1 MVDYLKN
8 GSDNDSVVEGISNL
22 VDAAAVAGTIV
33 GTAFLLSRTKQ
44 GAKFLSEVDPIIG
57 KMSDRIASIGADGS
71 NRLSISETIRGISH
85 IDQFRRIDQE
95 FAINNTSNVGL
106 FRNLADAAYDAADWE
121 ERELGRQYQAK
132 IFGDIGDALKSQGI
146 QDGQVQSLME
156 FVSSRSTSTV
166 LDKNS
171 GKLQEGFIA
180 DVENHWHDFLEEKDA
195 KFNETVDQSIQAL
208 QNISNQT
215 FDTFNDFR
223 SLDENIIRAREA
235 RQDFIQEI
243 NRSAKEALKRQNN
256 EISYHTIGNI
266 LDQDARNPEF
276 DFVVHEKGQM
286 ASLDGKTVSDR
297 LYAQNEDIITDTLDT
312 IRQLS
317 ATKDGYY
324 VNGQKLNTPNI
335 NKIIGGAKDLWHETL
350 PYSLSHAADFKN
362 VDNLKVE
369 YLNKYDFKGVLDS
382 IVDKN
387 STVQRIG
394 NRLFELKS
402 DGTRHE
408 LDTSGMR
415 FVREDSY
422 VVKTSKDFSNYGK
435 VNYDNGKRRIF
446 GETSRK
452 RTSDVWGNN
461 YNTYLNKDM
470 NEVARHPEEKAMMGI
485 RNHSFKRSIDSLDI
499 KVKLDDKLRSEL
511 LKAAEDNPELSYKI
525 ENMLDVIDAKTESEK
540 RRVLRDIS
548 TEGTKSSEFQRL
560 QSAAIRG
567 RSIKPKLIDDSTSI
581 TQKTLYAKLSKSESI
596 DEAAINEILA
606 SLPANRDKAL
616 AFINKLNVPDAVKL
630 NLRDRYNV
638 EQLKIKTNLNEITSE
653 NHVDI
658 NGKDLSI
665 EDARK
670 IQNEIVSNPELQR
683 TLNRYLGSGKD
694 YKARYES
701 KKSSSRLI
709 AINKG
714 FNLKGIVSDLN
725 KINYKGLSS
734 RIGQGLRGMF
744 SNTNLDHFGAG
755 ALINYKLNFP
765 TAKYHGTDLS
775 IGGSLLYK
783 MADRLNEG
791 LNNGFLD
798 QALGFVHPIFGERLS
813 AYFKTGLSLG
823 FHEGDTRSFAQLS
836 YNLLFKRVLPAS
848 IALTQLDWANDT
860 FGINKNFQIGLA
872 NMDLGFRKFTDAT
885 GLTDVFKL
893 AKMANPAAQYISG
906 DYRPYQSY
914 DERLDYYQNGKDPIR
929 SGRYWV
935 WGSTNEFRGGS
946 ISYWED
952 NSLKLAQSDYYNK
965 SVYGGYW
972 SKWAHSPIP
981 TLTNPLS
988 PLVYAFNP
996 YWLEEKHMEDR
1007 PYLLSAPLF
1016 EQGTL
1021 QSLVLNPTLGEIIK
1035 PQRRYHEDR
1044 MWFGKDVKAIMYQ
1057 MNQKIHQSE
1066 DEDNRYIIF
1075 QNGRLGVYD
1084 FRAFSHPTDTEYVQ
1098 GQGQE
1103 YTGQAPAF
1111 ASAKDYSNYIN
1122 SDGTI
1127 DASAYASLQP
1137 ISPSA
1142 GAAVSAMNSAIQ
1154 SGSSPYT
1161 NASGMYIQ
1169 QRIRR
1174 TRSNKGTVQEML
1186 NNADMYNNLMN
1197 SSGGRSYLDELM
1209 TTSRLLTG
1217 IYGYAGTMIFGRDES
1232 KFIADA
1238 GDINSFTRRFWDS
1251 GIGGVGGEQMEIVRR
1266 FLPEYSRRR
1275 RVNPLM
1281 NTMAEKHPWLPE
1293 KFYTGD
1299 AYCISKN
1306 TMVEIDN
1313 LNYLA
1318 ADEVIENQSTI
1329 TDHTG
1334 QNTVVNKIICRKIEL
1349 KEKVYSLKVNSLF
1362 AFDYEFSENHP
1373 LLVTESSNNVTKELS
1388 GNSLSY
1394 YKKANIVL
1402 NALKNGITSKK
1413 DLANLVNISIN
1424 DVCQLW
1430 KRMFQDDL
1438 IYDYRLDKHNIH
1450 LKEYKLYDINL
1461 LKNRLSWKK
1470 AKDVK
1475 VGNYVAYPIPK
1486 SKNQEII
1493 LDLGLLLPEYVSTE
1507 KYLYKPR
1514 IKNKEFIEIYEYFE
1528 KHGVPK
1534 FDRGERKKLLEKMNW
1549 HDRIYE
1555 SVQSSFKNERGIKR
1569 IPRKLVLTRQ
1579 MCYAFGLYLA
1589 EGWNNGCTI
1598 GMAHNINER
1607 DYAYNAFLG
1616 FKQID
1621 PYINFSF
1628 KRSGATNGAYS
1639 RFGSSIIASLLD
1651 VLFNKGAHDKKI
1663 PEFFW
1668 HAKEECVLGLLEGY
1682 ICGDG
1687 TNFIMKSGLGLET
1700 EKIGITSCNKK
1711 LLYQVRKLLLRFNIV
1726 GSINIHNKNPKK
1738 IKINKYLVT
1747 SGISYSLSVRGKK
1760 ASILSGLLFGK
1771 SLLPI
1776 NYKAKE
1782 ASHHY
1787 ISNGYLYLRI
1797 ENIQEIN
1804 TVKEVYGYQVNQN
1817 NSFCVVGFATHNTS
1831 LPNGEA
1837 RLPGEGY
1844 EAINQLHPDQFASD
1858 GYGAIDRYKI
1868 LADIAPNSAEY
1879 KYWKQIV
1886 KMMNNDEAKK
1896 VLKDTEEMVKHQGKK
1911 HDFFD
1916 YKFLGKT
1923 TTALDGHVEQILSN
1937 GKFKLAGD
1945 DNLYQIAGVKFK
1957 DNGYMSKNQLK
1968 QVLTEG
1974 SHVTLRIDDEERN
1987 PDINAPQAPRKA
1999 AVFLDGENISD
2010 TLRQVGLADYDM
2022 EDTSAA
2028 GAYANYGLV
2037 GRLFGTA
2044 AEIVAHAPIPIIHSQ
2059 LMRVNSPL
2067 EEYRSDQ
2074 LYGTGFQSWDSMLAS
2089 FVYPTFEQAKTDFM
2103 RDVISDSLWRFYK
2116 GYESGA
2122 LTENISKRS
2131 TTILKTIATYSNGT
2145 ALAGEI
2151 TGRFVFTGAN
2161 SSTRRDQ
2168 LANAGRHIG
2177 NIYSMVT
2184 SLQDPMYAA
2193 YAWGRMGW
2201 DSSKVYDLWK
2211 DIGNVNFDSVLD
2223 YAEHM
2228 NVLKPAK
2235 LLSEETGVA
2244 VDVIQAARK
2253 FKLGRI
2259 SQAIAF
2265 AAAGTALAVG
2275 EDNPLTR
2282 LFGKE
2287 SHVYTPDA
2295 VKERWDTEDY
2305 FDRLRYIKYM
2315 ALYEAAKEKAKKEEG
2330 VDVDKLYK
2338 HQEALRAEMNGDVS
2352 ITDMMSAI
2360 LTSGKPA
2367 DDPIAQWVQ
2376 KTFGRLSDDMTTL
2389 VAGKYT
2395 EQAIM
2400 FHQVAE
2406 STVYALNK
2414 DSEYSDIIRALPNT
2428 EKEYFVEFAKV
2439 TDERRR
2445 KEILKNV
2452 SPSLAKVLKLVWYQ
2466 EDTDTES
2473 NESFFER
2480 HNLPD
2485 PLWAGWDASSN
2496 LDNIKAKV
2504 IYNEGMQYADYG
2516 IYSSSYEDP
2525 EVINAPNIDN
2535 IHDGSNPLSVRV
2547 NLNTILSGIGLTD
2560 KRIQVNP
2567 TQDEGVIDVVSNITA
2582 VLGYKIEKAFSIF
2595 S

>member
-95 FAINNTSNVGL
+95 FAISNTSNIGL
-106 FRNLADAAYDAADWE
+106 FRNLADAAYDASDWE

-180 DVENHWHDFLEEKDA
+180 EVENHWHDFLEEKDA
-195 KFNETVDQSIQAL
+195 AFNETIDQSIQAL

-215 FDTFNDFR
+215 FDTFNDFK

-243 NRSAKEALKRQNN
+243 NRSAKEALKKQND

-297 LYAQNEDIITDTLDT
+297 LYSQNEDIITDTLDT

-324 VNGQKLNTPNI
+324 VDGQKLNTPNI
-335 NKIIGGAKDLWHETL
+335 NKIIEGAKDLWHETL

-408 LDTSGMR
+408 LDTSDMR

-606 SLPANRDKAL
+606 SLPADRDKAL
-616 AFINKLNVPDAVKL
+616 AFINKLNVPDAIKL

-665 EDARK
+665 EDAKK
-670 IQNEIVSNPELQR
+670 IQNEIVNNPELQR
-683 TLNRYLGSGKD
+683 TLNRYLGPGKD

-725 KINYKGLSS
+725 KINYKGLSN

-836 YNLLFKRVLPAS
+836 YNLLFKRVIPAS

-885 GLTDVFKL
+885 SLTDIFKL

-1035 PQRRYHEDR
+1035 PQRHYHEDR
-1044 MWFGKDVKAIMYQ
+1044 MWFGKDIKAIMYQ

-1127 DASAYASLQP
+1127 DASAYASLQS
-1137 ISPSA
+1137 ISPGA

-1186 NNADMYNNLMN
+1186 DNADMYNNLMN

-1217 IYGYAGTMIFGRDES
+1217 IYGYAASSVFGRDES

-1251 GIGGVGGEQMEIVRR
+1251 GIGGVGGEQMEIIRR

-1281 NTMAEKHPWLPE
+1281 NTMAEKHPWLPQR
-1293 KFYTGD
+1293 Y
-1299 AYCISKN
+1299 
-1306 TMVEIDN
+1306 
-1313 LNYLA
+1313 
-1318 ADEVIENQSTI
+1318 
-1329 TDHTG
+1329 
-1334 QNTVVNKIICRKIEL
+1334 
-1349 KEKVYSLKVNSLF
+1349 
-1362 AFDYEFSENHP
+1362 
-1373 LLVTESSNNVTKELS
+1373 
-1388 GNSLSY
+1388 
-1394 YKKANIVL
+1394 
-1402 NALKNGITSKK
+1402 
-1413 DLANLVNISIN
+1413 
-1424 DVCQLW
+1424 
-1430 KRMFQDDL
+1430 
-1438 IYDYRLDKHNIH
+1438 
-1450 LKEYKLYDINL
+1450 
-1461 LKNRLSWKK
+1461 
-1470 AKDVK
+1470 
-1475 VGNYVAYPIPK
+1475 
-1486 SKNQEII
+1486 
-1493 LDLGLLLPEYVSTE
+1493 
-1507 KYLYKPR
+1507 
-1514 IKNKEFIEIYEYFE
+1514 
-1528 KHGVPK
+1528 
-1534 FDRGERKKLLEKMNW
+1534 
-1549 HDRIYE
+1549 
-1555 SVQSSFKNERGIKR
+1555 
-1569 IPRKLVLTRQ
+1569 
-1579 MCYAFGLYLA
+1579 
-1589 EGWNNGCTI
+1589 
-1598 GMAHNINER
+1598 
-1607 DYAYNAFLG
+1607 
-1616 FKQID
+1616 
-1621 PYINFSF
+1621 
-1628 KRSGATNGAYS
+1628 
-1639 RFGSSIIASLLD
+1639 
-1651 VLFNKGAHDKKI
+1651 
-1663 PEFFW
+1663 
-1668 HAKEECVLGLLEGY
+1668 
-1682 ICGDG
+1682 
-1687 TNFIMKSGLGLET
+1687 
-1700 EKIGITSCNKK
+1700 
-1711 LLYQVRKLLLRFNIV
+1711 
-1726 GSINIHNKNPKK
+1726 
-1738 IKINKYLVT
+1738 
-1747 SGISYSLSVRGKK
+1747 
-1760 ASILSGLLFGK
+1760 LFGDPF
-1771 SLLPI
+1771 S
-1776 NYKAKE
+1776 
-1782 ASHHY
+1782 
-1787 ISNGYLYLRI
+1787 
-1797 ENIQEIN
+1797 
-1804 TVKEVYGYQVNQN
+1804 
-1817 NSFCVVGFATHNTS
+1817 S
-1831 LPNGEA
+1831 LPMGEA

-1945 DNLYQIAGVKFK
+1945 DNLYQIAGIKFK

-2131 TTILKTIATYSNGT
+2131 TTILKTIATYSNGA

-2151 TGRFVFTGAN
+2151 TGRFAFTGAN

-2211 DIGNVNFDSVLD
+2211 DVRNVNFDSVLD

-2228 NVLKPAK
+2228 NILKPAK

-2265 AAAGTALAVG
+2265 AAAGTALAAG
-2275 EDNPLTR
+2275 EDNPLTQ

-2445 KEILKNV
+2445 KEILRNV
-2452 SPSLAKVLKLVWYQ
+2452 SPSLAKALKLIWYQ

-2535 IHDGSNPLSVRV
+2535 IHDGSNPLSVRM
-2547 NLNTILSGIGLTD
+2547 NLNTILSGVGLTD
-2560 KRIQVNP
+2560 KRIQVDP
-2567 TQDEGVIDVVSNITA
+2567 TQDEGVIQVVSNITA
-2582 VLGYKIEKAFSIF
+2582 VLGYKIEKALSIF

>member
-95 FAINNTSNVGL
+95 FAINNTSNIGL

-166 LDKNS
+166 IDKNS
-171 GKLQEGFIA
+171 GKLQESFIA

-215 FDTFNDFR
+215 FDTFSDFK

-243 NRSAKEALKRQNN
+243 NRSAQEALKKQND

-297 LYAQNEDIITDTLDT
+297 LYAQNDDIITDTLDT

-324 VNGQKLNTPNI
+324 VDGQKLNTPNI

-461 YNTYLNKDM
+461 YNTYLNKNM

-606 SLPANRDKAL
+606 SLPADRDKAL
-616 AFINKLNVPDAVKL
+616 AFINKLNVPDTVKL
-630 NLRDRYNV
+630 NLRDRYNI

-665 EDARK
+665 EDAKK

-725 KINYKGLSS
+725 KINYKGLSN

-988 PLVYAFNP
+988 LLVYAFNP

-1137 ISPSA
+1137 ISPGA

-1186 NNADMYNNLMN
+1186 DNADMYNNLMN

-1232 KFIADA
+1232 KFITDA

-1281 NTMAEKHPWLPE
+1281 NKMAEDHPWLPE

-1299 AYCISKN
+1299 P
-1306 TMVEIDN
+1306 
-1313 LNYLA
+1313 
-1318 ADEVIENQSTI
+1318 
-1329 TDHTG
+1329 
-1334 QNTVVNKIICRKIEL
+1334 
-1349 KEKVYSLKVNSLF
+1349 
-1362 AFDYEFSENHP
+1362 FS
-1373 LLVTESSNNVTKELS
+1373 
-1388 GNSLSY
+1388 
-1394 YKKANIVL
+1394 
-1402 NALKNGITSKK
+1402 
-1413 DLANLVNISIN
+1413 
-1424 DVCQLW
+1424 
-1430 KRMFQDDL
+1430 
-1438 IYDYRLDKHNIH
+1438 
-1450 LKEYKLYDINL
+1450 
-1461 LKNRLSWKK
+1461 
-1470 AKDVK
+1470 
-1475 VGNYVAYPIPK
+1475 
-1486 SKNQEII
+1486 
-1493 LDLGLLLPEYVSTE
+1493 
-1507 KYLYKPR
+1507 
-1514 IKNKEFIEIYEYFE
+1514 
-1528 KHGVPK
+1528 
-1534 FDRGERKKLLEKMNW
+1534 
-1549 HDRIYE
+1549 
-1555 SVQSSFKNERGIKR
+1555 
-1569 IPRKLVLTRQ
+1569 
-1579 MCYAFGLYLA
+1579 
-1589 EGWNNGCTI
+1589 
-1598 GMAHNINER
+1598 
-1607 DYAYNAFLG
+1607 
-1616 FKQID
+1616 
-1621 PYINFSF
+1621 
-1628 KRSGATNGAYS
+1628 
-1639 RFGSSIIASLLD
+1639 
-1651 VLFNKGAHDKKI
+1651 
-1663 PEFFW
+1663 
-1668 HAKEECVLGLLEGY
+1668 
-1682 ICGDG
+1682 
-1687 TNFIMKSGLGLET
+1687 
-1700 EKIGITSCNKK
+1700 
-1711 LLYQVRKLLLRFNIV
+1711 
-1726 GSINIHNKNPKK
+1726 
-1738 IKINKYLVT
+1738 
-1747 SGISYSLSVRGKK
+1747 
-1760 ASILSGLLFGK
+1760 
-1771 SLLPI
+1771 
-1776 NYKAKE
+1776 
-1782 ASHHY
+1782 
-1787 ISNGYLYLRI
+1787 
-1797 ENIQEIN
+1797 
-1804 TVKEVYGYQVNQN
+1804 
-1817 NSFCVVGFATHNTS
+1817 S
-1831 LPNGEA
+1831 LPMGEA

-1923 TTALDGHVEQILSN
+1923 TTALDGHIEQILSN

-2044 AEIVAHAPIPIIHSQ
+2044 AEIIAHAPIPIIHSQ

-2116 GYESGA
+2116 RYESGA

-2151 TGRFVFTGAN
+2151 TGRFAFTGAN

-2211 DIGNVNFDSVLD
+2211 DVSNVNFDSVLD

-2228 NVLKPAK
+2228 NILKPAR
-2235 LLSEETGVA
+2235 LLSEESGVA

-2352 ITDMMSAI
+2352 VTDMMSAI

-2445 KEILKNV
+2445 KEILRNV
-2452 SPSLAKVLKLVWYQ
+2452 SPSLAKALKLVWYQ

-2504 IYNEGMQYADYG
+2504 IYNEGMQYADYS

-2535 IHDGSNPLSVRV
+2535 IHDGSNPLSVRM
-2547 NLNTILSGIGLTD
+2547 NLNAVLSGIGLTD

-2567 TQDEGVIDVVSNITA
+2567 TQDEGVINVVSNVTA
-2582 VLGYKIEKAFSIF
+2582 VLGYKIEKALSIF

>member
-57 KMSDRIASIGADGS
+57 KMSDRIVSIGADGS

-85 IDQFRRIDQE
+85 IDQFRKIDQD
-95 FAINNTSNVGL
+95 FAINNASNVGL

-132 IFGDIGDALKSQGI
+132 IFGDIGDALKAQGI

-166 LDKNS
+166 IDKNS
-171 GKLQEGFIA
+171 GKLQESFIA

-215 FDTFNDFR
+215 FDTFSDFK

-243 NRSAKEALKRQNN
+243 NRSAQEALKKQKND
-256 EISYHTIGNI
+256 ITYHTIGDI

-276 DFVVHEKGQM
+276 DFIVHEKGQM
-286 ASLDGKTVSDR
+286 APLDGRTVSDR
-297 LYAQNEDIITDTLDT
+297 LYAQNDDIVTQTLDT

-324 VNGQKLNTPNI
+324 VEGQKLNTPNI
-335 NKIIGGAKDLWHETL
+335 NKIIGSAKDLFHETL
-350 PYSLSHAADFKN
+350 PYALSHAADFKN

-369 YLNKYDFKGVLDS
+369 YLNKYDFKGVLGDIVGKDS
-382 IVDKN
+382 I
-387 STVQRIG
+387 VQRIG

-402 DGTRHE
+402 DGTRNE

-422 VVKTSKDFSNYGK
+422 VIKTSKDFSNYGK
-435 VNYDNGKRRIF
+435 VNFDNGKQRIF

-461 YNTYLNKDM
+461 YHTYLNKDI
-470 NEVARHPEEKAMMGI
+470 NEIANHPEEKAMMGI

-511 LKAAEDNPELSYKI
+511 LKAAEDNPGLRYKI
-525 ENMLDVIDAKTESEK
+525 ESMLDVIDAKTESEK

-581 TQKTLYAKLSKSESI
+581 TQKTLYARLNKSQSI
-596 DEAAINEILA
+596 DEAAINEIMA
-606 SLPANRDKAL
+606 SLPADRDKAL
-616 AFINKLNVPDAVKL
+616 AFINKLNVPETVKL

-638 EQLKIKTNLNEITSE
+638 EQLKIRTNLNEITGE
-653 NHVDI
+653 NHVDAT
-658 NGKDLSI
+658 GKDLSI
-665 EDARK
+665 QDAKR
-670 IQNEIVSNPELQR
+670 IQNEIISNPELQR

-714 FNLKGIVSDLN
+714 FDLKGIMSDLN
-725 KINYKGLSS
+725 KMNYNGIGN

-744 SNTNLDHFGAG
+744 SNTNLDHFVFSSIFDNNVN
-755 ALINYKLNFP
+755 LP
-765 TAKYHGTDLS
+765 TAKHHGRDLS

-783 MADRLNEG
+783 MPERLNEG
-791 LNNGFLD
+791 LNNGFID

-914 DERLDYYQNGKDPIR
+914 EERLDYYQNGKDPIR

-935 WGSTNEFRGGS
+935 WGSSNEFRGSS

-1057 MNQKIHQSE
+1057 MNQKIQQTA
-1066 DEDNRYIIF
+1066 DEDSRYIIF

-1111 ASAKDYSNYIN
+1111 ASARDYSNYIN

-1137 ISPSA
+1137 ISPGV

-1186 NNADMYNNLMN
+1186 DNADMYNNLMN

-1217 IYGYAGTMIFGRDES
+1217 IYGYAASSVFGRDES

-1251 GIGGVGGEQMEIVRR
+1251 GIGGVGGEQMEIIRR

-1275 RVNPLM
+1275 RINPLM
-1281 NTMAEKHPWLPE
+1281 NKMAEDHPWLPE

-1299 AYCISKN
+1299 P
-1306 TMVEIDN
+1306 
-1313 LNYLA
+1313 
-1318 ADEVIENQSTI
+1318 
-1329 TDHTG
+1329 
-1334 QNTVVNKIICRKIEL
+1334 
-1349 KEKVYSLKVNSLF
+1349 
-1362 AFDYEFSENHP
+1362 FS
-1373 LLVTESSNNVTKELS
+1373 
-1388 GNSLSY
+1388 
-1394 YKKANIVL
+1394 
-1402 NALKNGITSKK
+1402 
-1413 DLANLVNISIN
+1413 
-1424 DVCQLW
+1424 
-1430 KRMFQDDL
+1430 
-1438 IYDYRLDKHNIH
+1438 
-1450 LKEYKLYDINL
+1450 
-1461 LKNRLSWKK
+1461 
-1470 AKDVK
+1470 
-1475 VGNYVAYPIPK
+1475 
-1486 SKNQEII
+1486 
-1493 LDLGLLLPEYVSTE
+1493 
-1507 KYLYKPR
+1507 
-1514 IKNKEFIEIYEYFE
+1514 
-1528 KHGVPK
+1528 
-1534 FDRGERKKLLEKMNW
+1534 
-1549 HDRIYE
+1549 
-1555 SVQSSFKNERGIKR
+1555 
-1569 IPRKLVLTRQ
+1569 
-1579 MCYAFGLYLA
+1579 
-1589 EGWNNGCTI
+1589 
-1598 GMAHNINER
+1598 
-1607 DYAYNAFLG
+1607 
-1616 FKQID
+1616 
-1621 PYINFSF
+1621 
-1628 KRSGATNGAYS
+1628 
-1639 RFGSSIIASLLD
+1639 
-1651 VLFNKGAHDKKI
+1651 
-1663 PEFFW
+1663 
-1668 HAKEECVLGLLEGY
+1668 
-1682 ICGDG
+1682 
-1687 TNFIMKSGLGLET
+1687 
-1700 EKIGITSCNKK
+1700 
-1711 LLYQVRKLLLRFNIV
+1711 
-1726 GSINIHNKNPKK
+1726 
-1738 IKINKYLVT
+1738 
-1747 SGISYSLSVRGKK
+1747 
-1760 ASILSGLLFGK
+1760 
-1771 SLLPI
+1771 
-1776 NYKAKE
+1776 
-1782 ASHHY
+1782 
-1787 ISNGYLYLRI
+1787 
-1797 ENIQEIN
+1797 
-1804 TVKEVYGYQVNQN
+1804 
-1817 NSFCVVGFATHNTS
+1817 S
-1831 LPNGEA
+1831 LPMGEA

-1923 TTALDGHVEQILSN
+1923 TTALDGHIEQILSN

-2151 TGRFVFTGAN
+2151 AGRFTFTGAN

-2211 DIGNVNFDSVLD
+2211 DVGNVNFDSILD

-2228 NVLKPAK
+2228 NILKPAK
-2235 LLSEETGVA
+2235 LLSEESGVA

-2265 AAAGTALAVG
+2265 AAAGTALAVS

-2315 ALYEAAKEKAKKEEG
+2315 ALYEAAKEKAKSEEG

-2445 KEILKNV
+2445 REILKNV
-2452 SPSLAKVLKLVWYQ
+2452 SPSLAKALKLVWYQ
-2466 EDTDTES
+2466 EDTETES

-2485 PLWAGWDASSN
+2485 PLWAGWDASTN

-2547 NLNTILSGIGLTD
+2547 NLNTVLSGIGLTD

-2582 VLGYKIEKAFSIF
+2582 VLGYKIEKALSIF

>member
-57 KMSDRIASIGADGS
+57 KMSDRIASIGIDGS
-71 NRLSISETIRGISH
+71 NRLSISETIRGMSH
-85 IDQFRRIDQE
+85 IDQFRKIDQD
-95 FAINNTSNVGL
+95 FAINNASNVGL
-106 FRNLADAAYDAADWE
+106 FRNFADAAYDAADWE

-132 IFGDIGDALKSQGI
+132 IFGDIGDALKAQGI

-166 LDKNS
+166 IDKNS
-171 GKLQEGFIA
+171 GKLQESFIA

-215 FDTFNDFR
+215 FDTFSDFK

-243 NRSAKEALKRQNN
+243 NRSAQEALKKQND

-276 DFVVHEKGQM
+276 DFIVHEKGQM
-286 ASLDGKTVSDR
+286 ASLDGRTVSDR
-297 LYAQNEDIITDTLDT
+297 LYAQNDDIVTQTLDT

-324 VNGQKLNTPNI
+324 VEGQKLNTPNI

-350 PYSLSHAADFKN
+350 PYALSHAADFKN

-369 YLNKYDFKGVLDS
+369 YLNKYDFKGVLGD
-382 IVDKN
+382 IVDKD
-387 STVQRIG
+387 SIVQRIG

-402 DGTRHE
+402 DGTRNE

-422 VVKTSKDFSNYGK
+422 VIKTSKDFSNYGK
-435 VNYDNGKRRIF
+435 VNFDNGKQRIF

-461 YNTYLNKDM
+461 YHTFLNKDID
-470 NEVARHPEEKAMMGI
+470 EIARHPEEKAMMGI

-499 KVKLDDKLRSEL
+499 KVRLDDKLRSEL
-511 LKAAEDNPELSYKI
+511 LKAAEDNPGLRYKI
-525 ENMLDVIDAKTESEK
+525 ESMLDVIDAKTESEK

-567 RSIKPKLIDDSTSI
+567 RSIKSKLIDDSTSI
-581 TQKTLYAKLSKSESI
+581 TQKTLYAKLNKSQSI
-596 DEAAINEILA
+596 DEAAINEIMA
-606 SLPANRDKAL
+606 SLPADRDKAL
-616 AFINKLNVPDAVKL
+616 AFINKLNVPETVKL

-638 EQLKIKTNLNEITSE
+638 EQLKIRTNLNEITGE
-653 NHVDI
+653 NHVDAT
-658 NGKDLSI
+658 GKDLSI
-665 EDARK
+665 EDAKR

-714 FNLKGIVSDLN
+714 FDLKGIISDLN
-725 KINYKGLSS
+725 KMNYNGIGN

-744 SNTNLDHFGAG
+744 SNTNLDHFAFSSIFDNNVN
-755 ALINYKLNFP
+755 LP
-765 TAKYHGTDLS
+765 TAKHHGRDLS

-783 MADRLNEG
+783 MPERLNEG
-791 LNNGFLD
+791 LNNGFID

-914 DERLDYYQNGKDPIR
+914 EERLDYYQNGKDPIR

-935 WGSTNEFRGGS
+935 WGSSNEFRGSS

-1057 MNQKIHQSE
+1057 MNQKIQQTA
-1066 DEDNRYIIF
+1066 DEDSRYIIF

-1111 ASAKDYSNYIN
+1111 ASARDYSNYIN

-1137 ISPSA
+1137 ISSGA

-1186 NNADMYNNLMN
+1186 DNADMYNNLMN

-1251 GIGGVGGEQMEIVRR
+1251 GIGGVGGEQMEIIRR

-1275 RVNPLM
+1275 RINPLM
-1281 NTMAEKHPWLPE
+1281 NKMAEDHPWLPE
-1293 KFYTGD
+1293 KFY
-1299 AYCISKN
+1299 IS
-1306 TMVEIDN
+1306 DP
-1313 LNYLA
+1313 
-1318 ADEVIENQSTI
+1318 
-1329 TDHTG
+1329 
-1334 QNTVVNKIICRKIEL
+1334 
-1349 KEKVYSLKVNSLF
+1349 
-1362 AFDYEFSENHP
+1362 FS
-1373 LLVTESSNNVTKELS
+1373 
-1388 GNSLSY
+1388 
-1394 YKKANIVL
+1394 
-1402 NALKNGITSKK
+1402 
-1413 DLANLVNISIN
+1413 
-1424 DVCQLW
+1424 
-1430 KRMFQDDL
+1430 
-1438 IYDYRLDKHNIH
+1438 
-1450 LKEYKLYDINL
+1450 
-1461 LKNRLSWKK
+1461 
-1470 AKDVK
+1470 
-1475 VGNYVAYPIPK
+1475 
-1486 SKNQEII
+1486 
-1493 LDLGLLLPEYVSTE
+1493 
-1507 KYLYKPR
+1507 
-1514 IKNKEFIEIYEYFE
+1514 
-1528 KHGVPK
+1528 
-1534 FDRGERKKLLEKMNW
+1534 
-1549 HDRIYE
+1549 
-1555 SVQSSFKNERGIKR
+1555 
-1569 IPRKLVLTRQ
+1569 
-1579 MCYAFGLYLA
+1579 
-1589 EGWNNGCTI
+1589 
-1598 GMAHNINER
+1598 
-1607 DYAYNAFLG
+1607 
-1616 FKQID
+1616 
-1621 PYINFSF
+1621 
-1628 KRSGATNGAYS
+1628 
-1639 RFGSSIIASLLD
+1639 
-1651 VLFNKGAHDKKI
+1651 
-1663 PEFFW
+1663 
-1668 HAKEECVLGLLEGY
+1668 
-1682 ICGDG
+1682 
-1687 TNFIMKSGLGLET
+1687 
-1700 EKIGITSCNKK
+1700 
-1711 LLYQVRKLLLRFNIV
+1711 
-1726 GSINIHNKNPKK
+1726 
-1738 IKINKYLVT
+1738 
-1747 SGISYSLSVRGKK
+1747 
-1760 ASILSGLLFGK
+1760 
-1771 SLLPI
+1771 
-1776 NYKAKE
+1776 
-1782 ASHHY
+1782 
-1787 ISNGYLYLRI
+1787 
-1797 ENIQEIN
+1797 
-1804 TVKEVYGYQVNQN
+1804 
-1817 NSFCVVGFATHNTS
+1817 S

-1923 TTALDGHVEQILSN
+1923 TTALDGHIEQILSN

-1987 PDINAPQAPRKA
+1987 PDINAQQAPRKA

-2151 TGRFVFTGAN
+2151 AGRFTFTGAN

-2211 DIGNVNFDSVLD
+2211 DVGNVNFDSVLD

-2228 NVLKPAK
+2228 NILKPAK
-2235 LLSEETGVA
+2235 LLSEESGVA
-2244 VDVIQAARK
+2244 VDIIQAARK

-2287 SHVYTPDA
+2287 SHVYTPDV

-2315 ALYEAAKEKAKKEEG
+2315 ALYEAAKEKAKSEEG

-2338 HQEALRAEMNGDVS
+2338 HQEALRSEMNGDVS
-2352 ITDMMSAI
+2352 VTDMMSAI

-2445 KEILKNV
+2445 REILKNV
-2452 SPSLAKVLKLVWYQ
+2452 SPSLAKALKLVWYQ
-2466 EDTDTES
+2466 EDTETES

-2485 PLWAGWDASSN
+2485 PLWAGWDASTN

-2547 NLNTILSGIGLTD
+2547 NLNTVLSGIGLTD

-2582 VLGYKIEKAFSIF
+2582 VLGYKIEKALSIF

>member
-95 FAINNTSNVGL
+95 FAINNTSNIGL
-106 FRNLADAAYDAADWE
+106 FRNLADAAYDASDWE

-180 DVENHWHDFLEEKDA
+180 EVENHWHDFLEEKDA
-195 KFNETVDQSIQAL
+195 AFNDTIDQSIRAL

-215 FDTFNDFR
+215 FDTFNDFK

-243 NRSAKEALKRQNN
+243 NRSAKEALKKQNN
-256 EISYHTIGNI
+256 EVSYHTIGDI
-266 LDQDARNPEF
+266 LDQDAKNPEF
-276 DFVVHEKGQM
+276 DFVAHEKGQM

-297 LYAQNEDIITDTLDT
+297 LYSQNEDIITDTLDT

-324 VNGQKLNTPNI
+324 VDGQKLNTPNI
-335 NKIIGGAKDLWHETL
+335 NKIVRGAKDLWHETL

-606 SLPANRDKAL
+606 SLPADRDKAL
-616 AFINKLNVPDAVKL
+616 AFINKLNVPDTVKL

-665 EDARK
+665 EDAKK

-683 TLNRYLGSGKD
+683 TLNRYLGPGKD

-725 KINYKGLSS
+725 KINYKGLNN

-860 FGINKNFQIGLA
+860 FEINKNFQIGLA

-1035 PQRRYHEDR
+1035 PQRHYHEDR
-1044 MWFGKDVKAIMYQ
+1044 IWFGKDVKAIMYQ

-1111 ASAKDYSNYIN
+1111 ASARDYSNYIN

-1137 ISPSA
+1137 ISPSV

-1186 NNADMYNNLMN
+1186 DNADMYNNLMN

-1281 NTMAEKHPWLPE
+1281 NTMAEKHPWMPE
-1293 KFYTGD
+1293 KFMVGD
-1299 AYCISKN
+1299 P
-1306 TMVEIDN
+1306 
-1313 LNYLA
+1313 
-1318 ADEVIENQSTI
+1318 
-1329 TDHTG
+1329 
-1334 QNTVVNKIICRKIEL
+1334 
-1349 KEKVYSLKVNSLF
+1349 
-1362 AFDYEFSENHP
+1362 FS
-1373 LLVTESSNNVTKELS
+1373 
-1388 GNSLSY
+1388 
-1394 YKKANIVL
+1394 
-1402 NALKNGITSKK
+1402 
-1413 DLANLVNISIN
+1413 
-1424 DVCQLW
+1424 
-1430 KRMFQDDL
+1430 
-1438 IYDYRLDKHNIH
+1438 
-1450 LKEYKLYDINL
+1450 
-1461 LKNRLSWKK
+1461 
-1470 AKDVK
+1470 
-1475 VGNYVAYPIPK
+1475 
-1486 SKNQEII
+1486 
-1493 LDLGLLLPEYVSTE
+1493 
-1507 KYLYKPR
+1507 
-1514 IKNKEFIEIYEYFE
+1514 
-1528 KHGVPK
+1528 
-1534 FDRGERKKLLEKMNW
+1534 
-1549 HDRIYE
+1549 
-1555 SVQSSFKNERGIKR
+1555 
-1569 IPRKLVLTRQ
+1569 
-1579 MCYAFGLYLA
+1579 
-1589 EGWNNGCTI
+1589 
-1598 GMAHNINER
+1598 
-1607 DYAYNAFLG
+1607 
-1616 FKQID
+1616 
-1621 PYINFSF
+1621 
-1628 KRSGATNGAYS
+1628 
-1639 RFGSSIIASLLD
+1639 
-1651 VLFNKGAHDKKI
+1651 
-1663 PEFFW
+1663 
-1668 HAKEECVLGLLEGY
+1668 
-1682 ICGDG
+1682 
-1687 TNFIMKSGLGLET
+1687 
-1700 EKIGITSCNKK
+1700 
-1711 LLYQVRKLLLRFNIV
+1711 
-1726 GSINIHNKNPKK
+1726 
-1738 IKINKYLVT
+1738 
-1747 SGISYSLSVRGKK
+1747 
-1760 ASILSGLLFGK
+1760 
-1771 SLLPI
+1771 
-1776 NYKAKE
+1776 
-1782 ASHHY
+1782 
-1787 ISNGYLYLRI
+1787 
-1797 ENIQEIN
+1797 
-1804 TVKEVYGYQVNQN
+1804 
-1817 NSFCVVGFATHNTS
+1817 S
-1831 LPNGEA
+1831 LPMGEA

-2044 AEIVAHAPIPIIHSQ
+2044 AEIIAHAPIPIIHSQ

-2151 TGRFVFTGAN
+2151 TGRFAFTGAN

-2177 NIYSMVT
+2177 NIYSMIT

-2211 DIGNVNFDSVLD
+2211 DVGNVNFDSVLD

-2228 NVLKPAK
+2228 NILKPAR

-2265 AAAGTALAVG
+2265 AAAGTALAAG
-2275 EDNPLTR
+2275 EDNPLTQ

-2452 SPSLAKVLKLVWYQ
+2452 SPSLAKALKLVWYQ
-2466 EDTDTES
+2466 EDTETES

-2547 NLNTILSGIGLTD
+2547 NLNTILSGVGLTD
-2560 KRIQVNP
+2560 KRIQVDP
-2567 TQDEGVIDVVSNITA
+2567 TQDEGVIQVVSNVTA
-2582 VLGYKIEKAFSIF
+2582 VLGYKIEKALSIF

>member
-57 KMSDRIASIGADGS
+57 KMSDRIANIGADGS
-71 NRLSISETIRGISH
+71 NRLSISETVRGISH

-95 FAINNTSNVGL
+95 FAINNTSNIGL
-106 FRNLADAAYDAADWE
+106 FRNLADAAYDASDWE

-180 DVENHWHDFLEEKDA
+180 EVENHWHDFLEEKDA
-195 KFNETVDQSIQAL
+195 AFNDTIDQSIRAL
-208 QNISNQT
+208 QNISNRT
-215 FDTFNDFR
+215 FDTFNDFK

-243 NRSAKEALKRQNN
+243 NRSAKEALKKQND

-297 LYAQNEDIITDTLDT
+297 LYSQNEDIITDTLDT

-324 VNGQKLNTPNI
+324 VDGQKLNTPNI
-335 NKIIGGAKDLWHETL
+335 NKIIGGTKDLWHETL

-422 VVKTSKDFSNYGK
+422 VIKTSKDFSNYGK

-606 SLPANRDKAL
+606 SLPADRDKAL
-616 AFINKLNVPDAVKL
+616 AFINKLNVPDTIKL

-638 EQLKIKTNLNEITSE
+638 EQLKIKTNLNEIISE

-665 EDARK
+665 EDAKK

-725 KINYKGLSS
+725 KINYKGLSN

-765 TAKYHGTDLS
+765 TAKYYGTDLS

-893 AKMANPAAQYISG
+893 AKMANPAVQYISG

-1035 PQRRYHEDR
+1035 PQRHYHEDR
-1044 MWFGKDVKAIMYQ
+1044 IWFGKDVKAIMYQ

-1137 ISPSA
+1137 VSPGV
-1142 GAAVSAMNSAIQ
+1142 GAAVSAINNAIQ

-1186 NNADMYNNLMN
+1186 DNADMYNNLMN

-1299 AYCISKN
+1299 P
-1306 TMVEIDN
+1306 
-1313 LNYLA
+1313 
-1318 ADEVIENQSTI
+1318 
-1329 TDHTG
+1329 
-1334 QNTVVNKIICRKIEL
+1334 
-1349 KEKVYSLKVNSLF
+1349 
-1362 AFDYEFSENHP
+1362 FS
-1373 LLVTESSNNVTKELS
+1373 
-1388 GNSLSY
+1388 
-1394 YKKANIVL
+1394 
-1402 NALKNGITSKK
+1402 
-1413 DLANLVNISIN
+1413 
-1424 DVCQLW
+1424 
-1430 KRMFQDDL
+1430 
-1438 IYDYRLDKHNIH
+1438 
-1450 LKEYKLYDINL
+1450 
-1461 LKNRLSWKK
+1461 
-1470 AKDVK
+1470 
-1475 VGNYVAYPIPK
+1475 
-1486 SKNQEII
+1486 
-1493 LDLGLLLPEYVSTE
+1493 
-1507 KYLYKPR
+1507 
-1514 IKNKEFIEIYEYFE
+1514 
-1528 KHGVPK
+1528 
-1534 FDRGERKKLLEKMNW
+1534 
-1549 HDRIYE
+1549 
-1555 SVQSSFKNERGIKR
+1555 
-1569 IPRKLVLTRQ
+1569 
-1579 MCYAFGLYLA
+1579 
-1589 EGWNNGCTI
+1589 
-1598 GMAHNINER
+1598 
-1607 DYAYNAFLG
+1607 
-1616 FKQID
+1616 
-1621 PYINFSF
+1621 
-1628 KRSGATNGAYS
+1628 
-1639 RFGSSIIASLLD
+1639 
-1651 VLFNKGAHDKKI
+1651 
-1663 PEFFW
+1663 
-1668 HAKEECVLGLLEGY
+1668 
-1682 ICGDG
+1682 
-1687 TNFIMKSGLGLET
+1687 
-1700 EKIGITSCNKK
+1700 
-1711 LLYQVRKLLLRFNIV
+1711 
-1726 GSINIHNKNPKK
+1726 
-1738 IKINKYLVT
+1738 
-1747 SGISYSLSVRGKK
+1747 
-1760 ASILSGLLFGK
+1760 
-1771 SLLPI
+1771 
-1776 NYKAKE
+1776 
-1782 ASHHY
+1782 
-1787 ISNGYLYLRI
+1787 
-1797 ENIQEIN
+1797 
-1804 TVKEVYGYQVNQN
+1804 
-1817 NSFCVVGFATHNTS
+1817 S
-1831 LPNGEA
+1831 LPMGEA

-2151 TGRFVFTGAN
+2151 TGRFAFTGAN

-2211 DIGNVNFDSVLD
+2211 DVGNVNFDSVLD

-2228 NVLKPAK
+2228 NILKSAR
-2235 LLSEETGVA
+2235 LLSEESGVA

-2445 KEILKNV
+2445 REILKNV
-2452 SPSLAKVLKLVWYQ
+2452 SPSLAKALKLVWYQ
-2466 EDTDTES
+2466 EDTETES

-2485 PLWAGWDASSN
+2485 PLWAGWDASTN

-2547 NLNTILSGIGLTD
+2547 NLNTVLSGIGLTD

-2582 VLGYKIEKAFSIF
+2582 VLGYKIEKALSIF

>member
-57 KMSDRIASIGADGS
+57 KMSDRIANIGADGS

-85 IDQFRRIDQE
+85 IDQFRKIDQD

-132 IFGDIGDALKSQGI
+132 IFGDIGDALKVQGI

-166 LDKNS
+166 IDKNS
-171 GKLQEGFIA
+171 GKLQESFIA

-215 FDTFNDFR
+215 FDTFSDFK

-243 NRSAKEALKRQNN
+243 NRSAQEALKKQKND
-256 EISYHTIGNI
+256 ITYHTIGDI

-276 DFVVHEKGQM
+276 DFIAHEKDQM
-286 ASLDGKTVSDR
+286 APLDGKTVSDR
-297 LYAQNEDIITDTLDT
+297 LYAQNDDIVTQTLDT

-324 VNGQKLNTPNI
+324 VEGQKLNTPNI
-335 NKIIGGAKDLWHETL
+335 NKIIGGAKDLFHETL
-350 PYSLSHAADFKN
+350 PYALSHAADFKN

-369 YLNKYDFKGVLDS
+369 YLNKYDFKGVLGDIVGKDS
-382 IVDKN
+382 I
-387 STVQRIG
+387 VQRIG

-567 RSIKPKLIDDSTSI
+567 QSIKPKLIDDSTSI

-606 SLPANRDKAL
+606 SLPADRDKAL
-616 AFINKLNVPDAVKL
+616 AFINKLNVPETVKL

-638 EQLKIKTNLNEITSE
+638 EQLKIRTNLNEITGE
-653 NHVDI
+653 NHVDAT
-658 NGKDLSI
+658 GKDLSI
-665 EDARK
+665 EDAKR

-714 FNLKGIVSDLN
+714 FDLKGIISDLN
-725 KINYKGLSS
+725 KMNYNGIGN

-755 ALINYKLNFP
+755 ALINYKLNLP
-765 TAKYHGTDLS
+765 TAKYHGHDLS

-823 FHEGDTRSFAQLS
+823 FHEGDTRSFVQLS

-860 FGINKNFQIGLA
+860 FSINKNFQIGLA

-885 GLTDVFKL
+885 GLTDIFKL

-914 DERLDYYQNGKDPIR
+914 EERLDYYQNGKDPIR

-935 WGSTNEFRGGS
+935 WGSTNEFRGGN

-1035 PQRRYHEDR
+1035 PQRHYHEDR

-1066 DEDNRYIIF
+1066 DEDSRYIIF

-1098 GQGQE
+1098 SQGQE

-1137 ISPSA
+1137 VSPGV

-1186 NNADMYNNLMN
+1186 DNADMYNNLMN

-1217 IYGYAGTMIFGRDES
+1217 IYGYATSSVFGRDES

-1275 RVNPLM
+1275 RINPLM
-1281 NTMAEKHPWLPE
+1281 NTMAEDHPWMPE
-1293 KFYTGD
+1293 KFMVGD
-1299 AYCISKN
+1299 P
-1306 TMVEIDN
+1306 
-1313 LNYLA
+1313 
-1318 ADEVIENQSTI
+1318 
-1329 TDHTG
+1329 
-1334 QNTVVNKIICRKIEL
+1334 
-1349 KEKVYSLKVNSLF
+1349 
-1362 AFDYEFSENHP
+1362 FS
-1373 LLVTESSNNVTKELS
+1373 
-1388 GNSLSY
+1388 
-1394 YKKANIVL
+1394 
-1402 NALKNGITSKK
+1402 
-1413 DLANLVNISIN
+1413 
-1424 DVCQLW
+1424 
-1430 KRMFQDDL
+1430 
-1438 IYDYRLDKHNIH
+1438 
-1450 LKEYKLYDINL
+1450 
-1461 LKNRLSWKK
+1461 
-1470 AKDVK
+1470 
-1475 VGNYVAYPIPK
+1475 
-1486 SKNQEII
+1486 
-1493 LDLGLLLPEYVSTE
+1493 
-1507 KYLYKPR
+1507 
-1514 IKNKEFIEIYEYFE
+1514 
-1528 KHGVPK
+1528 
-1534 FDRGERKKLLEKMNW
+1534 
-1549 HDRIYE
+1549 
-1555 SVQSSFKNERGIKR
+1555 
-1569 IPRKLVLTRQ
+1569 
-1579 MCYAFGLYLA
+1579 
-1589 EGWNNGCTI
+1589 
-1598 GMAHNINER
+1598 
-1607 DYAYNAFLG
+1607 
-1616 FKQID
+1616 
-1621 PYINFSF
+1621 
-1628 KRSGATNGAYS
+1628 
-1639 RFGSSIIASLLD
+1639 
-1651 VLFNKGAHDKKI
+1651 
-1663 PEFFW
+1663 
-1668 HAKEECVLGLLEGY
+1668 
-1682 ICGDG
+1682 
-1687 TNFIMKSGLGLET
+1687 
-1700 EKIGITSCNKK
+1700 
-1711 LLYQVRKLLLRFNIV
+1711 
-1726 GSINIHNKNPKK
+1726 
-1738 IKINKYLVT
+1738 
-1747 SGISYSLSVRGKK
+1747 
-1760 ASILSGLLFGK
+1760 
-1771 SLLPI
+1771 
-1776 NYKAKE
+1776 
-1782 ASHHY
+1782 
-1787 ISNGYLYLRI
+1787 
-1797 ENIQEIN
+1797 
-1804 TVKEVYGYQVNQN
+1804 
-1817 NSFCVVGFATHNTS
+1817 S
-1831 LPNGEA
+1831 LPMGEA

-1987 PDINAPQAPRKA
+1987 ADINAPQAPRKA

-2059 LMRVNSPL
+2059 LMRVDSPL

-2151 TGRFVFTGAN
+2151 TGRFAFTGAN

-2211 DIGNVNFDSVLD
+2211 DVGNVNFDSVLD

-2228 NVLKPAK
+2228 NILKPAK
-2235 LLSEETGVA
+2235 LLSEESGVA

-2445 KEILKNV
+2445 REILKNV
-2452 SPSLAKVLKLVWYQ
+2452 SPSLAKALKLVWYQ
-2466 EDTDTES
+2466 EDTETES

-2535 IHDGSNPLSVRV
+2535 IHDGSNPLSVRM
-2547 NLNTILSGIGLTD
+2547 NLNAVLSGIGLTD

-2567 TQDEGVIDVVSNITA
+2567 TQDEGVIDVVSNVTA
-2582 VLGYKIEKAFSIF
+2582 VLGYKIEKALSIF

>member
-57 KMSDRIASIGADGS
+57 KMSDRIASIGIDGS
-71 NRLSISETIRGISH
+71 NRLSISEAMRGISH
-85 IDQFRRIDQE
+85 IDQFRKIDE
-95 FAINNTSNVGL
+95 AFAINNTSNVGL

-132 IFGDIGDALKSQGI
+132 IFGDIGDALKAQGI

-166 LDKNS
+166 IDKNS

-208 QNISNQT
+208 QNISNHS
-215 FDTFNDFR
+215 FDTFNDFK

-243 NRSAKEALKRQNN
+243 NRSAQEALKKQKND
-256 EISYHTIGNI
+256 ITYHTIGDV
-266 LDQDARNPEF
+266 LDKDELNPEF
-276 DFVVHEKGQM
+276 DFIVHEKGQM
-286 ASLDGKTVSDR
+286 APLDGRTVSDR
-297 LYAQNEDIITDTLDT
+297 LYAQNDNIVTQTLDT

-324 VNGQKLNTPNI
+324 VEGQKLNTPNI
-335 NKIIGGAKDLWHETL
+335 NKIINGAKDLWHETL
-350 PYSLSHAADFKN
+350 PYALSHAADFKN

-369 YLNKYDFKGVLDS
+369 YLNKYDFKGVLGDIVGKDS
-382 IVDKN
+382 I
-387 STVQRIG
+387 VQRIG

-402 DGTRHE
+402 DGTRNE

-422 VVKTSKDFSNYGK
+422 VIKTSKDFSNYGK
-435 VNYDNGKRRIF
+435 VNFDNGKQRIF

-461 YNTYLNKDM
+461 YHTYLNKDI
-470 NEVARHPEEKAMMGI
+470 NEIANHPEEKAMMGI

-511 LKAAEDNPELSYKI
+511 LKAAEDNPGLRYKI
-525 ENMLDVIDAKTESEK
+525 ESMLDVIDAKTESEK

-581 TQKTLYAKLSKSESI
+581 TQKTLYAKLNKSQSI
-596 DEAAINEILA
+596 DEAAINEIMA
-606 SLPANRDKAL
+606 SLPADRDKAL
-616 AFINKLNVPDAVKL
+616 AFINKLNVPETVKL

-638 EQLKIKTNLNEITSE
+638 EQLKIRTNLNEITGE
-653 NHVDI
+653 NHVDAT
-658 NGKDLSI
+658 GKDLSI
-665 EDARK
+665 EDAKR

-714 FNLKGIVSDLN
+714 FDLKGIMSDLN
-725 KINYKGLSS
+725 KMNYNGIGN

-744 SNTNLDHFGAG
+744 SNTNLDHFAFSSIFDNNVN
-755 ALINYKLNFP
+755 LP
-765 TAKYHGTDLS
+765 TAKHHGRDLS

-783 MADRLNEG
+783 MPERLNEG
-791 LNNGFLD
+791 LNNGFID

-914 DERLDYYQNGKDPIR
+914 EERLDYYQNGKDPIR

-935 WGSTNEFRGGS
+935 WGSSNEFRGSS

-1035 PQRRYHEDR
+1035 PQRHYHEDR

-1084 FRAFSHPTDTEYVQ
+1084 FRAFSHPTDTEYAQ

-1127 DASAYASLQP
+1127 DASAYASLKP
-1137 ISPSA
+1137 ISPGA
-1142 GAAVSAMNSAIQ
+1142 GAAISAMNSAIQ

-1186 NNADMYNNLMN
+1186 DNADMYNNLMN

-1217 IYGYAGTMIFGRDES
+1217 IYGYAASSVFGRDES

-1275 RVNPLM
+1275 RINPLM

-1293 KFYTGD
+1293 KFFFNGD
-1299 AYCISKN
+1299 PF
-1306 TMVEIDN
+1306 T
-1313 LNYLA
+1313 
-1318 ADEVIENQSTI
+1318 Q
-1329 TDHTG
+1329 
-1334 QNTVVNKIICRKIEL
+1334 II
-1349 KEKVYSLKVNSLF
+1349 
-1362 AFDYEFSENHP
+1362 
-1373 LLVTESSNNVTKELS
+1373 
-1388 GNSLSY
+1388 
-1394 YKKANIVL
+1394 
-1402 NALKNGITSKK
+1402 
-1413 DLANLVNISIN
+1413 
-1424 DVCQLW
+1424 
-1430 KRMFQDDL
+1430 
-1438 IYDYRLDKHNIH
+1438 
-1450 LKEYKLYDINL
+1450 
-1461 LKNRLSWKK
+1461 
-1470 AKDVK
+1470 
-1475 VGNYVAYPIPK
+1475 
-1486 SKNQEII
+1486 
-1493 LDLGLLLPEYVSTE
+1493 
-1507 KYLYKPR
+1507 
-1514 IKNKEFIEIYEYFE
+1514 
-1528 KHGVPK
+1528 
-1534 FDRGERKKLLEKMNW
+1534 
-1549 HDRIYE
+1549 
-1555 SVQSSFKNERGIKR
+1555 
-1569 IPRKLVLTRQ
+1569 
-1579 MCYAFGLYLA
+1579 
-1589 EGWNNGCTI
+1589 
-1598 GMAHNINER
+1598 
-1607 DYAYNAFLG
+1607 
-1616 FKQID
+1616 
-1621 PYINFSF
+1621 
-1628 KRSGATNGAYS
+1628 
-1639 RFGSSIIASLLD
+1639 
-1651 VLFNKGAHDKKI
+1651 
-1663 PEFFW
+1663 
-1668 HAKEECVLGLLEGY
+1668 
-1682 ICGDG
+1682 
-1687 TNFIMKSGLGLET
+1687 
-1700 EKIGITSCNKK
+1700 
-1711 LLYQVRKLLLRFNIV
+1711 
-1726 GSINIHNKNPKK
+1726 
-1738 IKINKYLVT
+1738 
-1747 SGISYSLSVRGKK
+1747 
-1760 ASILSGLLFGK
+1760 
-1771 SLLPI
+1771 
-1776 NYKAKE
+1776 
-1782 ASHHY
+1782 
-1787 ISNGYLYLRI
+1787 
-1797 ENIQEIN
+1797 
-1804 TVKEVYGYQVNQN
+1804 
-1817 NSFCVVGFATHNTS
+1817 
-1831 LPNGEA
+1831 NGEA

-1945 DNLYQIAGVKFK
+1945 DNLYQIAGIKFK

-2044 AEIVAHAPIPIIHSQ
+2044 AEIVAHAPIPIIHLQ

-2151 TGRFVFTGAN
+2151 AGRFTFTGAN

-2211 DIGNVNFDSVLD
+2211 DVGNVNFDSVLD

-2228 NVLKPAK
+2228 NILKPAK
-2235 LLSEETGVA
+2235 LLSEESGVA

-2315 ALYEAAKEKAKKEEG
+2315 ALYEAAKEKAKSEEG

-2445 KEILKNV
+2445 REILKNV
-2452 SPSLAKVLKLVWYQ
+2452 SPSLAKALKLVWYQ
-2466 EDTDTES
+2466 EDTETES

-2485 PLWAGWDASSN
+2485 PLWAGWDASTN

-2547 NLNTILSGIGLTD
+2547 NLNTVLSGIGLTD

-2582 VLGYKIEKAFSIF
+2582 VLGYKIEKALSIF

>member
-57 KMSDRIASIGADGS
+57 KMSDRIASIGIDGS

-85 IDQFRRIDQE
+85 IDQFRKIDQD
-95 FAINNTSNVGL
+95 FAINNASNVGL

-132 IFGDIGDALKSQGI
+132 IFGDIGDELKKQGI

-166 LDKNS
+166 IDKNS

-208 QNISNQT
+208 QNISNHT
-215 FDTFNDFR
+215 FDTFSDFK

-243 NRSAKEALKRQNN
+243 NRSAQEALKKQKND
-256 EISYHTIGNI
+256 ITYHTIGDI

-276 DFVVHEKGQM
+276 DFIAHEKGQM
-286 ASLDGKTVSDR
+286 APLDGKTVSDR
-297 LYAQNEDIITDTLDT
+297 LYAQNDDIVTQTLDT

-324 VNGQKLNTPNI
+324 VEGQKLNTPNI

-350 PYSLSHAADFKN
+350 PYALSHAADFKN

-369 YLNKYDFKGVLDS
+369 YLNKYDFKGVLGDIVGKDS
-382 IVDKN
+382 I
-387 STVQRIG
+387 VQRIG

-402 DGTRHE
+402 DGTRNE

-422 VVKTSKDFSNYGK
+422 VIKTSKDFSNYGK
-435 VNYDNGKRRIF
+435 INFDNGKQRIF

-461 YNTYLNKDM
+461 YHTYLNKDI
-470 NEVARHPEEKAMMGI
+470 NEIANHPEEKAMMGI

-511 LKAAEDNPELSYKI
+511 LKATEDNPGLRYKI
-525 ENMLDVIDAKTESEK
+525 ESMLDVIDAKTESEK

-581 TQKTLYAKLSKSESI
+581 TQKTLYAKLNKSQSI
-596 DEAAINEILA
+596 DEAAINEIMA
-606 SLPANRDKAL
+606 SLPADRDKAL
-616 AFINKLNVPDAVKL
+616 AFINKLNVPETVKL

-638 EQLKIKTNLNEITSE
+638 EQLKIRTNLNEITGE
-653 NHVDI
+653 NHIDAT
-658 NGKDLSI
+658 GKDLSI
-665 EDARK
+665 EDAKR
-670 IQNEIVSNPELQR
+670 IQNEIISNPELQR

-714 FNLKGIVSDLN
+714 FDLKDIMSDLN
-725 KINYKGLSS
+725 KMNYNGIGN

-744 SNTNLDHFGAG
+744 SNTNLDHFAFSSIFDNNVN
-755 ALINYKLNFP
+755 LP
-765 TAKYHGTDLS
+765 TAKHHGRDLS

-783 MADRLNEG
+783 MPERLNEG
-791 LNNGFLD
+791 LNNGFID

-893 AKMANPAAQYISG
+893 AKMTNPAAQYISG

-914 DERLDYYQNGKDPIR
+914 EERLDYYQNGKDPIR

-935 WGSTNEFRGGS
+935 WGSSNEFRGSS

-1057 MNQKIHQSE
+1057 MNQKIQQTA
-1066 DEDNRYIIF
+1066 DEDSRYIIF

-1111 ASAKDYSNYIN
+1111 ASARDYSNYIN

-1137 ISPSA
+1137 ISPGV

-1186 NNADMYNNLMN
+1186 DNADMYNNLMN

-1217 IYGYAGTMIFGRDES
+1217 IYGYAASSVFGRDES

-1251 GIGGVGGEQMEIVRR
+1251 GIGGVGGEQMEIIRR

-1275 RVNPLM
+1275 RINPLM
-1281 NTMAEKHPWLPE
+1281 NKMAEDHPWLPE

-1299 AYCISKN
+1299 P
-1306 TMVEIDN
+1306 
-1313 LNYLA
+1313 
-1318 ADEVIENQSTI
+1318 
-1329 TDHTG
+1329 
-1334 QNTVVNKIICRKIEL
+1334 
-1349 KEKVYSLKVNSLF
+1349 
-1362 AFDYEFSENHP
+1362 FS
-1373 LLVTESSNNVTKELS
+1373 
-1388 GNSLSY
+1388 
-1394 YKKANIVL
+1394 
-1402 NALKNGITSKK
+1402 
-1413 DLANLVNISIN
+1413 
-1424 DVCQLW
+1424 
-1430 KRMFQDDL
+1430 
-1438 IYDYRLDKHNIH
+1438 
-1450 LKEYKLYDINL
+1450 
-1461 LKNRLSWKK
+1461 
-1470 AKDVK
+1470 
-1475 VGNYVAYPIPK
+1475 
-1486 SKNQEII
+1486 
-1493 LDLGLLLPEYVSTE
+1493 
-1507 KYLYKPR
+1507 
-1514 IKNKEFIEIYEYFE
+1514 
-1528 KHGVPK
+1528 
-1534 FDRGERKKLLEKMNW
+1534 
-1549 HDRIYE
+1549 
-1555 SVQSSFKNERGIKR
+1555 
-1569 IPRKLVLTRQ
+1569 
-1579 MCYAFGLYLA
+1579 
-1589 EGWNNGCTI
+1589 
-1598 GMAHNINER
+1598 
-1607 DYAYNAFLG
+1607 
-1616 FKQID
+1616 
-1621 PYINFSF
+1621 
-1628 KRSGATNGAYS
+1628 
-1639 RFGSSIIASLLD
+1639 
-1651 VLFNKGAHDKKI
+1651 
-1663 PEFFW
+1663 
-1668 HAKEECVLGLLEGY
+1668 
-1682 ICGDG
+1682 
-1687 TNFIMKSGLGLET
+1687 
-1700 EKIGITSCNKK
+1700 
-1711 LLYQVRKLLLRFNIV
+1711 
-1726 GSINIHNKNPKK
+1726 
-1738 IKINKYLVT
+1738 
-1747 SGISYSLSVRGKK
+1747 
-1760 ASILSGLLFGK
+1760 
-1771 SLLPI
+1771 
-1776 NYKAKE
+1776 
-1782 ASHHY
+1782 
-1787 ISNGYLYLRI
+1787 
-1797 ENIQEIN
+1797 
-1804 TVKEVYGYQVNQN
+1804 
-1817 NSFCVVGFATHNTS
+1817 S
-1831 LPNGEA
+1831 LPMGEA

-1923 TTALDGHVEQILSN
+1923 TTALDGHIEQILSN

-2151 TGRFVFTGAN
+2151 AGRFTFTGAN

-2211 DIGNVNFDSVLD
+2211 DVGNVNFDSVLD

-2228 NVLKPAK
+2228 NILKPAK
-2235 LLSEETGVA
+2235 LLSEESGVA

-2265 AAAGTALAVG
+2265 AAAGTVLAVG

-2315 ALYEAAKEKAKKEEG
+2315 ALYEAAKEKAKSEEG

-2445 KEILKNV
+2445 REILKNV
-2452 SPSLAKVLKLVWYQ
+2452 SPSLAKALKLVWYQ
-2466 EDTDTES
+2466 EDTETES

-2485 PLWAGWDASSN
+2485 PLWAGWDASTN

-2547 NLNTILSGIGLTD
+2547 NLNTVLSGIGLTD

-2582 VLGYKIEKAFSIF
+2582 VLGYKIEKALSIF

>member
-57 KMSDRIASIGADGS
+57 KMSDRIASIGTDGS
-71 NRLSISETIRGISH
+71 NRLSISETVRGISH
-85 IDQFRRIDQE
+85 IDQFRRIDQD
-95 FAINNTSNVGL
+95 FAINNTSNIGL
-106 FRNLADAAYDAADWE
+106 FRNLADAAYDASDWE

-166 LDKNS
+166 IDKNS
-171 GKLQEGFIA
+171 GKLQESFIA
-180 DVENHWHDFLEEKDA
+180 DVENHWHDFLEEKDT

-215 FDTFNDFR
+215 FDTFSDFK

-243 NRSAKEALKRQNN
+243 NRSAQEALKKQNN

-312 IRQLS
+312 IRQLN

-324 VNGQKLNTPNI
+324 VDGQKLNTPNI
-335 NKIIGGAKDLWHETL
+335 NKIVRGAKDLWHETL

-402 DGTRHE
+402 DGTRNE

-422 VVKTSKDFSNYGK
+422 VIKTSKDFSNYGK
-435 VNYDNGKRRIF
+435 VNFDNGKQRIF

-461 YNTYLNKDM
+461 YHTFLNKDID
-470 NEVARHPEEKAMMGI
+470 EIARHPEEKAMMGI

-499 KVKLDDKLRSEL
+499 KVRLDDKLRSEL
-511 LKAAEDNPELSYKI
+511 LKAAEDNPGLKYKI
-525 ENMLDVIDAKTESEK
+525 ESMLDVIDAKTESEK
-540 RRVLRDIS
+540 RRVLRNIS

-581 TQKTLYAKLSKSESI
+581 TQKTLYAKLNKSQSI
-596 DEAAINEILA
+596 DEAAINEIMA
-606 SLPANRDKAL
+606 SLPADRDKAL
-616 AFINKLNVPDAVKL
+616 AFINKLNVPETIKL

-638 EQLKIKTNLNEITSE
+638 EQLKIRTNLNEITGE
-653 NHVDI
+653 NHVDAT
-658 NGKDLSI
+658 GKDLSI
-665 EDARK
+665 EDAKR

-725 KINYKGLSS
+725 KINYKGLNN

-914 DERLDYYQNGKDPIR
+914 EERLDYYQNGKDPIR

-935 WGSTNEFRGGS
+935 WGSSNEFRGSS

-1021 QSLVLNPTLGEIIK
+1021 QSLILNPTLGEIIK

-1066 DEDNRYIIF
+1066 DEDSRYIIF

-1122 SDGTI
+1122 NDGTI

-1137 ISPSA
+1137 ISPGV

-1186 NNADMYNNLMN
+1186 DNADMYNNLMN

-1251 GIGGVGGEQMEIVRR
+1251 GIGGVGGEQMEIIRR

-1275 RVNPLM
+1275 RINPLM
-1281 NTMAEKHPWLPE
+1281 NKMAEDHPWLPE

-1299 AYCISKN
+1299 P
-1306 TMVEIDN
+1306 
-1313 LNYLA
+1313 
-1318 ADEVIENQSTI
+1318 
-1329 TDHTG
+1329 
-1334 QNTVVNKIICRKIEL
+1334 
-1349 KEKVYSLKVNSLF
+1349 
-1362 AFDYEFSENHP
+1362 FS
-1373 LLVTESSNNVTKELS
+1373 
-1388 GNSLSY
+1388 
-1394 YKKANIVL
+1394 
-1402 NALKNGITSKK
+1402 
-1413 DLANLVNISIN
+1413 
-1424 DVCQLW
+1424 
-1430 KRMFQDDL
+1430 
-1438 IYDYRLDKHNIH
+1438 
-1450 LKEYKLYDINL
+1450 
-1461 LKNRLSWKK
+1461 
-1470 AKDVK
+1470 
-1475 VGNYVAYPIPK
+1475 
-1486 SKNQEII
+1486 
-1493 LDLGLLLPEYVSTE
+1493 
-1507 KYLYKPR
+1507 
-1514 IKNKEFIEIYEYFE
+1514 
-1528 KHGVPK
+1528 
-1534 FDRGERKKLLEKMNW
+1534 
-1549 HDRIYE
+1549 
-1555 SVQSSFKNERGIKR
+1555 
-1569 IPRKLVLTRQ
+1569 
-1579 MCYAFGLYLA
+1579 
-1589 EGWNNGCTI
+1589 
-1598 GMAHNINER
+1598 
-1607 DYAYNAFLG
+1607 
-1616 FKQID
+1616 
-1621 PYINFSF
+1621 
-1628 KRSGATNGAYS
+1628 
-1639 RFGSSIIASLLD
+1639 
-1651 VLFNKGAHDKKI
+1651 
-1663 PEFFW
+1663 
-1668 HAKEECVLGLLEGY
+1668 
-1682 ICGDG
+1682 
-1687 TNFIMKSGLGLET
+1687 
-1700 EKIGITSCNKK
+1700 
-1711 LLYQVRKLLLRFNIV
+1711 
-1726 GSINIHNKNPKK
+1726 
-1738 IKINKYLVT
+1738 
-1747 SGISYSLSVRGKK
+1747 
-1760 ASILSGLLFGK
+1760 
-1771 SLLPI
+1771 
-1776 NYKAKE
+1776 
-1782 ASHHY
+1782 
-1787 ISNGYLYLRI
+1787 
-1797 ENIQEIN
+1797 
-1804 TVKEVYGYQVNQN
+1804 
-1817 NSFCVVGFATHNTS
+1817 S
-1831 LPNGEA
+1831 LPMGEA

-1923 TTALDGHVEQILSN
+1923 TTALDGHIEQILSN

-2151 TGRFVFTGAN
+2151 AGRFTFTGAN
-2161 SSTRRDQ
+2161 SSTRRNQ

-2211 DIGNVNFDSVLD
+2211 DVGNVNFDSVLD

-2228 NVLKPAK
+2228 NILKPAR

-2315 ALYEAAKEKAKKEEG
+2315 ALYEAAKEKAKSEEG

-2445 KEILKNV
+2445 REILRNV
-2452 SPSLAKVLKLVWYQ
+2452 SPSLAKALKLVWYQ

-2485 PLWAGWDASSN
+2485 PLWAGWDASTN

-2547 NLNTILSGIGLTD
+2547 NLNTVLSGIGLTD

-2567 TQDEGVIDVVSNITA
+2567 TQDEGVIDVVSNVTA
-2582 VLGYKIEKAFSIF
+2582 VLGYKIEKALSIF

>member
-8 GSDNDSVVEGISNL
+8 GSDNDSVVESISNL

-57 KMSDRIASIGADGS
+57 KMSDRIASIGIDGS
-71 NRLSISETIRGISH
+71 NRLSISETIRGMSH
-85 IDQFRRIDQE
+85 IDQFRKIDQD
-95 FAINNTSNVGL
+95 FAINNASNIGL

-132 IFGDIGDALKSQGI
+132 IFGDIGDALKAQGI

-166 LDKNS
+166 IDKNS
-171 GKLQEGFIA
+171 GKLQESFIA

-208 QNISNQT
+208 QNIYNQT
-215 FDTFNDFR
+215 FDTFSDFK

-243 NRSAKEALKRQNN
+243 NRSAQEALKKQKND
-256 EISYHTIGNI
+256 ITYHTIGDI

-276 DFVVHEKGQM
+276 DFIVHEKGQM
-286 ASLDGKTVSDR
+286 APLDGRTVSDR
-297 LYAQNEDIITDTLDT
+297 LYAQNDNIVTQTLDT

-324 VNGQKLNTPNI
+324 VEGQKLNTPNI
-335 NKIIGGAKDLWHETL
+335 NKIIGGAKDLFHETL
-350 PYSLSHAADFKN
+350 PYALSHAADFKN

-369 YLNKYDFKGVLDS
+369 YLNKYDFKGVLGDIVGKDS
-382 IVDKN
+382 I
-387 STVQRIG
+387 VQRIG

-402 DGTRHE
+402 DGTRNE

-422 VVKTSKDFSNYGK
+422 VIKTSKDFSNYGK
-435 VNYDNGKRRIF
+435 VNFDNGKQRIF

-461 YNTYLNKDM
+461 YHTYLNKDI
-470 NEVARHPEEKAMMGI
+470 NEIANHPEEKAMMGI

-511 LKAAEDNPELSYKI
+511 LKASEDNPGLRYKI
-525 ENMLDVIDAKTESEK
+525 ESMLDVIDAKTESEK

-581 TQKTLYAKLSKSESI
+581 TQKTLYAKLNKSQSI
-596 DEAAINEILA
+596 DEAAINEIMA
-606 SLPANRDKAL
+606 SLPADRDKAL
-616 AFINKLNVPDAVKL
+616 AFINKLNVPETVKL

-638 EQLKIKTNLNEITSE
+638 EQLKIRTNLNEITGE
-653 NHVDI
+653 NHVDVT
-658 NGKDLSI
+658 GKDLSI
-665 EDARK
+665 QDAKR
-670 IQNEIVSNPELQR
+670 IQNEIISNPELQR

-714 FNLKGIVSDLN
+714 FDLKGIMSDLN
-725 KINYKGLSS
+725 KMNYNGIGN

-744 SNTNLDHFGAG
+744 SNTNLDHFAFSSIFDNNVN
-755 ALINYKLNFP
+755 LP
-765 TAKYHGTDLS
+765 TAKHHGRDLS

-783 MADRLNEG
+783 MPERLNEG
-791 LNNGFLD
+791 LNNGFID

-885 GLTDVFKL
+885 SLTDVFKL

-914 DERLDYYQNGKDPIR
+914 EERLDYYQNGKDPIR

-935 WGSTNEFRGGS
+935 WGSSNEFRGSS

-988 PLVYAFNP
+988 PLIYAFNP

-1035 PQRRYHEDR
+1035 PQRRYYEDR

-1057 MNQKIHQSE
+1057 MNQKIQQTA
-1066 DEDNRYIIF
+1066 DEDSRYIIF

-1111 ASAKDYSNYIN
+1111 ASARDYSNYIN

-1137 ISPSA
+1137 ISPGA
-1142 GAAVSAMNSAIQ
+1142 GAAVSAMNNAIQ

-1186 NNADMYNNLMN
+1186 DNADMYNNLMS

-1217 IYGYAGTMIFGRDES
+1217 IYGYAASSVFGRDES

-1251 GIGGVGGEQMEIVRR
+1251 GIGGVGGEQMEIIRR

-1275 RVNPLM
+1275 RINPLM
-1281 NTMAEKHPWLPE
+1281 NKMAEDHPWLPE

-1299 AYCISKN
+1299 P
-1306 TMVEIDN
+1306 
-1313 LNYLA
+1313 
-1318 ADEVIENQSTI
+1318 
-1329 TDHTG
+1329 
-1334 QNTVVNKIICRKIEL
+1334 
-1349 KEKVYSLKVNSLF
+1349 
-1362 AFDYEFSENHP
+1362 FS
-1373 LLVTESSNNVTKELS
+1373 
-1388 GNSLSY
+1388 
-1394 YKKANIVL
+1394 
-1402 NALKNGITSKK
+1402 
-1413 DLANLVNISIN
+1413 
-1424 DVCQLW
+1424 
-1430 KRMFQDDL
+1430 
-1438 IYDYRLDKHNIH
+1438 
-1450 LKEYKLYDINL
+1450 
-1461 LKNRLSWKK
+1461 
-1470 AKDVK
+1470 
-1475 VGNYVAYPIPK
+1475 
-1486 SKNQEII
+1486 
-1493 LDLGLLLPEYVSTE
+1493 
-1507 KYLYKPR
+1507 
-1514 IKNKEFIEIYEYFE
+1514 
-1528 KHGVPK
+1528 
-1534 FDRGERKKLLEKMNW
+1534 
-1549 HDRIYE
+1549 
-1555 SVQSSFKNERGIKR
+1555 
-1569 IPRKLVLTRQ
+1569 
-1579 MCYAFGLYLA
+1579 
-1589 EGWNNGCTI
+1589 
-1598 GMAHNINER
+1598 
-1607 DYAYNAFLG
+1607 
-1616 FKQID
+1616 
-1621 PYINFSF
+1621 
-1628 KRSGATNGAYS
+1628 
-1639 RFGSSIIASLLD
+1639 
-1651 VLFNKGAHDKKI
+1651 
-1663 PEFFW
+1663 
-1668 HAKEECVLGLLEGY
+1668 
-1682 ICGDG
+1682 
-1687 TNFIMKSGLGLET
+1687 
-1700 EKIGITSCNKK
+1700 
-1711 LLYQVRKLLLRFNIV
+1711 
-1726 GSINIHNKNPKK
+1726 
-1738 IKINKYLVT
+1738 
-1747 SGISYSLSVRGKK
+1747 
-1760 ASILSGLLFGK
+1760 
-1771 SLLPI
+1771 
-1776 NYKAKE
+1776 
-1782 ASHHY
+1782 
-1787 ISNGYLYLRI
+1787 
-1797 ENIQEIN
+1797 
-1804 TVKEVYGYQVNQN
+1804 
-1817 NSFCVVGFATHNTS
+1817 S
-1831 LPNGEA
+1831 LPMGEA

-1923 TTALDGHVEQILSN
+1923 TTALDGHIEQILSN

-2044 AEIVAHAPIPIIHSQ
+2044 AEIVTHAPIPIIHSQ

-2074 LYGTGFQSWDSMLAS
+2074 LYGTGFQSWDSILAS
-2089 FVYPTFEQAKTDFM
+2089 FVYPIFEQTKTDFM

-2151 TGRFVFTGAN
+2151 AGRFTFTGAN

-2211 DIGNVNFDSVLD
+2211 DVGNVNFDSVLD

-2228 NVLKPAK
+2228 NILKPAK
-2235 LLSEETGVA
+2235 LLSEESGVA

-2287 SHVYTPDA
+2287 SHVYTPDV

-2315 ALYEAAKEKAKKEEG
+2315 ALYEAAKEKAKSEEG

-2445 KEILKNV
+2445 REILKNV
-2452 SPSLAKVLKLVWYQ
+2452 SPSLAKALKLVWYQ
-2466 EDTDTES
+2466 EDTETES

-2485 PLWAGWDASSN
+2485 PLWAGWDASTN

-2547 NLNTILSGIGLTD
+2547 NLNTVLSGIGLTD

-2582 VLGYKIEKAFSIF
+2582 VLGYKIEKALSIF

>member
-95 FAINNTSNVGL
+95 FVINNTSNIGL

-180 DVENHWHDFLEEKDA
+180 EVENHWHDFLEEKDA
-195 KFNETVDQSIQAL
+195 AFNETIDQSIRAL

-215 FDTFNDFR
+215 FDTFNDFK

-243 NRSAKEALKRQNN
+243 NRSAKAALKKQNN
-256 EISYHTIGNI
+256 EVSYHTIGDI

-276 DFVVHEKGQM
+276 DFVVHEKDQM

-297 LYAQNEDIITDTLDT
+297 LYSQNEDIITDTLDT

-324 VNGQKLNTPNI
+324 VDGQKLNTPNI
-335 NKIIGGAKDLWHETL
+335 NKIVRGAKDLWHETL

-415 FVREDSY
+415 FVRENSY

-606 SLPANRDKAL
+606 SLPADRDKAL
-616 AFINKLNVPDAVKL
+616 AFINKLNVPDTIKL

-665 EDARK
+665 EDAKK

-714 FNLKGIVSDLN
+714 LDLKGIVSDLN
-725 KINYKGLSS
+725 KINYKGLNN

-783 MADRLNEG
+783 MVDRLNEG

-1035 PQRRYHEDR
+1035 PQRHYHEDR
-1044 MWFGKDVKAIMYQ
+1044 IWFGKDVKAIMYQ

-1137 ISPSA
+1137 ISPGA

-1154 SGSSPYT
+1154 SGNSPYT

-1186 NNADMYNNLMN
+1186 DNADMYNNLMN

-1293 KFYTGD
+1293 KFFFNGD
-1299 AYCISKN
+1299 PF
-1306 TMVEIDN
+1306 T
-1313 LNYLA
+1313 
-1318 ADEVIENQSTI
+1318 Q
-1329 TDHTG
+1329 
-1334 QNTVVNKIICRKIEL
+1334 II
-1349 KEKVYSLKVNSLF
+1349 
-1362 AFDYEFSENHP
+1362 
-1373 LLVTESSNNVTKELS
+1373 
-1388 GNSLSY
+1388 
-1394 YKKANIVL
+1394 
-1402 NALKNGITSKK
+1402 
-1413 DLANLVNISIN
+1413 
-1424 DVCQLW
+1424 
-1430 KRMFQDDL
+1430 
-1438 IYDYRLDKHNIH
+1438 
-1450 LKEYKLYDINL
+1450 
-1461 LKNRLSWKK
+1461 
-1470 AKDVK
+1470 
-1475 VGNYVAYPIPK
+1475 
-1486 SKNQEII
+1486 
-1493 LDLGLLLPEYVSTE
+1493 
-1507 KYLYKPR
+1507 
-1514 IKNKEFIEIYEYFE
+1514 
-1528 KHGVPK
+1528 
-1534 FDRGERKKLLEKMNW
+1534 
-1549 HDRIYE
+1549 
-1555 SVQSSFKNERGIKR
+1555 
-1569 IPRKLVLTRQ
+1569 
-1579 MCYAFGLYLA
+1579 
-1589 EGWNNGCTI
+1589 
-1598 GMAHNINER
+1598 
-1607 DYAYNAFLG
+1607 
-1616 FKQID
+1616 
-1621 PYINFSF
+1621 
-1628 KRSGATNGAYS
+1628 
-1639 RFGSSIIASLLD
+1639 
-1651 VLFNKGAHDKKI
+1651 
-1663 PEFFW
+1663 
-1668 HAKEECVLGLLEGY
+1668 
-1682 ICGDG
+1682 
-1687 TNFIMKSGLGLET
+1687 
-1700 EKIGITSCNKK
+1700 
-1711 LLYQVRKLLLRFNIV
+1711 
-1726 GSINIHNKNPKK
+1726 
-1738 IKINKYLVT
+1738 
-1747 SGISYSLSVRGKK
+1747 
-1760 ASILSGLLFGK
+1760 
-1771 SLLPI
+1771 
-1776 NYKAKE
+1776 
-1782 ASHHY
+1782 
-1787 ISNGYLYLRI
+1787 
-1797 ENIQEIN
+1797 
-1804 TVKEVYGYQVNQN
+1804 
-1817 NSFCVVGFATHNTS
+1817 
-1831 LPNGEA
+1831 NGEA

-2151 TGRFVFTGAN
+2151 AGRFTFTGAN

-2211 DIGNVNFDSVLD
+2211 DVGNVNFDSVLD

-2228 NVLKPAK
+2228 NILKPAR

-2445 KEILKNV
+2445 KEILRNV
-2452 SPSLAKVLKLVWYQ
+2452 SPSLAKALKLVWYQ
-2466 EDTDTES
+2466 EDTETES

-2535 IHDGSNPLSVRV
+2535 IHDGSNPLSVRM
-2547 NLNTILSGIGLTD
+2547 NLNTILSGVGLTD
-2560 KRIQVNP
+2560 KRIQVDP
-2567 TQDEGVIDVVSNITA
+2567 TQDEGVIQVVSNITA
-2582 VLGYKIEKAFSIF
+2582 VLGYKIEKALSIF

>member
-95 FAINNTSNVGL
+95 FAINNTSNIGL
-106 FRNLADAAYDAADWE
+106 FRNLADAAYDASDWE

-180 DVENHWHDFLEEKDA
+180 EVENHWHDFLEEKDA
-195 KFNETVDQSIQAL
+195 AFNDTIDQSIQAL

-215 FDTFNDFR
+215 FDTFNDFK

-243 NRSAKEALKRQNN
+243 NRSAKAALKKQNN
-256 EISYHTIGNI
+256 EVSYHTIGDI

-297 LYAQNEDIITDTLDT
+297 LYSQNEDIITDTLDT

-324 VNGQKLNTPNI
+324 IDGQKLNTPNI

-452 RTSDVWGNN
+452 RTPDVWGNN

-499 KVKLDDKLRSEL
+499 KIKLDDKLRSEL
-511 LKAAEDNPELSYKI
+511 LKVAEDNPELSYKI

-567 RSIKPKLIDDSTSI
+567 RSIKPKLVDDSTSI

-606 SLPANRDKAL
+606 SLPADRDKAL
-616 AFINKLNVPDAVKL
+616 AFINKLNVPDTVKL
-630 NLRDRYNV
+630 SLRDRYNV

-665 EDARK
+665 EDAKK

-725 KINYKGLSS
+725 KINYKGLSN

-744 SNTNLDHFGAG
+744 SNTNLDHFDAG

-1035 PQRRYHEDR
+1035 PQRHYHEDR

-1137 ISPSA
+1137 ISPGA
-1142 GAAVSAMNSAIQ
+1142 GAAVSAMNSSIQ

-1174 TRSNKGTVQEML
+1174 ARSNKGTVQEML
-1186 NNADMYNNLMN
+1186 DNADMYNNLMN

-1281 NTMAEKHPWLPE
+1281 NTMAEKHPWMPE
-1293 KFYTGD
+1293 KFMVGD
-1299 AYCISKN
+1299 P
-1306 TMVEIDN
+1306 
-1313 LNYLA
+1313 
-1318 ADEVIENQSTI
+1318 
-1329 TDHTG
+1329 
-1334 QNTVVNKIICRKIEL
+1334 
-1349 KEKVYSLKVNSLF
+1349 
-1362 AFDYEFSENHP
+1362 FS
-1373 LLVTESSNNVTKELS
+1373 
-1388 GNSLSY
+1388 
-1394 YKKANIVL
+1394 
-1402 NALKNGITSKK
+1402 
-1413 DLANLVNISIN
+1413 
-1424 DVCQLW
+1424 
-1430 KRMFQDDL
+1430 
-1438 IYDYRLDKHNIH
+1438 
-1450 LKEYKLYDINL
+1450 
-1461 LKNRLSWKK
+1461 
-1470 AKDVK
+1470 
-1475 VGNYVAYPIPK
+1475 
-1486 SKNQEII
+1486 
-1493 LDLGLLLPEYVSTE
+1493 
-1507 KYLYKPR
+1507 
-1514 IKNKEFIEIYEYFE
+1514 
-1528 KHGVPK
+1528 
-1534 FDRGERKKLLEKMNW
+1534 
-1549 HDRIYE
+1549 
-1555 SVQSSFKNERGIKR
+1555 
-1569 IPRKLVLTRQ
+1569 
-1579 MCYAFGLYLA
+1579 
-1589 EGWNNGCTI
+1589 
-1598 GMAHNINER
+1598 
-1607 DYAYNAFLG
+1607 
-1616 FKQID
+1616 
-1621 PYINFSF
+1621 
-1628 KRSGATNGAYS
+1628 
-1639 RFGSSIIASLLD
+1639 
-1651 VLFNKGAHDKKI
+1651 
-1663 PEFFW
+1663 
-1668 HAKEECVLGLLEGY
+1668 
-1682 ICGDG
+1682 
-1687 TNFIMKSGLGLET
+1687 
-1700 EKIGITSCNKK
+1700 
-1711 LLYQVRKLLLRFNIV
+1711 
-1726 GSINIHNKNPKK
+1726 
-1738 IKINKYLVT
+1738 
-1747 SGISYSLSVRGKK
+1747 
-1760 ASILSGLLFGK
+1760 
-1771 SLLPI
+1771 
-1776 NYKAKE
+1776 
-1782 ASHHY
+1782 
-1787 ISNGYLYLRI
+1787 
-1797 ENIQEIN
+1797 
-1804 TVKEVYGYQVNQN
+1804 
-1817 NSFCVVGFATHNTS
+1817 S
-1831 LPNGEA
+1831 LPMGEA

-1923 TTALDGHVEQILSN
+1923 TTALDGHIEQILSN

-2151 TGRFVFTGAN
+2151 TGRFAFTGAN

-2211 DIGNVNFDSVLD
+2211 DVGNVNFDSVLD

-2228 NVLKPAK
+2228 NILKPAK

-2352 ITDMMSAI
+2352 VTDMMSAI

-2452 SPSLAKVLKLVWYQ
+2452 SPSLAKALKLVWYQ
-2466 EDTDTES
+2466 EDTETES

-2547 NLNTILSGIGLTD
+2547 NLNTILSGVGLTD
-2560 KRIQVNP
+2560 KRIQVDP
-2567 TQDEGVIDVVSNITA
+2567 TQDEGVIQVVSNVTA
-2582 VLGYKIEKAFSIF
+2582 VLGYKIEKALSIF

>member
-95 FAINNTSNVGL
+95 FAINNTSNIGL

-146 QDGQVQSLME
+146 QDGQVQSLIE

-195 KFNETVDQSIQAL
+195 KFNETIDQSIQAL

-215 FDTFNDFR
+215 FDTFNDFK

-256 EISYHTIGNI
+256 EVSYHTIGNI

-324 VNGQKLNTPNI
+324 VDGQKLNTPNI
-335 NKIIGGAKDLWHETL
+335 NKIIGGAKNLWHETL

-362 VDNLKVE
+362 VNNLKVE

-435 VNYDNGKRRIF
+435 VNYDNDKRRIF
-446 GETSRK
+446 GEASRK

-567 RSIKPKLIDDSTSI
+567 RSIKPKLVDDSTSI

-606 SLPANRDKAL
+606 SLPADRDKAL
-616 AFINKLNVPDAVKL
+616 AFINKLNVPETVKL

-638 EQLKIKTNLNEITSE
+638 EQLKIRTNLNEITSK

-665 EDARK
+665 EDAKK

-714 FNLKGIVSDLN
+714 LDLKGIVLDLN
-725 KINYKGLSS
+725 KINYKGLSNH
-734 RIGQGLRGMF
+734 IGQGFRGMF

-836 YNLLFKRVLPAS
+836 YNLLFKRVIPAS

-1007 PYLLSAPLF
+1007 PYLLSAFLF

-1035 PQRRYHEDR
+1035 PQRHYHEDR
-1044 MWFGKDVKAIMYQ
+1044 IWFGKDVKAIMYQ

-1137 ISPSA
+1137 VSPGA

-1186 NNADMYNNLMN
+1186 DDADMYNNLMN

-1281 NTMAEKHPWLPE
+1281 NKMAEDHPWMPE
-1293 KFYTGD
+1293 KFMVGD
-1299 AYCISKN
+1299 
-1306 TMVEIDN
+1306 
-1313 LNYLA
+1313 
-1318 ADEVIENQSTI
+1318 
-1329 TDHTG
+1329 
-1334 QNTVVNKIICRKIEL
+1334 
-1349 KEKVYSLKVNSLF
+1349 LF
-1362 AFDYEFSENHP
+1362 S
-1373 LLVTESSNNVTKELS
+1373 
-1388 GNSLSY
+1388 
-1394 YKKANIVL
+1394 
-1402 NALKNGITSKK
+1402 
-1413 DLANLVNISIN
+1413 
-1424 DVCQLW
+1424 
-1430 KRMFQDDL
+1430 
-1438 IYDYRLDKHNIH
+1438 
-1450 LKEYKLYDINL
+1450 
-1461 LKNRLSWKK
+1461 
-1470 AKDVK
+1470 
-1475 VGNYVAYPIPK
+1475 
-1486 SKNQEII
+1486 
-1493 LDLGLLLPEYVSTE
+1493 
-1507 KYLYKPR
+1507 
-1514 IKNKEFIEIYEYFE
+1514 
-1528 KHGVPK
+1528 
-1534 FDRGERKKLLEKMNW
+1534 
-1549 HDRIYE
+1549 
-1555 SVQSSFKNERGIKR
+1555 
-1569 IPRKLVLTRQ
+1569 
-1579 MCYAFGLYLA
+1579 
-1589 EGWNNGCTI
+1589 
-1598 GMAHNINER
+1598 
-1607 DYAYNAFLG
+1607 
-1616 FKQID
+1616 
-1621 PYINFSF
+1621 
-1628 KRSGATNGAYS
+1628 
-1639 RFGSSIIASLLD
+1639 
-1651 VLFNKGAHDKKI
+1651 
-1663 PEFFW
+1663 
-1668 HAKEECVLGLLEGY
+1668 
-1682 ICGDG
+1682 
-1687 TNFIMKSGLGLET
+1687 
-1700 EKIGITSCNKK
+1700 
-1711 LLYQVRKLLLRFNIV
+1711 
-1726 GSINIHNKNPKK
+1726 
-1738 IKINKYLVT
+1738 
-1747 SGISYSLSVRGKK
+1747 
-1760 ASILSGLLFGK
+1760 
-1771 SLLPI
+1771 
-1776 NYKAKE
+1776 
-1782 ASHHY
+1782 
-1787 ISNGYLYLRI
+1787 
-1797 ENIQEIN
+1797 
-1804 TVKEVYGYQVNQN
+1804 
-1817 NSFCVVGFATHNTS
+1817 S
-1831 LPNGEA
+1831 LPMGEA

-1896 VLKDTEEMVKHQGKK
+1896 VLKDTEEMVRHQGKK

-2010 TLRQVGLADYDM
+2010 TLRQIGLADYDM

-2044 AEIVAHAPIPIIHSQ
+2044 AEIIAHAPIPIIHSQ

-2151 TGRFVFTGAN
+2151 TGRFAFTGAN

-2211 DIGNVNFDSVLD
+2211 DFGNVNFDSVLD

-2228 NVLKPAK
+2228 NILKPAR

-2275 EDNPLTR
+2275 ENNPLTR

-2338 HQEALRAEMNGDVS
+2338 HQEALRTEMNGDVS

-2445 KEILKNV
+2445 KEILRNV
-2452 SPSLAKVLKLVWYQ
+2452 SPSLAKALKLVWYQ

-2535 IHDGSNPLSVRV
+2535 IHDGSNPLSVRM
-2547 NLNTILSGIGLTD
+2547 NLNTILSGVGLTD
-2560 KRIQVNP
+2560 KRIQVDP

-2582 VLGYKIEKAFSIF
+2582 VLGYKIEKALSIF

>member
-95 FAINNTSNVGL
+95 FAINNTSNIGL

-180 DVENHWHDFLEEKDA
+180 EVENHWHDFLEEKDA
-195 KFNETVDQSIQAL
+195 AFNETIDQSIRAL

-215 FDTFNDFR
+215 FDTFNDFK

-243 NRSAKEALKRQNN
+243 NRSAKAALKKQNN
-256 EISYHTIGNI
+256 EVSYHTIGDI

-297 LYAQNEDIITDTLDT
+297 LYSQNEDIITDTLDT

-324 VNGQKLNTPNI
+324 VDGQKLNTPNI
-335 NKIIGGAKDLWHETL
+335 NKIVRGAKDLWHETL

-408 LDTSGMR
+408 LDTNGMR

-560 QSAAIRG
+560 QSTAIRG
-567 RSIKPKLIDDSTSI
+567 RSIKPKLIDDSTSV

-606 SLPANRDKAL
+606 SLPADRDKAL
-616 AFINKLNVPDAVKL
+616 AFINKLNVPETVKL

-638 EQLKIKTNLNEITSE
+638 EQLKIRTNLNEITSE

-665 EDARK
+665 EDAKK

-683 TLNRYLGSGKD
+683 TLNRYLGSGKN

-725 KINYKGLSS
+725 KINYKGLSN

-1154 SGSSPYT
+1154 SGNSPYT

-1186 NNADMYNNLMN
+1186 DNADMYNNLMS

-1281 NTMAEKHPWLPE
+1281 NTMAEKHPWMPE
-1293 KFYTGD
+1293 KFMVGD
-1299 AYCISKN
+1299 P
-1306 TMVEIDN
+1306 
-1313 LNYLA
+1313 
-1318 ADEVIENQSTI
+1318 
-1329 TDHTG
+1329 
-1334 QNTVVNKIICRKIEL
+1334 
-1349 KEKVYSLKVNSLF
+1349 
-1362 AFDYEFSENHP
+1362 FS
-1373 LLVTESSNNVTKELS
+1373 
-1388 GNSLSY
+1388 
-1394 YKKANIVL
+1394 
-1402 NALKNGITSKK
+1402 
-1413 DLANLVNISIN
+1413 
-1424 DVCQLW
+1424 
-1430 KRMFQDDL
+1430 
-1438 IYDYRLDKHNIH
+1438 
-1450 LKEYKLYDINL
+1450 
-1461 LKNRLSWKK
+1461 
-1470 AKDVK
+1470 
-1475 VGNYVAYPIPK
+1475 
-1486 SKNQEII
+1486 
-1493 LDLGLLLPEYVSTE
+1493 
-1507 KYLYKPR
+1507 
-1514 IKNKEFIEIYEYFE
+1514 
-1528 KHGVPK
+1528 
-1534 FDRGERKKLLEKMNW
+1534 
-1549 HDRIYE
+1549 
-1555 SVQSSFKNERGIKR
+1555 
-1569 IPRKLVLTRQ
+1569 
-1579 MCYAFGLYLA
+1579 
-1589 EGWNNGCTI
+1589 
-1598 GMAHNINER
+1598 
-1607 DYAYNAFLG
+1607 
-1616 FKQID
+1616 
-1621 PYINFSF
+1621 
-1628 KRSGATNGAYS
+1628 
-1639 RFGSSIIASLLD
+1639 
-1651 VLFNKGAHDKKI
+1651 
-1663 PEFFW
+1663 
-1668 HAKEECVLGLLEGY
+1668 
-1682 ICGDG
+1682 
-1687 TNFIMKSGLGLET
+1687 
-1700 EKIGITSCNKK
+1700 
-1711 LLYQVRKLLLRFNIV
+1711 
-1726 GSINIHNKNPKK
+1726 
-1738 IKINKYLVT
+1738 
-1747 SGISYSLSVRGKK
+1747 
-1760 ASILSGLLFGK
+1760 
-1771 SLLPI
+1771 
-1776 NYKAKE
+1776 
-1782 ASHHY
+1782 
-1787 ISNGYLYLRI
+1787 
-1797 ENIQEIN
+1797 
-1804 TVKEVYGYQVNQN
+1804 
-1817 NSFCVVGFATHNTS
+1817 S
-1831 LPNGEA
+1831 LPMGEA

-1987 PDINAPQAPRKA
+1987 PDVNAPQAPRKA

-2151 TGRFVFTGAN
+2151 TGRFAFTGAN

-2211 DIGNVNFDSVLD
+2211 DVGNVNFDSVLD

-2228 NVLKPAK
+2228 NILKPAK
-2235 LLSEETGVA
+2235 LLSEESGVA

-2282 LFGKE
+2282 LFGEE

-2315 ALYEAAKEKAKKEEG
+2315 ALYEAAKEKAKSEEG

-2445 KEILKNV
+2445 REILKNV
-2452 SPSLAKVLKLVWYQ
+2452 SPSLAKALKLVWYQ
-2466 EDTDTES
+2466 EDTETES

-2485 PLWAGWDASSN
+2485 PLWAGWDASTN

-2547 NLNTILSGIGLTD
+2547 NLNTVLSGIGLTD

-2567 TQDEGVIDVVSNITA
+2567 TQDEGVIDVVSNVTA
-2582 VLGYKIEKAFSIF
+2582 VLGYKIEKALSIF

>member
-57 KMSDRIASIGADGS
+57 KMSDRIVSIGIDGS
-71 NRLSISETIRGISH
+71 NRLSISETIRGMSH
-85 IDQFRRIDQE
+85 IDQFRKIDQD
-95 FAINNTSNVGL
+95 FAINNASNVGL

-132 IFGDIGDALKSQGI
+132 IFGDIGDALKAQGI

-166 LDKNS
+166 IDKNS
-171 GKLQEGFIA
+171 GKLQESFIA

-215 FDTFNDFR
+215 FDTFSDFK

-243 NRSAKEALKRQNN
+243 NRSAQEALKKQND

-276 DFVVHEKGQM
+276 DFIVHEKGQM
-286 ASLDGKTVSDR
+286 ASLDGRTISDR
-297 LYAQNEDIITDTLDT
+297 LYAQNDDIVTQTLDT

-324 VNGQKLNTPNI
+324 VEGQKLNTPNI
-335 NKIIGGAKDLWHETL
+335 NKIIGSAKDLWHETL
-350 PYSLSHAADFKN
+350 PYALSHAADFKN

-369 YLNKYDFKGVLDS
+369 YLNKYDFKGVLGDIVGKDS
-382 IVDKN
+382 I
-387 STVQRIG
+387 VQRIG

-402 DGTRHE
+402 DGTRNE

-422 VVKTSKDFSNYGK
+422 VIKTSKDFSNYGK
-435 VNYDNGKRRIF
+435 VNFDNGKQRIF

-461 YNTYLNKDM
+461 YHTYLNKDI
-470 NEVARHPEEKAMMGI
+470 NEIARHPEEKAMMGI

-499 KVKLDDKLRSEL
+499 KVRLDDKLRSEL
-511 LKAAEDNPELSYKI
+511 LKTSEDNPGLRYKI
-525 ENMLDVIDAKTESEK
+525 ESMLDVIDAKTESEK

-581 TQKTLYAKLSKSESI
+581 TQKTLYAKLNKSQSI
-596 DEAAINEILA
+596 DEAAINEIMA
-606 SLPANRDKAL
+606 SLPADRDKAL
-616 AFINKLNVPDAVKL
+616 AFINKLNVPETVKL

-638 EQLKIKTNLNEITSE
+638 EQLKIRTNLNEITGE
-653 NHVDI
+653 NHVDAT
-658 NGKDLSI
+658 GKDLSI
-665 EDARK
+665 QDAKR
-670 IQNEIVSNPELQR
+670 IQNEIISNPELQR

-714 FNLKGIVSDLN
+714 FDLKGIMSDLN
-725 KINYKGLSS
+725 KMNYNGIGN

-744 SNTNLDHFGAG
+744 SNTNLDHFAFSSIFDNNVN
-755 ALINYKLNFP
+755 LP
-765 TAKYHGTDLS
+765 TAKHHGRDLS

-783 MADRLNEG
+783 MPERLNEG
-791 LNNGFLD
+791 LNNGFID

-906 DYRPYQSY
+906 DFRPYQSY
-914 DERLDYYQNGKDPIR
+914 EERLDYYQNGKDPIR

-935 WGSTNEFRGGS
+935 WGSSNEFRGSS

-1057 MNQKIHQSE
+1057 MNQKIQQTA
-1066 DEDNRYIIF
+1066 DEDSRYIIF

-1111 ASAKDYSNYIN
+1111 ASARDYSNYIN

-1137 ISPSA
+1137 ISPGA
-1142 GAAVSAMNSAIQ
+1142 GAAVSAMNNAIQ

-1186 NNADMYNNLMN
+1186 DNADMYNNLMS

-1217 IYGYAGTMIFGRDES
+1217 IYGYAASSVFGRDES

-1251 GIGGVGGEQMEIVRR
+1251 GIGGVGGEQMEIIRR

-1275 RVNPLM
+1275 RINPLM
-1281 NTMAEKHPWLPE
+1281 NKMAEDHPWLPE

-1299 AYCISKN
+1299 P
-1306 TMVEIDN
+1306 
-1313 LNYLA
+1313 
-1318 ADEVIENQSTI
+1318 
-1329 TDHTG
+1329 
-1334 QNTVVNKIICRKIEL
+1334 
-1349 KEKVYSLKVNSLF
+1349 
-1362 AFDYEFSENHP
+1362 FS
-1373 LLVTESSNNVTKELS
+1373 
-1388 GNSLSY
+1388 
-1394 YKKANIVL
+1394 
-1402 NALKNGITSKK
+1402 
-1413 DLANLVNISIN
+1413 
-1424 DVCQLW
+1424 
-1430 KRMFQDDL
+1430 
-1438 IYDYRLDKHNIH
+1438 
-1450 LKEYKLYDINL
+1450 
-1461 LKNRLSWKK
+1461 
-1470 AKDVK
+1470 
-1475 VGNYVAYPIPK
+1475 
-1486 SKNQEII
+1486 
-1493 LDLGLLLPEYVSTE
+1493 
-1507 KYLYKPR
+1507 
-1514 IKNKEFIEIYEYFE
+1514 
-1528 KHGVPK
+1528 
-1534 FDRGERKKLLEKMNW
+1534 
-1549 HDRIYE
+1549 
-1555 SVQSSFKNERGIKR
+1555 
-1569 IPRKLVLTRQ
+1569 
-1579 MCYAFGLYLA
+1579 
-1589 EGWNNGCTI
+1589 
-1598 GMAHNINER
+1598 
-1607 DYAYNAFLG
+1607 
-1616 FKQID
+1616 
-1621 PYINFSF
+1621 
-1628 KRSGATNGAYS
+1628 
-1639 RFGSSIIASLLD
+1639 
-1651 VLFNKGAHDKKI
+1651 
-1663 PEFFW
+1663 
-1668 HAKEECVLGLLEGY
+1668 
-1682 ICGDG
+1682 
-1687 TNFIMKSGLGLET
+1687 
-1700 EKIGITSCNKK
+1700 
-1711 LLYQVRKLLLRFNIV
+1711 
-1726 GSINIHNKNPKK
+1726 
-1738 IKINKYLVT
+1738 
-1747 SGISYSLSVRGKK
+1747 
-1760 ASILSGLLFGK
+1760 
-1771 SLLPI
+1771 
-1776 NYKAKE
+1776 
-1782 ASHHY
+1782 
-1787 ISNGYLYLRI
+1787 
-1797 ENIQEIN
+1797 
-1804 TVKEVYGYQVNQN
+1804 
-1817 NSFCVVGFATHNTS
+1817 S
-1831 LPNGEA
+1831 LPMGEA

-1923 TTALDGHVEQILSN
+1923 TTALDGHIEQILSN

-2151 TGRFVFTGAN
+2151 AGRFTFTGAN

-2211 DIGNVNFDSVLD
+2211 DVGNVNFDSVLD

-2228 NVLKPAK
+2228 NILKPAK
-2235 LLSEETGVA
+2235 LLSEESGVA
-2244 VDVIQAARK
+2244 VDIIQAARK

-2315 ALYEAAKEKAKKEEG
+2315 ALYEAAKEKAKSEEG

-2338 HQEALRAEMNGDVS
+2338 HQEALRSEMNGDVS
-2352 ITDMMSAI
+2352 VTDMMSAI

-2367 DDPIAQWVQ
+2367 DDPIAQWLQ

-2445 KEILKNV
+2445 REILKNV
-2452 SPSLAKVLKLVWYQ
+2452 SPSLAKALKLVWYQ
-2466 EDTDTES
+2466 EDTETES

-2485 PLWAGWDASSN
+2485 PLWAGWDASTN

-2547 NLNTILSGIGLTD
+2547 NLNTVLSGIGLTD

-2582 VLGYKIEKAFSIF
+2582 VLGYKIEKALSIF

>member
-85 IDQFRRIDQE
+85 IDQFRKIDQD
-95 FAINNTSNVGL
+95 FAINNASNVGL

-132 IFGDIGDALKSQGI
+132 IFGDIGDALKAQGI

-166 LDKNS
+166 IDKNS
-171 GKLQEGFIA
+171 GKLQESFVA
-180 DVENHWHDFLEEKDA
+180 DVENHWHDFLEEKDV

-215 FDTFNDFR
+215 FDTFSDFK

-243 NRSAKEALKRQNN
+243 NRSAQEALKKQKND
-256 EISYHTIGNI
+256 ITYHTIGDV
-266 LDQDARNPEF
+266 LDKDELNPEF
-276 DFVVHEKGQM
+276 DFIVHKKGQM
-286 ASLDGKTVSDR
+286 APLDGRTVSDR
-297 LYAQNEDIITDTLDT
+297 LYAQNDDIVTQTLDT

-324 VNGQKLNTPNI
+324 VEGQKLNTPNI
-335 NKIIGGAKDLWHETL
+335 NKIIGGAKDLFHETL
-350 PYSLSHAADFKN
+350 PYALSHAADFKN

-369 YLNKYDFKGVLDS
+369 YLNKYDFKGVLGDIVGKDS
-382 IVDKN
+382 I
-387 STVQRIG
+387 VQRIG

-402 DGTRHE
+402 DGTRNE

-422 VVKTSKDFSNYGK
+422 VIKTSKDFSNYGK
-435 VNYDNGKRRIF
+435 VNFDNGKQRIF

-461 YNTYLNKDM
+461 YHTFLNKDID
-470 NEVARHPEEKAMMGI
+470 EIAKHPEEKAMMGI

-499 KVKLDDKLRSEL
+499 KVRLDDKLRSEL
-511 LKAAEDNPELSYKI
+511 LKAAEDNPGLKYKI
-525 ENMLDVIDAKTESEK
+525 ESMLDVIDAKTESEK

-581 TQKTLYAKLSKSESI
+581 TQKTLYAKLNKSQSI
-596 DEAAINEILA
+596 DEAAINEIMA
-606 SLPANRDKAL
+606 SLPADRDKAL
-616 AFINKLNVPDAVKL
+616 AFINKLNVPETVKL

-638 EQLKIKTNLNEITSE
+638 EQLKIRTNLNEITGE
-653 NHVDI
+653 NHVDAT
-658 NGKDLSI
+658 GKDLSI
-665 EDARK
+665 EDAKR

-714 FNLKGIVSDLN
+714 FDLKGIMSDLN
-725 KINYKGLSS
+725 KMSYNGISN

-744 SNTNLDHFGAG
+744 SNTNLDHFAFSSIFDNNVN
-755 ALINYKLNFP
+755 LP
-765 TAKYHGTDLS
+765 TAKYHGRDLS

-783 MADRLNEG
+783 MPERLNEG
-791 LNNGFLD
+791 LNNGFID

-914 DERLDYYQNGKDPIR
+914 EERLDYYQNGKDPIR

-935 WGSTNEFRGGS
+935 WGSSNEFRGSS

-996 YWLEEKHMEDR
+996 YWLEEKHIENR

-1057 MNQKIHQSE
+1057 MNQKIQQTA
-1066 DEDNRYIIF
+1066 DEDSRYIIF

-1111 ASAKDYSNYIN
+1111 ASARDYSNYIN

-1137 ISPSA
+1137 ISPGA

-1186 NNADMYNNLMN
+1186 DNADMYNNLMN

-1217 IYGYAGTMIFGRDES
+1217 IYGYAASSVFGRDES

-1251 GIGGVGGEQMEIVRR
+1251 GIGGVGGEQMEIIRR

-1275 RVNPLM
+1275 RINPLM
-1281 NTMAEKHPWLPE
+1281 NKMAEDHPWLPE

-1299 AYCISKN
+1299 P
-1306 TMVEIDN
+1306 
-1313 LNYLA
+1313 
-1318 ADEVIENQSTI
+1318 
-1329 TDHTG
+1329 
-1334 QNTVVNKIICRKIEL
+1334 
-1349 KEKVYSLKVNSLF
+1349 
-1362 AFDYEFSENHP
+1362 FS
-1373 LLVTESSNNVTKELS
+1373 
-1388 GNSLSY
+1388 
-1394 YKKANIVL
+1394 
-1402 NALKNGITSKK
+1402 
-1413 DLANLVNISIN
+1413 
-1424 DVCQLW
+1424 
-1430 KRMFQDDL
+1430 
-1438 IYDYRLDKHNIH
+1438 
-1450 LKEYKLYDINL
+1450 
-1461 LKNRLSWKK
+1461 
-1470 AKDVK
+1470 
-1475 VGNYVAYPIPK
+1475 
-1486 SKNQEII
+1486 
-1493 LDLGLLLPEYVSTE
+1493 
-1507 KYLYKPR
+1507 
-1514 IKNKEFIEIYEYFE
+1514 
-1528 KHGVPK
+1528 
-1534 FDRGERKKLLEKMNW
+1534 
-1549 HDRIYE
+1549 
-1555 SVQSSFKNERGIKR
+1555 
-1569 IPRKLVLTRQ
+1569 
-1579 MCYAFGLYLA
+1579 
-1589 EGWNNGCTI
+1589 
-1598 GMAHNINER
+1598 
-1607 DYAYNAFLG
+1607 
-1616 FKQID
+1616 
-1621 PYINFSF
+1621 
-1628 KRSGATNGAYS
+1628 
-1639 RFGSSIIASLLD
+1639 
-1651 VLFNKGAHDKKI
+1651 
-1663 PEFFW
+1663 
-1668 HAKEECVLGLLEGY
+1668 
-1682 ICGDG
+1682 
-1687 TNFIMKSGLGLET
+1687 
-1700 EKIGITSCNKK
+1700 
-1711 LLYQVRKLLLRFNIV
+1711 
-1726 GSINIHNKNPKK
+1726 
-1738 IKINKYLVT
+1738 
-1747 SGISYSLSVRGKK
+1747 
-1760 ASILSGLLFGK
+1760 
-1771 SLLPI
+1771 
-1776 NYKAKE
+1776 
-1782 ASHHY
+1782 
-1787 ISNGYLYLRI
+1787 
-1797 ENIQEIN
+1797 
-1804 TVKEVYGYQVNQN
+1804 
-1817 NSFCVVGFATHNTS
+1817 S
-1831 LPNGEA
+1831 LPMGEA

-1923 TTALDGHVEQILSN
+1923 TTALDGHIEQILSN

-2131 TTILKTIATYSNGT
+2131 TTILKAIATYSNGT

-2151 TGRFVFTGAN
+2151 AGRFTFTGAN

-2211 DIGNVNFDSVLD
+2211 DVGNVNFDSILD

-2228 NVLKPAK
+2228 NILKPAK
-2235 LLSEETGVA
+2235 LLSEESGVA
-2244 VDVIQAARK
+2244 IDVIQAARK

-2287 SHVYTPDA
+2287 SHVYTPDI

-2315 ALYEAAKEKAKKEEG
+2315 ALYEAAKEKAKSEEG

-2352 ITDMMSAI
+2352 VTDMMSAI

-2445 KEILKNV
+2445 REILRNV
-2452 SPSLAKVLKLVWYQ
+2452 SPSLAKALKLVWYQ
-2466 EDTDTES
+2466 EDTETES

-2547 NLNTILSGIGLTD
+2547 NLNTVLSGIGLTD

-2567 TQDEGVIDVVSNITA
+2567 TQDEGVIDIVSNVTA
-2582 VLGYKIEKAFSIF
+2582 VLGYKIEKALSIF

>member
-57 KMSDRIASIGADGS
+57 KMSDRIASIGIDGS

-85 IDQFRRIDQE
+85 IDQFRKIDQD
-95 FAINNTSNVGL
+95 FTINNASNVGL
-106 FRNLADAAYDAADWE
+106 FRNLADAAYDVADWE

-132 IFGDIGDALKSQGI
+132 IFGDIGDALKAQGI

-156 FVSSRSTSTV
+156 FVSIRSTSTV
-166 LDKNS
+166 IDKNS
-171 GKLQEGFIA
+171 GKLQESFIA

-215 FDTFNDFR
+215 FDTFSNFK

-243 NRSAKEALKRQNN
+243 NRSAQEALKKQKND
-256 EISYHTIGNI
+256 ITYHTIGDI

-276 DFVVHEKGQM
+276 DFIVHEKGQM
-286 ASLDGKTVSDR
+286 APLDGRTVSDR
-297 LYAQNEDIITDTLDT
+297 LYAQNNDIVTQTLDT

-324 VNGQKLNTPNI
+324 VEGQKLNTPNI

-350 PYSLSHAADFKN
+350 PYALSHAADFKN

-369 YLNKYDFKGVLDS
+369 YLNKYDFKGVLGDIVGKDS
-382 IVDKN
+382 I
-387 STVQRIG
+387 VQRIG

-402 DGTRHE
+402 DGTRNE

-422 VVKTSKDFSNYGK
+422 VIKTSKDFSNYGK
-435 VNYDNGKRRIF
+435 VNFDNGKQRIF

-461 YNTYLNKDM
+461 YHTFLNKDIDKI
-470 NEVARHPEEKAMMGI
+470 AKHPEEKAMMGI

-499 KVKLDDKLRSEL
+499 KVRLDDKLRSEL
-511 LKAAEDNPELSYKI
+511 LKAAEDNPGLKYKI
-525 ENMLDVIDAKTESEK
+525 ESMLDVIDAKTESEK

-548 TEGTKSSEFQRL
+548 TEGIKSSEFQRL

-606 SLPANRDKAL
+606 SLPADRDKAL
-616 AFINKLNVPDAVKL
+616 AFINKLNVPDTVKL

-638 EQLKIKTNLNEITSE
+638 EQLKIRTNLNEITGE
-653 NHVDI
+653 NHVDAT
-658 NGKDLSI
+658 GKDLSI
-665 EDARK
+665 EDAKR

-683 TLNRYLGSGKD
+683 TLNRYLGLGKD

-714 FNLKGIVSDLN
+714 FDLKGIMSDLN
-725 KINYKGLSS
+725 KMNYDGIGN

-744 SNTNLDHFGAG
+744 SNTNLDHFAFSSIFDNNVN
-755 ALINYKLNFP
+755 LP
-765 TAKYHGTDLS
+765 TAKHHGRDLS

-783 MADRLNEG
+783 MPERLNEG
-791 LNNGFLD
+791 LNNGFID

-893 AKMANPAAQYISG
+893 AKMANPTAQYISG

-914 DERLDYYQNGKDPIR
+914 EERLDYYQNGKDPIR

-935 WGSTNEFRGGS
+935 WGSSNEFRGSS

-1057 MNQKIHQSE
+1057 MNQKIQQTA
-1066 DEDNRYIIF
+1066 DEDSRYIIF

-1111 ASAKDYSNYIN
+1111 ASTRDYSNYIN

-1137 ISPSA
+1137 ISPGA

-1186 NNADMYNNLMN
+1186 DNADMYNNLMN

-1217 IYGYAGTMIFGRDES
+1217 IYGYAASSVFGRDES

-1251 GIGGVGGEQMEIVRR
+1251 GIGGVGGEQMEIIRR

-1275 RVNPLM
+1275 RINPLM
-1281 NTMAEKHPWLPE
+1281 NKMAEDHPWLPE

-1299 AYCISKN
+1299 P
-1306 TMVEIDN
+1306 
-1313 LNYLA
+1313 
-1318 ADEVIENQSTI
+1318 
-1329 TDHTG
+1329 
-1334 QNTVVNKIICRKIEL
+1334 
-1349 KEKVYSLKVNSLF
+1349 
-1362 AFDYEFSENHP
+1362 FS
-1373 LLVTESSNNVTKELS
+1373 
-1388 GNSLSY
+1388 
-1394 YKKANIVL
+1394 
-1402 NALKNGITSKK
+1402 
-1413 DLANLVNISIN
+1413 
-1424 DVCQLW
+1424 
-1430 KRMFQDDL
+1430 
-1438 IYDYRLDKHNIH
+1438 
-1450 LKEYKLYDINL
+1450 
-1461 LKNRLSWKK
+1461 
-1470 AKDVK
+1470 
-1475 VGNYVAYPIPK
+1475 
-1486 SKNQEII
+1486 
-1493 LDLGLLLPEYVSTE
+1493 
-1507 KYLYKPR
+1507 
-1514 IKNKEFIEIYEYFE
+1514 
-1528 KHGVPK
+1528 
-1534 FDRGERKKLLEKMNW
+1534 
-1549 HDRIYE
+1549 
-1555 SVQSSFKNERGIKR
+1555 
-1569 IPRKLVLTRQ
+1569 
-1579 MCYAFGLYLA
+1579 
-1589 EGWNNGCTI
+1589 
-1598 GMAHNINER
+1598 
-1607 DYAYNAFLG
+1607 
-1616 FKQID
+1616 
-1621 PYINFSF
+1621 
-1628 KRSGATNGAYS
+1628 
-1639 RFGSSIIASLLD
+1639 
-1651 VLFNKGAHDKKI
+1651 
-1663 PEFFW
+1663 
-1668 HAKEECVLGLLEGY
+1668 
-1682 ICGDG
+1682 
-1687 TNFIMKSGLGLET
+1687 
-1700 EKIGITSCNKK
+1700 
-1711 LLYQVRKLLLRFNIV
+1711 
-1726 GSINIHNKNPKK
+1726 
-1738 IKINKYLVT
+1738 
-1747 SGISYSLSVRGKK
+1747 
-1760 ASILSGLLFGK
+1760 
-1771 SLLPI
+1771 
-1776 NYKAKE
+1776 
-1782 ASHHY
+1782 
-1787 ISNGYLYLRI
+1787 
-1797 ENIQEIN
+1797 
-1804 TVKEVYGYQVNQN
+1804 
-1817 NSFCVVGFATHNTS
+1817 S
-1831 LPNGEA
+1831 LPMGEA

-1923 TTALDGHVEQILSN
+1923 TTALDGHIEQILSN

-1945 DNLYQIAGVKFK
+1945 DNLYQIAGIKFK

-2151 TGRFVFTGAN
+2151 AGRFTFTGAN

-2211 DIGNVNFDSVLD
+2211 DVGNVNFDSVLD

-2228 NVLKPAK
+2228 NILKPAK
-2235 LLSEETGVA
+2235 LLSEESGVA

-2287 SHVYTPDA
+2287 SHVYTPDV

-2315 ALYEAAKEKAKKEEG
+2315 ALYEAAKEKAKSEEG

-2445 KEILKNV
+2445 REILKNV
-2452 SPSLAKVLKLVWYQ
+2452 SPSLAKALKLVWYQ
-2466 EDTDTES
+2466 EDTETES

-2485 PLWAGWDASSN
+2485 PLWAGWDASTN

-2567 TQDEGVIDVVSNITA
+2567 TQDEGVIDVISNVTA
-2582 VLGYKIEKAFSIF
+2582 VLGYKIEKALSIF

>member
-57 KMSDRIASIGADGS
+57 KMSDRIVSIGADGS
-71 NRLSISETIRGISH
+71 NRLSISETIRGMSH
-85 IDQFRRIDQE
+85 IDQFRKIDQD
-95 FAINNTSNVGL
+95 FAINNASNVGL

-132 IFGDIGDALKSQGI
+132 IFGDIGDALKAQGI

-166 LDKNS
+166 IDKNS
-171 GKLQEGFIA
+171 GKLQESFIA

-215 FDTFNDFR
+215 FDTFSDFK

-243 NRSAKEALKRQNN
+243 NRSAQEALKKQKND
-256 EISYHTIGNI
+256 ITYHTIGDI

-276 DFVVHEKGQM
+276 DFIVHEKGQM
-286 ASLDGKTVSDR
+286 APLDGRTVSDR
-297 LYAQNEDIITDTLDT
+297 LYAQNDDIVTQTLDT

-324 VNGQKLNTPNI
+324 VEGQKLNTPNI
-335 NKIIGGAKDLWHETL
+335 NKIIGSAKDLFHETL
-350 PYSLSHAADFKN
+350 PYALSHAADFKN

-369 YLNKYDFKGVLDS
+369 YLNKYDFKGVLGDIVGKDS
-382 IVDKN
+382 I
-387 STVQRIG
+387 VQRIG

-402 DGTRHE
+402 DGTRNE

-422 VVKTSKDFSNYGK
+422 VIKTSKDFSNYGK
-435 VNYDNGKRRIF
+435 VNFDNGKQRIF

-461 YNTYLNKDM
+461 YHTYLNKDI
-470 NEVARHPEEKAMMGI
+470 NEIANHPEEKAMMGI

-511 LKAAEDNPELSYKI
+511 LKAAEDNPGLRYKI
-525 ENMLDVIDAKTESEK
+525 ESMLDVIDAKTESEK

-581 TQKTLYAKLSKSESI
+581 TQKTLYARLNKSQSI
-596 DEAAINEILA
+596 DEAAINEIMA
-606 SLPANRDKAL
+606 SLPADRDKAL
-616 AFINKLNVPDAVKL
+616 AFINKLNVPETVKL

-638 EQLKIKTNLNEITSE
+638 EQLKIRTNLNEITGE
-653 NHVDI
+653 NHVDAT
-658 NGKDLSI
+658 GKDLSI
-665 EDARK
+665 QDAKR
-670 IQNEIVSNPELQR
+670 IQNEIISNPELQR

-714 FNLKGIVSDLN
+714 FDLKGIMSDLN
-725 KINYKGLSS
+725 KMNYNGIGN

-744 SNTNLDHFGAG
+744 SNTNLDHFVFSSIFDNNVN
-755 ALINYKLNFP
+755 LP
-765 TAKYHGTDLS
+765 TAKHHGRDLS

-783 MADRLNEG
+783 MPERLNEG
-791 LNNGFLD
+791 LNNGFID

-914 DERLDYYQNGKDPIR
+914 EERLDYYQNGKDPIR

-935 WGSTNEFRGGS
+935 WGSSNEFRGSS

-1057 MNQKIHQSE
+1057 MNQKIQQTA
-1066 DEDNRYIIF
+1066 DEDSRYIIF

-1111 ASAKDYSNYIN
+1111 ASARDYSNYIN

-1137 ISPSA
+1137 ISPGV

-1186 NNADMYNNLMN
+1186 DNADMYNNLMN

-1217 IYGYAGTMIFGRDES
+1217 IYGYAASSVFGRDES

-1251 GIGGVGGEQMEIVRR
+1251 GIGGVGGEQMEIIRR

-1275 RVNPLM
+1275 RINPLM
-1281 NTMAEKHPWLPE
+1281 NKMAEDHPWLPE

-1299 AYCISKN
+1299 P
-1306 TMVEIDN
+1306 
-1313 LNYLA
+1313 
-1318 ADEVIENQSTI
+1318 
-1329 TDHTG
+1329 
-1334 QNTVVNKIICRKIEL
+1334 
-1349 KEKVYSLKVNSLF
+1349 
-1362 AFDYEFSENHP
+1362 FS
-1373 LLVTESSNNVTKELS
+1373 
-1388 GNSLSY
+1388 
-1394 YKKANIVL
+1394 
-1402 NALKNGITSKK
+1402 
-1413 DLANLVNISIN
+1413 
-1424 DVCQLW
+1424 
-1430 KRMFQDDL
+1430 
-1438 IYDYRLDKHNIH
+1438 
-1450 LKEYKLYDINL
+1450 
-1461 LKNRLSWKK
+1461 
-1470 AKDVK
+1470 
-1475 VGNYVAYPIPK
+1475 
-1486 SKNQEII
+1486 
-1493 LDLGLLLPEYVSTE
+1493 
-1507 KYLYKPR
+1507 
-1514 IKNKEFIEIYEYFE
+1514 
-1528 KHGVPK
+1528 
-1534 FDRGERKKLLEKMNW
+1534 
-1549 HDRIYE
+1549 
-1555 SVQSSFKNERGIKR
+1555 
-1569 IPRKLVLTRQ
+1569 
-1579 MCYAFGLYLA
+1579 
-1589 EGWNNGCTI
+1589 
-1598 GMAHNINER
+1598 
-1607 DYAYNAFLG
+1607 
-1616 FKQID
+1616 
-1621 PYINFSF
+1621 
-1628 KRSGATNGAYS
+1628 
-1639 RFGSSIIASLLD
+1639 
-1651 VLFNKGAHDKKI
+1651 
-1663 PEFFW
+1663 
-1668 HAKEECVLGLLEGY
+1668 
-1682 ICGDG
+1682 
-1687 TNFIMKSGLGLET
+1687 
-1700 EKIGITSCNKK
+1700 
-1711 LLYQVRKLLLRFNIV
+1711 
-1726 GSINIHNKNPKK
+1726 
-1738 IKINKYLVT
+1738 
-1747 SGISYSLSVRGKK
+1747 
-1760 ASILSGLLFGK
+1760 
-1771 SLLPI
+1771 
-1776 NYKAKE
+1776 
-1782 ASHHY
+1782 
-1787 ISNGYLYLRI
+1787 
-1797 ENIQEIN
+1797 
-1804 TVKEVYGYQVNQN
+1804 
-1817 NSFCVVGFATHNTS
+1817 S
-1831 LPNGEA
+1831 LPMGEA

-1923 TTALDGHVEQILSN
+1923 TTALDGHIEQILSN

-2151 TGRFVFTGAN
+2151 AGRFTFTGAN

-2211 DIGNVNFDSVLD
+2211 DVGNVNFDSILD

-2228 NVLKPAK
+2228 NILKPAK
-2235 LLSEETGVA
+2235 LLSEESGVA

-2265 AAAGTALAVG
+2265 AAAGTALAVS

-2315 ALYEAAKEKAKKEEG
+2315 ALYEAAKEKAKSEEG

-2445 KEILKNV
+2445 REILKNV
-2452 SPSLAKVLKLVWYQ
+2452 SPSLAKALKLVWYQ
-2466 EDTDTES
+2466 EDTETES

-2485 PLWAGWDASSN
+2485 PLWAGWDASTN

-2547 NLNTILSGIGLTD
+2547 NLNTVLSGIGLTD

-2582 VLGYKIEKAFSIF
+2582 VLGYKIEKALSIF

>member
-85 IDQFRRIDQE
+85 IDQFRRIDQD
-95 FAINNTSNVGL
+95 FAINNTSNIGL

-132 IFGDIGDALKSQGI
+132 IFGDIGDALKAQGI

-180 DVENHWHDFLEEKDA
+180 EVENHWHDFLEEKDA
-195 KFNETVDQSIQAL
+195 AFNETIDQSIRAL

-215 FDTFNDFR
+215 FDTFSDFK

-243 NRSAKEALKRQNN
+243 NRSAQEALKKQND

-276 DFVVHEKGQM
+276 DFIVHEKGQM
-286 ASLDGKTVSDR
+286 ASLDGRTVSDR
-297 LYAQNEDIITDTLDT
+297 LYAQNDDIVTQTLDT

-324 VNGQKLNTPNI
+324 VEGQKLNTPNI

-350 PYSLSHAADFKN
+350 PYALSHAADFKN

-369 YLNKYDFKGVLDS
+369 YLNKYDFKGVLGDIVGKDS
-382 IVDKN
+382 I
-387 STVQRIG
+387 VQRIG

-402 DGTRHE
+402 DGTRNE

-422 VVKTSKDFSNYGK
+422 VIKTSKDFSNYGK
-435 VNYDNGKRRIF
+435 VNFDNGKQRIF

-461 YNTYLNKDM
+461 YHTFLNKDID
-470 NEVARHPEEKAMMGI
+470 EIARHPEEKAMMGI

-581 TQKTLYAKLSKSESI
+581 TQKTLYVKLSKSESI

-606 SLPANRDKAL
+606 SLPADRDKAL

-638 EQLKIKTNLNEITSE
+638 EQLKIKTNLNEIISE

-665 EDARK
+665 EDAKK

-725 KINYKGLSS
+725 KINYKGFSN

-783 MADRLNEG
+783 MPERLNEG
-791 LNNGFLD
+791 LNNGFID

-914 DERLDYYQNGKDPIR
+914 EERLDYYQNGKDPIR

-935 WGSTNEFRGGS
+935 WGSSNEFRGSS

-1021 QSLVLNPTLGEIIK
+1021 QSLILNPTLGEIIK
-1035 PQRRYHEDR
+1035 TQRRYHEDR

-1066 DEDNRYIIF
+1066 DEDSRYIIF

-1137 ISPSA
+1137 ISPGA
-1142 GAAVSAMNSAIQ
+1142 GAAVSAINNAIQ

-1186 NNADMYNNLMN
+1186 DNADMYNNLM
-1197 SSGGRSYLDELM
+1197 SSSSGRSYLDELM

-1217 IYGYAGTMIFGRDES
+1217 IYGYAASSVFGRDES

-1251 GIGGVGGEQMEIVRR
+1251 GIGGVGGEQMEIIRR

-1275 RVNPLM
+1275 RINPLM
-1281 NTMAEKHPWLPE
+1281 NKMAEDHPWLPE

-1299 AYCISKN
+1299 P
-1306 TMVEIDN
+1306 
-1313 LNYLA
+1313 
-1318 ADEVIENQSTI
+1318 
-1329 TDHTG
+1329 
-1334 QNTVVNKIICRKIEL
+1334 
-1349 KEKVYSLKVNSLF
+1349 
-1362 AFDYEFSENHP
+1362 FS
-1373 LLVTESSNNVTKELS
+1373 
-1388 GNSLSY
+1388 
-1394 YKKANIVL
+1394 
-1402 NALKNGITSKK
+1402 
-1413 DLANLVNISIN
+1413 
-1424 DVCQLW
+1424 
-1430 KRMFQDDL
+1430 
-1438 IYDYRLDKHNIH
+1438 
-1450 LKEYKLYDINL
+1450 
-1461 LKNRLSWKK
+1461 
-1470 AKDVK
+1470 
-1475 VGNYVAYPIPK
+1475 
-1486 SKNQEII
+1486 
-1493 LDLGLLLPEYVSTE
+1493 
-1507 KYLYKPR
+1507 
-1514 IKNKEFIEIYEYFE
+1514 
-1528 KHGVPK
+1528 
-1534 FDRGERKKLLEKMNW
+1534 
-1549 HDRIYE
+1549 
-1555 SVQSSFKNERGIKR
+1555 
-1569 IPRKLVLTRQ
+1569 
-1579 MCYAFGLYLA
+1579 
-1589 EGWNNGCTI
+1589 
-1598 GMAHNINER
+1598 
-1607 DYAYNAFLG
+1607 
-1616 FKQID
+1616 
-1621 PYINFSF
+1621 
-1628 KRSGATNGAYS
+1628 
-1639 RFGSSIIASLLD
+1639 
-1651 VLFNKGAHDKKI
+1651 
-1663 PEFFW
+1663 
-1668 HAKEECVLGLLEGY
+1668 
-1682 ICGDG
+1682 
-1687 TNFIMKSGLGLET
+1687 
-1700 EKIGITSCNKK
+1700 
-1711 LLYQVRKLLLRFNIV
+1711 
-1726 GSINIHNKNPKK
+1726 
-1738 IKINKYLVT
+1738 
-1747 SGISYSLSVRGKK
+1747 
-1760 ASILSGLLFGK
+1760 
-1771 SLLPI
+1771 
-1776 NYKAKE
+1776 
-1782 ASHHY
+1782 
-1787 ISNGYLYLRI
+1787 
-1797 ENIQEIN
+1797 
-1804 TVKEVYGYQVNQN
+1804 
-1817 NSFCVVGFATHNTS
+1817 S
-1831 LPNGEA
+1831 LPMGEA

-1923 TTALDGHVEQILSN
+1923 TTALDGHIEQILSN

-2151 TGRFVFTGAN
+2151 AGRFTFTGAN

-2211 DIGNVNFDSVLD
+2211 DVGNVNFDSVLD

-2228 NVLKPAK
+2228 NILKPAK
-2235 LLSEETGVA
+2235 LLSEESGVA

-2265 AAAGTALAVG
+2265 AAAGTALAIG

-2287 SHVYTPDA
+2287 SHVYTPDV

-2315 ALYEAAKEKAKKEEG
+2315 ALYEAAKEKAKSEEG

-2352 ITDMMSAI
+2352 VTDMMSAI

-2367 DDPIAQWVQ
+2367 DDPIVQWVQ

-2445 KEILKNV
+2445 REILKNV
-2452 SPSLAKVLKLVWYQ
+2452 SPSLAKALKLVWYQ
-2466 EDTDTES
+2466 EDTETES

-2485 PLWAGWDASSN
+2485 PLWAGWDASTN

-2582 VLGYKIEKAFSIF
+2582 VLGYKIEKALSIF

>member
-22 VDAAAVAGTIV
+22 VDAVAVAGTIV

-95 FAINNTSNVGL
+95 FAINNTSNIGL

-180 DVENHWHDFLEEKDA
+180 EAENHWHDFLEEKDA
-195 KFNETVDQSIQAL
+195 AFNETIDQSIRAL

-215 FDTFNDFR
+215 FDTFNDFK

-243 NRSAKEALKRQNN
+243 NRSAKEALKKQNN
-256 EISYHTIGNI
+256 KISYHTIGNI

-312 IRQLS
+312 IRQLN

-324 VNGQKLNTPNI
+324 VDGQKLNTPNI
-335 NKIIGGAKDLWHETL
+335 NKIVRGAKDLWHETL

-415 FVREDSY
+415 FIREDSY

-525 ENMLDVIDAKTESEK
+525 ENMLDIIDAKTESEK

-606 SLPANRDKAL
+606 SLPADRDKAL
-616 AFINKLNVPDAVKL
+616 AFINKLNVPDTVKL

-665 EDARK
+665 EDAKK

-725 KINYKGLSS
+725 KINYKGLSN

-1035 PQRRYHEDR
+1035 PQRHYHEDR
-1044 MWFGKDVKAIMYQ
+1044 MWFGKDIKAIMYQ

-1137 ISPSA
+1137 VSPGV

-1186 NNADMYNNLMN
+1186 DNADMYNNLMN

-1281 NTMAEKHPWLPE
+1281 NTMAEKHPWMPE
-1293 KFYTGD
+1293 KFMVGD
-1299 AYCISKN
+1299 P
-1306 TMVEIDN
+1306 
-1313 LNYLA
+1313 
-1318 ADEVIENQSTI
+1318 
-1329 TDHTG
+1329 
-1334 QNTVVNKIICRKIEL
+1334 
-1349 KEKVYSLKVNSLF
+1349 
-1362 AFDYEFSENHP
+1362 FS
-1373 LLVTESSNNVTKELS
+1373 
-1388 GNSLSY
+1388 
-1394 YKKANIVL
+1394 
-1402 NALKNGITSKK
+1402 
-1413 DLANLVNISIN
+1413 
-1424 DVCQLW
+1424 
-1430 KRMFQDDL
+1430 
-1438 IYDYRLDKHNIH
+1438 
-1450 LKEYKLYDINL
+1450 
-1461 LKNRLSWKK
+1461 
-1470 AKDVK
+1470 
-1475 VGNYVAYPIPK
+1475 
-1486 SKNQEII
+1486 
-1493 LDLGLLLPEYVSTE
+1493 
-1507 KYLYKPR
+1507 
-1514 IKNKEFIEIYEYFE
+1514 
-1528 KHGVPK
+1528 
-1534 FDRGERKKLLEKMNW
+1534 
-1549 HDRIYE
+1549 
-1555 SVQSSFKNERGIKR
+1555 
-1569 IPRKLVLTRQ
+1569 
-1579 MCYAFGLYLA
+1579 
-1589 EGWNNGCTI
+1589 
-1598 GMAHNINER
+1598 
-1607 DYAYNAFLG
+1607 
-1616 FKQID
+1616 
-1621 PYINFSF
+1621 
-1628 KRSGATNGAYS
+1628 
-1639 RFGSSIIASLLD
+1639 
-1651 VLFNKGAHDKKI
+1651 
-1663 PEFFW
+1663 
-1668 HAKEECVLGLLEGY
+1668 
-1682 ICGDG
+1682 
-1687 TNFIMKSGLGLET
+1687 
-1700 EKIGITSCNKK
+1700 
-1711 LLYQVRKLLLRFNIV
+1711 
-1726 GSINIHNKNPKK
+1726 
-1738 IKINKYLVT
+1738 
-1747 SGISYSLSVRGKK
+1747 
-1760 ASILSGLLFGK
+1760 
-1771 SLLPI
+1771 
-1776 NYKAKE
+1776 
-1782 ASHHY
+1782 
-1787 ISNGYLYLRI
+1787 
-1797 ENIQEIN
+1797 
-1804 TVKEVYGYQVNQN
+1804 
-1817 NSFCVVGFATHNTS
+1817 S
-1831 LPNGEA
+1831 LPMGEA

-1923 TTALDGHVEQILSN
+1923 TTALDGHIEQILSN

-2044 AEIVAHAPIPIIHSQ
+2044 AEIVAHAPILIIHSQ

-2151 TGRFVFTGAN
+2151 TGRFAFTGAN

-2211 DIGNVNFDSVLD
+2211 DVGNVNFDSVLD

-2228 NVLKPAK
+2228 NILKPAR

-2452 SPSLAKVLKLVWYQ
+2452 SPSLAKALKLVWYQ
-2466 EDTDTES
+2466 EDTETES

-2547 NLNTILSGIGLTD
+2547 NLNTILSGVGLTD
-2560 KRIQVNP
+2560 KRIQVDP
-2567 TQDEGVIDVVSNITA
+2567 TQDEGVIQVVSNVTA
-2582 VLGYKIEKAFSIF
+2582 VLGYKIEKALSIF

>member
-57 KMSDRIASIGADGS
+57 KMSDRIASIGADSS

-95 FAINNTSNVGL
+95 FAINNTSNIGL

-180 DVENHWHDFLEEKDA
+180 EVENHWHDFLEEKDA
-195 KFNETVDQSIQAL
+195 AFNDTIDQSIRAL

-215 FDTFNDFR
+215 FDTFNDFK

-243 NRSAKEALKRQNN
+243 NRSAKEALKKQNN
-256 EISYHTIGNI
+256 EVSYHTIGDI
-266 LDQDARNPEF
+266 LDQDAKNPEF
-276 DFVVHEKGQM
+276 DFVAHEKSQM

-297 LYAQNEDIITDTLDT
+297 LYSQNEDIITDTLDT

-324 VNGQKLNTPNI
+324 VDGQKLSTPNI

-606 SLPANRDKAL
+606 SLPADRDKAL
-616 AFINKLNVPDAVKL
+616 AFINKLNVPDTVKL

-638 EQLKIKTNLNEITSE
+638 EQLKIRTNLNEITSE

-665 EDARK
+665 EDAKK
-670 IQNEIVSNPELQR
+670 IQNEIISNPELQR

-725 KINYKGLSS
+725 KINYKGLND

-1035 PQRRYHEDR
+1035 PQRHYHEDR

-1057 MNQKIHQSE
+1057 INQKIHQSE

-1122 SDGTI
+1122 SNGTI

-1137 ISPSA
+1137 ISPGA

-1186 NNADMYNNLMN
+1186 DNADMYNNLMN

-1281 NTMAEKHPWLPE
+1281 NTMAEKHPWLPQ
-1293 KFYTGD
+1293 KFMVGD
-1299 AYCISKN
+1299 A
-1306 TMVEIDN
+1306 
-1313 LNYLA
+1313 
-1318 ADEVIENQSTI
+1318 
-1329 TDHTG
+1329 
-1334 QNTVVNKIICRKIEL
+1334 
-1349 KEKVYSLKVNSLF
+1349 
-1362 AFDYEFSENHP
+1362 FS
-1373 LLVTESSNNVTKELS
+1373 
-1388 GNSLSY
+1388 
-1394 YKKANIVL
+1394 
-1402 NALKNGITSKK
+1402 
-1413 DLANLVNISIN
+1413 
-1424 DVCQLW
+1424 
-1430 KRMFQDDL
+1430 
-1438 IYDYRLDKHNIH
+1438 
-1450 LKEYKLYDINL
+1450 
-1461 LKNRLSWKK
+1461 
-1470 AKDVK
+1470 
-1475 VGNYVAYPIPK
+1475 
-1486 SKNQEII
+1486 
-1493 LDLGLLLPEYVSTE
+1493 
-1507 KYLYKPR
+1507 
-1514 IKNKEFIEIYEYFE
+1514 
-1528 KHGVPK
+1528 
-1534 FDRGERKKLLEKMNW
+1534 
-1549 HDRIYE
+1549 
-1555 SVQSSFKNERGIKR
+1555 
-1569 IPRKLVLTRQ
+1569 
-1579 MCYAFGLYLA
+1579 
-1589 EGWNNGCTI
+1589 
-1598 GMAHNINER
+1598 
-1607 DYAYNAFLG
+1607 
-1616 FKQID
+1616 
-1621 PYINFSF
+1621 
-1628 KRSGATNGAYS
+1628 
-1639 RFGSSIIASLLD
+1639 
-1651 VLFNKGAHDKKI
+1651 
-1663 PEFFW
+1663 
-1668 HAKEECVLGLLEGY
+1668 
-1682 ICGDG
+1682 
-1687 TNFIMKSGLGLET
+1687 
-1700 EKIGITSCNKK
+1700 
-1711 LLYQVRKLLLRFNIV
+1711 
-1726 GSINIHNKNPKK
+1726 
-1738 IKINKYLVT
+1738 
-1747 SGISYSLSVRGKK
+1747 
-1760 ASILSGLLFGK
+1760 
-1771 SLLPI
+1771 
-1776 NYKAKE
+1776 
-1782 ASHHY
+1782 
-1787 ISNGYLYLRI
+1787 
-1797 ENIQEIN
+1797 
-1804 TVKEVYGYQVNQN
+1804 
-1817 NSFCVVGFATHNTS
+1817 S
-1831 LPNGEA
+1831 LPMGEA

-1923 TTALDGHVEQILSN
+1923 TTALDGHIEQILSN
-1937 GKFKLAGD
+1937 GKFKLTGD

-2044 AEIVAHAPIPIIHSQ
+2044 AEIIAHAPIPIIHSQ

-2122 LTENISKRS
+2122 LTENTSKRS

-2151 TGRFVFTGAN
+2151 AGRFTFTGAN

-2211 DIGNVNFDSVLD
+2211 DVGNVNFDSILD

-2228 NVLKPAK
+2228 NILKPVK
-2235 LLSEETGVA
+2235 LLSEESGVA

-2315 ALYEAAKEKAKKEEG
+2315 ALYEVAKEKAKSEEG
-2330 VDVDKLYK
+2330 VNVDKLYK

-2352 ITDMMSAI
+2352 VTDMMSAI

-2445 KEILKNV
+2445 REILKNV
-2452 SPSLAKVLKLVWYQ
+2452 SPSLAKALKLVWYQ
-2466 EDTDTES
+2466 EDTETES

-2535 IHDGSNPLSVRV
+2535 IHDGSNPLSVRM

-2560 KRIQVNP
+2560 KRIQVDP
-2567 TQDEGVIDVVSNITA
+2567 TQDEGVIQVVSNITA
-2582 VLGYKIEKAFSIF
+2582 VLGYKIEKALSIF

>member
-57 KMSDRIASIGADGS
+57 KMSDRIASIGVDGS
-71 NRLSISETIRGISH
+71 NRLSISETVRGISH

-95 FAINNTSNVGL
+95 FAINNTSNIGL

-132 IFGDIGDALKSQGI
+132 IFGDIGDALKAQGI

-180 DVENHWHDFLEEKDA
+180 EVENHWHDFLEEKDA
-195 KFNETVDQSIQAL
+195 AFNETIDQSIQAL
-208 QNISNQT
+208 QNIYNQT
-215 FDTFNDFR
+215 FDTFNDFK

-243 NRSAKEALKRQNN
+243 NRSAKEALKKQNN
-256 EISYHTIGNI
+256 EVSYHTIGDI

-324 VNGQKLNTPNI
+324 VDGQKLNTPNI
-335 NKIIGGAKDLWHETL
+335 NKIVRGAKDVWRETL

-362 VDNLKVE
+362 VDNLKIE

-387 STVQRIG
+387 SIVQRIG

-567 RSIKPKLIDDSTSI
+567 RSIKLKLIDDSTSI

-606 SLPANRDKAL
+606 SLPADRDKAL
-616 AFINKLNVPDAVKL
+616 AFINKLNVPDTVKL

-665 EDARK
+665 EDAKK

-725 KINYKGLSS
+725 KINYKGLSN

-1035 PQRRYHEDR
+1035 PQRHYHEDR

-1137 ISPSA
+1137 IFPSA
-1142 GAAVSAMNSAIQ
+1142 GTAVSAMNSAIQ

-1186 NNADMYNNLMN
+1186 DNADMYNNLMN

-1275 RVNPLM
+1275 RINPLM
-1281 NTMAEKHPWLPE
+1281 NTMAEKHPWMPE
-1293 KFYTGD
+1293 KFMVGD
-1299 AYCISKN
+1299 P
-1306 TMVEIDN
+1306 
-1313 LNYLA
+1313 
-1318 ADEVIENQSTI
+1318 
-1329 TDHTG
+1329 
-1334 QNTVVNKIICRKIEL
+1334 
-1349 KEKVYSLKVNSLF
+1349 
-1362 AFDYEFSENHP
+1362 FS
-1373 LLVTESSNNVTKELS
+1373 
-1388 GNSLSY
+1388 
-1394 YKKANIVL
+1394 
-1402 NALKNGITSKK
+1402 
-1413 DLANLVNISIN
+1413 
-1424 DVCQLW
+1424 
-1430 KRMFQDDL
+1430 
-1438 IYDYRLDKHNIH
+1438 
-1450 LKEYKLYDINL
+1450 
-1461 LKNRLSWKK
+1461 
-1470 AKDVK
+1470 
-1475 VGNYVAYPIPK
+1475 
-1486 SKNQEII
+1486 
-1493 LDLGLLLPEYVSTE
+1493 
-1507 KYLYKPR
+1507 
-1514 IKNKEFIEIYEYFE
+1514 
-1528 KHGVPK
+1528 
-1534 FDRGERKKLLEKMNW
+1534 
-1549 HDRIYE
+1549 
-1555 SVQSSFKNERGIKR
+1555 
-1569 IPRKLVLTRQ
+1569 
-1579 MCYAFGLYLA
+1579 
-1589 EGWNNGCTI
+1589 
-1598 GMAHNINER
+1598 
-1607 DYAYNAFLG
+1607 
-1616 FKQID
+1616 
-1621 PYINFSF
+1621 
-1628 KRSGATNGAYS
+1628 
-1639 RFGSSIIASLLD
+1639 
-1651 VLFNKGAHDKKI
+1651 
-1663 PEFFW
+1663 
-1668 HAKEECVLGLLEGY
+1668 
-1682 ICGDG
+1682 
-1687 TNFIMKSGLGLET
+1687 
-1700 EKIGITSCNKK
+1700 
-1711 LLYQVRKLLLRFNIV
+1711 
-1726 GSINIHNKNPKK
+1726 
-1738 IKINKYLVT
+1738 
-1747 SGISYSLSVRGKK
+1747 
-1760 ASILSGLLFGK
+1760 
-1771 SLLPI
+1771 
-1776 NYKAKE
+1776 
-1782 ASHHY
+1782 
-1787 ISNGYLYLRI
+1787 
-1797 ENIQEIN
+1797 
-1804 TVKEVYGYQVNQN
+1804 
-1817 NSFCVVGFATHNTS
+1817 S
-1831 LPNGEA
+1831 LPMGEA

-1923 TTALDGHVEQILSN
+1923 TTALDGHIEQILSN

-2151 TGRFVFTGAN
+2151 TGRFAFTGAN

-2211 DIGNVNFDSVLD
+2211 DVGNVNFDSVLG

-2228 NVLKPAK
+2228 NILKPAK
-2235 LLSEETGVA
+2235 LLSEESGVA

-2315 ALYEAAKEKAKKEEG
+2315 ALYEAAKEKAKSEEG

-2445 KEILKNV
+2445 REILKNV
-2452 SPSLAKVLKLVWYQ
+2452 SPSLAKALKLVWYQ
-2466 EDTDTES
+2466 EDTETES

-2535 IHDGSNPLSVRV
+2535 IHDGSNPLSVRM
-2547 NLNTILSGIGLTD
+2547 NLNAVLSGIGLTD
-2560 KRIQVNP
+2560 KRIQVDP
-2567 TQDEGVIDVVSNITA
+2567 TQDEGVIQVVSNVTA
-2582 VLGYKIEKAFSIF
+2582 VLGYKIEKALSIF

>member
-8 GSDNDSVVEGISNL
+8 GSDNDSAFEGISNL

-57 KMSDRIASIGADGS
+57 KMSDRIASIGINGS

-85 IDQFRRIDQE
+85 IDQFRKIDQD
-95 FAINNTSNVGL
+95 FAINNASNVGL
-106 FRNLADAAYDAADWE
+106 FRNLADAAYDASDWE
-121 ERELGRQYQAK
+121 ERELGRQYQVK
-132 IFGDIGDALKSQGI
+132 IFGDIGDALKAQGI

-166 LDKNS
+166 IDKNS
-171 GKLQEGFIA
+171 GKLQESFIA
-180 DVENHWHDFLEEKDA
+180 DVENHWHDFLEEKDS

-215 FDTFNDFR
+215 FDTFSDFK

-243 NRSAKEALKRQNN
+243 NRSAQEALKKQND

-297 LYAQNEDIITDTLDT
+297 LYAQNDDIVTQTLDT

-324 VNGQKLNTPNI
+324 VEGQKLNTPNI

-350 PYSLSHAADFKN
+350 PYALSHAADFKN

-369 YLNKYDFKGVLDS
+369 YLNKYDFKGVLGDIVGKDS
-382 IVDKN
+382 I
-387 STVQRIG
+387 VQRIG

-402 DGTRHE
+402 DGTRNE

-422 VVKTSKDFSNYGK
+422 VIKTSKDFSNYGK
-435 VNYDNGKRRIF
+435 VNFDNGKQRIF

-461 YNTYLNKDM
+461 YHTYLNKDI
-470 NEVARHPEEKAMMGI
+470 NEIANHPEEKAMMGI

-511 LKAAEDNPELSYKI
+511 LKAAEDNPGLRYKI
-525 ENMLDVIDAKTESEK
+525 ESMLDVVDAKTESEK

-581 TQKTLYAKLSKSESI
+581 TQKTLYAKLNKSQSI
-596 DEAAINEILA
+596 DEAAINEIMA
-606 SLPANRDKAL
+606 SLPADRDKAL
-616 AFINKLNVPDAVKL
+616 AFINKLNVPETVKL

-638 EQLKIKTNLNEITSE
+638 EQLKIRTNLNEITGE
-653 NHVDI
+653 NHVDAT
-658 NGKDLSI
+658 GKDLSI
-665 EDARK
+665 QDAKR
-670 IQNEIVSNPELQR
+670 IQNEIISNPELQR

-714 FNLKGIVSDLN
+714 FDLKGIMSDLN
-725 KINYKGLSS
+725 KMNYNGISN

-744 SNTNLDHFGAG
+744 SNTNLDHFAFSSIFDNNVN
-755 ALINYKLNFP
+755 LP
-765 TAKYHGTDLS
+765 TAKHHGRNLS

-783 MADRLNEG
+783 MPERLNEG
-791 LNNGFLD
+791 LNNGFID

-914 DERLDYYQNGKDPIR
+914 EERLDYYQNGKDPIR

-935 WGSTNEFRGGS
+935 WGSSNEFRGSS

-972 SKWAHSPIP
+972 SKWVHSPIP

-1021 QSLVLNPTLGEIIK
+1021 QSLILNPTLGEIIK

-1057 MNQKIHQSE
+1057 MNQKIQQTA
-1066 DEDNRYIIF
+1066 DEDSRYIIF

-1111 ASAKDYSNYIN
+1111 ASARDYSNYIN

-1137 ISPSA
+1137 ISPGA

-1186 NNADMYNNLMN
+1186 DNADMYNNLMN

-1217 IYGYAGTMIFGRDES
+1217 IYGYAASSVFGRDES

-1251 GIGGVGGEQMEIVRR
+1251 GIGGVGGEQMEIIRR

-1275 RVNPLM
+1275 RINPLM
-1281 NTMAEKHPWLPE
+1281 NKMAEDHPWLPE

-1299 AYCISKN
+1299 P
-1306 TMVEIDN
+1306 
-1313 LNYLA
+1313 
-1318 ADEVIENQSTI
+1318 
-1329 TDHTG
+1329 
-1334 QNTVVNKIICRKIEL
+1334 
-1349 KEKVYSLKVNSLF
+1349 
-1362 AFDYEFSENHP
+1362 FS
-1373 LLVTESSNNVTKELS
+1373 
-1388 GNSLSY
+1388 
-1394 YKKANIVL
+1394 
-1402 NALKNGITSKK
+1402 
-1413 DLANLVNISIN
+1413 
-1424 DVCQLW
+1424 
-1430 KRMFQDDL
+1430 
-1438 IYDYRLDKHNIH
+1438 
-1450 LKEYKLYDINL
+1450 
-1461 LKNRLSWKK
+1461 
-1470 AKDVK
+1470 
-1475 VGNYVAYPIPK
+1475 
-1486 SKNQEII
+1486 
-1493 LDLGLLLPEYVSTE
+1493 
-1507 KYLYKPR
+1507 
-1514 IKNKEFIEIYEYFE
+1514 
-1528 KHGVPK
+1528 
-1534 FDRGERKKLLEKMNW
+1534 
-1549 HDRIYE
+1549 
-1555 SVQSSFKNERGIKR
+1555 
-1569 IPRKLVLTRQ
+1569 
-1579 MCYAFGLYLA
+1579 
-1589 EGWNNGCTI
+1589 
-1598 GMAHNINER
+1598 
-1607 DYAYNAFLG
+1607 
-1616 FKQID
+1616 
-1621 PYINFSF
+1621 
-1628 KRSGATNGAYS
+1628 
-1639 RFGSSIIASLLD
+1639 
-1651 VLFNKGAHDKKI
+1651 
-1663 PEFFW
+1663 
-1668 HAKEECVLGLLEGY
+1668 
-1682 ICGDG
+1682 
-1687 TNFIMKSGLGLET
+1687 
-1700 EKIGITSCNKK
+1700 
-1711 LLYQVRKLLLRFNIV
+1711 
-1726 GSINIHNKNPKK
+1726 
-1738 IKINKYLVT
+1738 
-1747 SGISYSLSVRGKK
+1747 
-1760 ASILSGLLFGK
+1760 
-1771 SLLPI
+1771 
-1776 NYKAKE
+1776 
-1782 ASHHY
+1782 
-1787 ISNGYLYLRI
+1787 
-1797 ENIQEIN
+1797 
-1804 TVKEVYGYQVNQN
+1804 
-1817 NSFCVVGFATHNTS
+1817 S
-1831 LPNGEA
+1831 LPMGEA

-1945 DNLYQIAGVKFK
+1945 DNLYQIAGIKFK

-1987 PDINAPQAPRKA
+1987 TDINAPQAPRKA

-2151 TGRFVFTGAN
+2151 AGRFTFTGAN

-2211 DIGNVNFDSVLD
+2211 DVGNVNFDSILD

-2228 NVLKPAK
+2228 NILEPAK
-2235 LLSEETGVA
+2235 LLSEESGVA

-2315 ALYEAAKEKAKKEEG
+2315 ALYEAAKEKAKSEEG

-2352 ITDMMSAI
+2352 VTDMMSAI

-2445 KEILKNV
+2445 REILKNV
-2452 SPSLAKVLKLVWYQ
+2452 SPSLAKALKLVWYQ
-2466 EDTDTES
+2466 EDTETES

-2485 PLWAGWDASSN
+2485 PLWAGWDASTN

-2547 NLNTILSGIGLTD
+2547 NLNTVLSGIGLTD

-2582 VLGYKIEKAFSIF
+2582 VLGYKIEKALSIF

>member
-71 NRLSISETIRGISH
+71 NRLSISEAIRGMSH
-85 IDQFRRIDQE
+85 IDQFRKIDQD
-95 FAINNTSNVGL
+95 FAINNASNVGL
-106 FRNLADAAYDAADWE
+106 FRNLADVAYDASDWE

-132 IFGDIGDALKSQGI
+132 IFGDIGDALKAQGI

-166 LDKNS
+166 IDKNS
-171 GKLQEGFIA
+171 GKLQESFIA

-215 FDTFNDFR
+215 FDTFSDFK

-243 NRSAKEALKRQNN
+243 NRSAQEALKKQKND
-256 EISYHTIGNI
+256 ITYHTIGDI

-276 DFVVHEKGQM
+276 DFIAHEKDQM
-286 ASLDGKTVSDR
+286 APLDGKTVSDR
-297 LYAQNEDIITDTLDT
+297 LYSQNEDIITDTLDT

-324 VNGQKLNTPNI
+324 VDGQKLNTPNI
-335 NKIIGGAKDLWHETL
+335 NKIVRGAKNLWHETL

-382 IVDKN
+382 IIDKN

-470 NEVARHPEEKAMMGI
+470 NKVARHPEEKAMMGI

-606 SLPANRDKAL
+606 SLPADRDKAL
-616 AFINKLNVPDAVKL
+616 AFINKLNVPETVKL

-638 EQLKIKTNLNEITSE
+638 EQLKIRTNLNEIISK
-653 NHVDI
+653 NHVDAT
-658 NGKDLSI
+658 GKDLSI
-665 EDARK
+665 EDAKK

-714 FNLKGIVSDLN
+714 FDLKGIVSDLN
-725 KINYKGLSS
+725 KINYKGLGN

-755 ALINYKLNFP
+755 ALINYKLNLP
-765 TAKYHGTDLS
+765 TAKYHGIDLS
-775 IGGSLLYK
+775 VGGSLLYK
-783 MADRLNEG
+783 TLDRLNEG
-791 LNNGFLD
+791 LNNGYLD
-798 QALGFVHPIFGERLS
+798 QAFGFVHPILGERLS

-823 FHEGDTRSFAQLS
+823 FHEGDTRSFAQLG

-1035 PQRRYHEDR
+1035 PQRHYHEDR
-1044 MWFGKDVKAIMYQ
+1044 IWFGKDVKAIMYQ

-1137 ISPSA
+1137 ISPGA
-1142 GAAVSAMNSAIQ
+1142 GTAVSAMNSAIQ

-1186 NNADMYNNLMN
+1186 DNADMYNNLMN

-1281 NTMAEKHPWLPE
+1281 NTMAEKHPWMPE
-1293 KFYTGD
+1293 KFMVGD
-1299 AYCISKN
+1299 
-1306 TMVEIDN
+1306 
-1313 LNYLA
+1313 
-1318 ADEVIENQSTI
+1318 
-1329 TDHTG
+1329 
-1334 QNTVVNKIICRKIEL
+1334 
-1349 KEKVYSLKVNSLF
+1349 LF
-1362 AFDYEFSENHP
+1362 S
-1373 LLVTESSNNVTKELS
+1373 
-1388 GNSLSY
+1388 
-1394 YKKANIVL
+1394 
-1402 NALKNGITSKK
+1402 
-1413 DLANLVNISIN
+1413 
-1424 DVCQLW
+1424 
-1430 KRMFQDDL
+1430 
-1438 IYDYRLDKHNIH
+1438 
-1450 LKEYKLYDINL
+1450 
-1461 LKNRLSWKK
+1461 
-1470 AKDVK
+1470 
-1475 VGNYVAYPIPK
+1475 
-1486 SKNQEII
+1486 
-1493 LDLGLLLPEYVSTE
+1493 
-1507 KYLYKPR
+1507 
-1514 IKNKEFIEIYEYFE
+1514 
-1528 KHGVPK
+1528 
-1534 FDRGERKKLLEKMNW
+1534 
-1549 HDRIYE
+1549 
-1555 SVQSSFKNERGIKR
+1555 
-1569 IPRKLVLTRQ
+1569 
-1579 MCYAFGLYLA
+1579 
-1589 EGWNNGCTI
+1589 
-1598 GMAHNINER
+1598 
-1607 DYAYNAFLG
+1607 
-1616 FKQID
+1616 
-1621 PYINFSF
+1621 
-1628 KRSGATNGAYS
+1628 
-1639 RFGSSIIASLLD
+1639 
-1651 VLFNKGAHDKKI
+1651 
-1663 PEFFW
+1663 
-1668 HAKEECVLGLLEGY
+1668 
-1682 ICGDG
+1682 
-1687 TNFIMKSGLGLET
+1687 
-1700 EKIGITSCNKK
+1700 
-1711 LLYQVRKLLLRFNIV
+1711 
-1726 GSINIHNKNPKK
+1726 
-1738 IKINKYLVT
+1738 
-1747 SGISYSLSVRGKK
+1747 
-1760 ASILSGLLFGK
+1760 
-1771 SLLPI
+1771 
-1776 NYKAKE
+1776 
-1782 ASHHY
+1782 
-1787 ISNGYLYLRI
+1787 
-1797 ENIQEIN
+1797 
-1804 TVKEVYGYQVNQN
+1804 
-1817 NSFCVVGFATHNTS
+1817 S
-1831 LPNGEA
+1831 LPMGEA

-1923 TTALDGHVEQILSN
+1923 TTALDGHIEQILSN

-2067 EEYRSDQ
+2067 EEYRFDQ

-2151 TGRFVFTGAN
+2151 TGRFAFTGAN

-2211 DIGNVNFDSVLD
+2211 DVGNVNFDSVLD

-2228 NVLKPAK
+2228 NILKPAK

-2265 AAAGTALAVG
+2265 AVAGTALSVG

-2352 ITDMMSAI
+2352 VTDMMSAI

-2445 KEILKNV
+2445 REILKNV

-2466 EDTDTES
+2466 EDTETES

-2535 IHDGSNPLSVRV
+2535 IHDGSNPLSVRM
-2547 NLNTILSGIGLTD
+2547 NLNTILSGVGLTD
-2560 KRIQVNP
+2560 KRIQVDP
-2567 TQDEGVIDVVSNITA
+2567 TQDEGVIQVISNVTA
-2582 VLGYKIEKAFSIF
+2582 VLGYKIEKALSIF

>member
-57 KMSDRIASIGADGS
+57 KMSDRIASIGIDGS
-71 NRLSISETIRGISH
+71 NRLSISETIRGMSH
-85 IDQFRRIDQE
+85 IDQFRKIDQD
-95 FAINNTSNVGL
+95 FAINNASNVGL

-132 IFGDIGDALKSQGI
+132 IFGDIGDALKAQGI

-166 LDKNS
+166 IDKNS
-171 GKLQEGFIA
+171 GKLQESFIA

-215 FDTFNDFR
+215 FDTFSNFK

-243 NRSAKEALKRQNN
+243 NRSAQEALKKQKND
-256 EISYHTIGNI
+256 ITYHTIGDV
-266 LDQDARNPEF
+266 LDKDELNPEF
-276 DFVVHEKGQM
+276 DFIVHEKGQM
-286 ASLDGKTVSDR
+286 ASLDGRTVSDR
-297 LYAQNEDIITDTLDT
+297 LYAQNDDIVTQTLDT

-324 VNGQKLNTPNI
+324 VEGQKLNTPNI
-335 NKIIGGAKDLWHETL
+335 NKIIGGAKDLFHETL
-350 PYSLSHAADFKN
+350 PYALSHAADFKN

-369 YLNKYDFKGVLDS
+369 YLNKYDFKGVLGDIVGKDS
-382 IVDKN
+382 I
-387 STVQRIG
+387 VQRIG

-402 DGTRHE
+402 DGTRNE

-422 VVKTSKDFSNYGK
+422 VIKTSKDFSNYGK
-435 VNYDNGKRRIF
+435 VNFDNGKQRIF

-461 YNTYLNKDM
+461 YHTYLNKDI
-470 NEVARHPEEKAMMGI
+470 NEIANHPEEKAMMGI

-511 LKAAEDNPELSYKI
+511 LKAAEDNPGLRYKI
-525 ENMLDVIDAKTESEK
+525 ESMLDVIDAKTESEK

-581 TQKTLYAKLSKSESI
+581 TQKTLYAKLNKSQSI
-596 DEAAINEILA
+596 DEAAINEIMA
-606 SLPANRDKAL
+606 SLPADRDKAL
-616 AFINKLNVPDAVKL
+616 AFINKLNVPETVKL

-638 EQLKIKTNLNEITSE
+638 EQLKIRTNLNEITGE
-653 NHVDI
+653 NHVDAT
-658 NGKDLSI
+658 GKDLSI
-665 EDARK
+665 EDAKR

-714 FNLKGIVSDLN
+714 FDLKGIISDLN
-725 KINYKGLSS
+725 KMNYNSIGN

-744 SNTNLDHFGAG
+744 SNTNLDHFAFSSI
-755 ALINYKLNFP
+755 LDNNVNLP
-765 TAKYHGTDLS
+765 TAKHHGRDLS

-783 MADRLNEG
+783 MPERLNEG
-791 LNNGFLD
+791 LNNGFID

-914 DERLDYYQNGKDPIR
+914 EERLDYYQNGKDPIR

-935 WGSTNEFRGGS
+935 WGSSNEFRGSS

-1057 MNQKIHQSE
+1057 MNQKIQQTA
-1066 DEDNRYIIF
+1066 DEDSRYIIF

-1111 ASAKDYSNYIN
+1111 ASARDYSNYIN

-1137 ISPSA
+1137 ISPGA
-1142 GAAVSAMNSAIQ
+1142 GAAVSAMNNAIQ

-1186 NNADMYNNLMN
+1186 DNADMYNNLMS

-1217 IYGYAGTMIFGRDES
+1217 IYGYAASSVFGRDES

-1251 GIGGVGGEQMEIVRR
+1251 GIGGVGGEQMEIIRR

-1275 RVNPLM
+1275 RINPLM
-1281 NTMAEKHPWLPE
+1281 NKMAEDHPWLPE

-1299 AYCISKN
+1299 P
-1306 TMVEIDN
+1306 
-1313 LNYLA
+1313 
-1318 ADEVIENQSTI
+1318 
-1329 TDHTG
+1329 
-1334 QNTVVNKIICRKIEL
+1334 
-1349 KEKVYSLKVNSLF
+1349 
-1362 AFDYEFSENHP
+1362 FS
-1373 LLVTESSNNVTKELS
+1373 
-1388 GNSLSY
+1388 
-1394 YKKANIVL
+1394 
-1402 NALKNGITSKK
+1402 
-1413 DLANLVNISIN
+1413 
-1424 DVCQLW
+1424 
-1430 KRMFQDDL
+1430 
-1438 IYDYRLDKHNIH
+1438 
-1450 LKEYKLYDINL
+1450 
-1461 LKNRLSWKK
+1461 
-1470 AKDVK
+1470 
-1475 VGNYVAYPIPK
+1475 
-1486 SKNQEII
+1486 
-1493 LDLGLLLPEYVSTE
+1493 
-1507 KYLYKPR
+1507 
-1514 IKNKEFIEIYEYFE
+1514 
-1528 KHGVPK
+1528 
-1534 FDRGERKKLLEKMNW
+1534 
-1549 HDRIYE
+1549 
-1555 SVQSSFKNERGIKR
+1555 
-1569 IPRKLVLTRQ
+1569 
-1579 MCYAFGLYLA
+1579 
-1589 EGWNNGCTI
+1589 
-1598 GMAHNINER
+1598 
-1607 DYAYNAFLG
+1607 
-1616 FKQID
+1616 
-1621 PYINFSF
+1621 
-1628 KRSGATNGAYS
+1628 
-1639 RFGSSIIASLLD
+1639 
-1651 VLFNKGAHDKKI
+1651 
-1663 PEFFW
+1663 
-1668 HAKEECVLGLLEGY
+1668 
-1682 ICGDG
+1682 
-1687 TNFIMKSGLGLET
+1687 
-1700 EKIGITSCNKK
+1700 
-1711 LLYQVRKLLLRFNIV
+1711 
-1726 GSINIHNKNPKK
+1726 
-1738 IKINKYLVT
+1738 
-1747 SGISYSLSVRGKK
+1747 
-1760 ASILSGLLFGK
+1760 
-1771 SLLPI
+1771 
-1776 NYKAKE
+1776 
-1782 ASHHY
+1782 
-1787 ISNGYLYLRI
+1787 
-1797 ENIQEIN
+1797 
-1804 TVKEVYGYQVNQN
+1804 
-1817 NSFCVVGFATHNTS
+1817 S
-1831 LPNGEA
+1831 LPMGEA

-1923 TTALDGHVEQILSN
+1923 TTALDGHIEQILSN

-2151 TGRFVFTGAN
+2151 AGRFTFTGAN

-2211 DIGNVNFDSVLD
+2211 DVGNVSFDSILD

-2228 NVLKPAK
+2228 NILKPAK
-2235 LLSEETGVA
+2235 LLSEESGVA

-2315 ALYEAAKEKAKKEEG
+2315 ALYEAAKEKAKSEEG

-2338 HQEALRAEMNGDVS
+2338 HQEALRSEMNGDVS
-2352 ITDMMSAI
+2352 VTDMMSAI

-2439 TDERRR
+2439 TDERHRR
-2445 KEILKNV
+2445 EILKNV
-2452 SPSLAKVLKLVWYQ
+2452 SPSLAKALKLVWYQ
-2466 EDTDTES
+2466 EDTETES

-2485 PLWAGWDASSN
+2485 PLWAGWDASTN

-2547 NLNTILSGIGLTD
+2547 NLNTVLSGIGLTD

-2582 VLGYKIEKAFSIF
+2582 VLGYKIEKALSIF

>member
-57 KMSDRIASIGADGS
+57 KMSDRIISIGADGS

-85 IDQFRRIDQE
+85 IDQFRKIDQD
-95 FAINNTSNVGL
+95 FAINNVSNVGL

-132 IFGDIGDALKSQGI
+132 IFGDIGDALKAQGI

-166 LDKNS
+166 IDKNS
-171 GKLQEGFIA
+171 GKLQESFIA

-215 FDTFNDFR
+215 FDTFSNFK

-243 NRSAKEALKRQNN
+243 NRSAQEALKKQKND
-256 EISYHTIGNI
+256 ITYHTIGDI

-276 DFVVHEKGQM
+276 DFIVHEKGQM
-286 ASLDGKTVSDR
+286 APLDGRTVSDR
-297 LYAQNEDIITDTLDT
+297 LYTQNDDIVTQTLDT

-324 VNGQKLNTPNI
+324 VEGQKLNTPNI
-335 NKIIGGAKDLWHETL
+335 NKIIGSAKDLWHETL
-350 PYSLSHAADFKN
+350 PYALSHAADFKN

-369 YLNKYDFKGVLDS
+369 YLNKYDFKGVLGDIVGKDS
-382 IVDKN
+382 I
-387 STVQRIG
+387 VQRIG

-402 DGTRHE
+402 DGTRNE

-422 VVKTSKDFSNYGK
+422 VIKTSKDFSNYGK
-435 VNYDNGKRRIF
+435 VNFDNGKQRIF

-461 YNTYLNKDM
+461 YHTYLNKDI
-470 NEVARHPEEKAMMGI
+470 NEIANHPEEKAMMGI

-511 LKAAEDNPELSYKI
+511 LKAAEDNPGLRYKI
-525 ENMLDVIDAKTESEK
+525 ESMLDVIDAKTESEK

-581 TQKTLYAKLSKSESI
+581 TQKTLYAKLNKSQSI
-596 DEAAINEILA
+596 DEAAINEIMA
-606 SLPANRDKAL
+606 SLPADRDKAL
-616 AFINKLNVPDAVKL
+616 AFINKLNVPETVKL

-638 EQLKIKTNLNEITSE
+638 EQLKIRTNLNEITGE
-653 NHVDI
+653 NHVDAT
-658 NGKDLSI
+658 GKDLSI
-665 EDARK
+665 EDAKR
-670 IQNEIVSNPELQR
+670 IQNEIISNPELQR
-683 TLNRYLGSGKD
+683 TLNRYLGPGKD

-714 FNLKGIVSDLN
+714 FDLKGIMSDLN
-725 KINYKGLSS
+725 KMNYNGIGN

-744 SNTNLDHFGAG
+744 SNTNLDHFAFSSIFDNNVN
-755 ALINYKLNFP
+755 LP
-765 TAKYHGTDLS
+765 TAKHHGRDLS

-783 MADRLNEG
+783 MPERLNEG
-791 LNNGFLD
+791 LNNGFID

-823 FHEGDTRSFAQLS
+823 FYEGDTRSFAQLS

-914 DERLDYYQNGKDPIR
+914 EERLDYYQNGKDPIR

-935 WGSTNEFRGGS
+935 WGSSNEFRGSS

-1057 MNQKIHQSE
+1057 MNQKIQQTA
-1066 DEDNRYIIF
+1066 DEDSRYIIF

-1111 ASAKDYSNYIN
+1111 ASARDYSNYIN

-1137 ISPSA
+1137 ISPGV
-1142 GAAVSAMNSAIQ
+1142 GAVVSAMNSAIQ

-1186 NNADMYNNLMN
+1186 DNADMYNNLMN

-1217 IYGYAGTMIFGRDES
+1217 IYGYAASSVFGRDES

-1251 GIGGVGGEQMEIVRR
+1251 GIGGVGGEQMEIIRR

-1275 RVNPLM
+1275 RINPLM
-1281 NTMAEKHPWLPE
+1281 NKMAEDHPWLPE

-1299 AYCISKN
+1299 P
-1306 TMVEIDN
+1306 
-1313 LNYLA
+1313 
-1318 ADEVIENQSTI
+1318 
-1329 TDHTG
+1329 
-1334 QNTVVNKIICRKIEL
+1334 
-1349 KEKVYSLKVNSLF
+1349 
-1362 AFDYEFSENHP
+1362 FS
-1373 LLVTESSNNVTKELS
+1373 
-1388 GNSLSY
+1388 
-1394 YKKANIVL
+1394 
-1402 NALKNGITSKK
+1402 
-1413 DLANLVNISIN
+1413 
-1424 DVCQLW
+1424 
-1430 KRMFQDDL
+1430 
-1438 IYDYRLDKHNIH
+1438 
-1450 LKEYKLYDINL
+1450 
-1461 LKNRLSWKK
+1461 
-1470 AKDVK
+1470 
-1475 VGNYVAYPIPK
+1475 
-1486 SKNQEII
+1486 
-1493 LDLGLLLPEYVSTE
+1493 
-1507 KYLYKPR
+1507 
-1514 IKNKEFIEIYEYFE
+1514 
-1528 KHGVPK
+1528 
-1534 FDRGERKKLLEKMNW
+1534 
-1549 HDRIYE
+1549 
-1555 SVQSSFKNERGIKR
+1555 
-1569 IPRKLVLTRQ
+1569 
-1579 MCYAFGLYLA
+1579 
-1589 EGWNNGCTI
+1589 
-1598 GMAHNINER
+1598 
-1607 DYAYNAFLG
+1607 
-1616 FKQID
+1616 
-1621 PYINFSF
+1621 
-1628 KRSGATNGAYS
+1628 
-1639 RFGSSIIASLLD
+1639 
-1651 VLFNKGAHDKKI
+1651 
-1663 PEFFW
+1663 
-1668 HAKEECVLGLLEGY
+1668 
-1682 ICGDG
+1682 
-1687 TNFIMKSGLGLET
+1687 
-1700 EKIGITSCNKK
+1700 
-1711 LLYQVRKLLLRFNIV
+1711 
-1726 GSINIHNKNPKK
+1726 
-1738 IKINKYLVT
+1738 
-1747 SGISYSLSVRGKK
+1747 
-1760 ASILSGLLFGK
+1760 
-1771 SLLPI
+1771 
-1776 NYKAKE
+1776 
-1782 ASHHY
+1782 
-1787 ISNGYLYLRI
+1787 
-1797 ENIQEIN
+1797 
-1804 TVKEVYGYQVNQN
+1804 
-1817 NSFCVVGFATHNTS
+1817 S
-1831 LPNGEA
+1831 LPMGEA

-1923 TTALDGHVEQILSN
+1923 TTALDGHIEQILSN

-2151 TGRFVFTGAN
+2151 AGRFTFTGAN

-2211 DIGNVNFDSVLD
+2211 DVGNVNFDSILD

-2228 NVLKPAK
+2228 NILKPAK
-2235 LLSEETGVA
+2235 LLSEESGVA

-2275 EDNPLTR
+2275 EDNPFTR

-2315 ALYEAAKEKAKKEEG
+2315 ALYEAAKEKAKSEEG

-2445 KEILKNV
+2445 REILKNV
-2452 SPSLAKVLKLVWYQ
+2452 SPSLAKALKLVWYQ
-2466 EDTDTES
+2466 EDTETES

-2485 PLWAGWDASSN
+2485 PLWAGWDASTN

-2547 NLNTILSGIGLTD
+2547 NLNTVLSGIGLTD

-2582 VLGYKIEKAFSIF
+2582 VLGYKIEKALSIF

>member
-57 KMSDRIASIGADGS
+57 KMSDRIASIGIDGS

-85 IDQFRRIDQE
+85 IDQFRKIDQD
-95 FAINNTSNVGL
+95 FAINNASNVGL
-106 FRNLADAAYDAADWE
+106 FRNLADAAYDASDWE

-132 IFGDIGDALKSQGI
+132 IFGDIGDALKAQGI

-156 FVSSRSTSTV
+156 FVSSRSMSTV

-180 DVENHWHDFLEEKDA
+180 EVENHWHDFLEEKDA

-215 FDTFNDFR
+215 FDTFSDFK

-243 NRSAKEALKRQNN
+243 NRSAQEALKKQND

-297 LYAQNEDIITDTLDT
+297 LYSQNEDIITDTLDT

-324 VNGQKLNTPNI
+324 VDGQKLNTPNI
-335 NKIIGGAKDLWHETL
+335 NKIVRGAKDLWHETL

-499 KVKLDDKLRSEL
+499 KIKLDDKLRSEL

-567 RSIKPKLIDDSTSI
+567 RSIKPKLVDDSTSI

-606 SLPANRDKAL
+606 SLPADRDKAL
-616 AFINKLNVPDAVKL
+616 AFINKLNVPDTVKL

-665 EDARK
+665 EDAKK

-725 KINYKGLSS
+725 KINYKGLSN

-836 YNLLFKRVLPAS
+836 YNLLFKRVIPAS

-1035 PQRRYHEDR
+1035 PQRHYHEDR
-1044 MWFGKDVKAIMYQ
+1044 IWFGKDVKAIMYQ

-1127 DASAYASLQP
+1127 DASVYANLQS
-1137 ISPSA
+1137 ISPGA

-1186 NNADMYNNLMN
+1186 DNADMYNNLMN

-1275 RVNPLM
+1275 RINPLM
-1281 NTMAEKHPWLPE
+1281 NKMAEDHPWLPE

-1299 AYCISKN
+1299 P
-1306 TMVEIDN
+1306 
-1313 LNYLA
+1313 
-1318 ADEVIENQSTI
+1318 
-1329 TDHTG
+1329 
-1334 QNTVVNKIICRKIEL
+1334 
-1349 KEKVYSLKVNSLF
+1349 
-1362 AFDYEFSENHP
+1362 FS
-1373 LLVTESSNNVTKELS
+1373 
-1388 GNSLSY
+1388 
-1394 YKKANIVL
+1394 
-1402 NALKNGITSKK
+1402 
-1413 DLANLVNISIN
+1413 
-1424 DVCQLW
+1424 
-1430 KRMFQDDL
+1430 
-1438 IYDYRLDKHNIH
+1438 
-1450 LKEYKLYDINL
+1450 
-1461 LKNRLSWKK
+1461 
-1470 AKDVK
+1470 
-1475 VGNYVAYPIPK
+1475 
-1486 SKNQEII
+1486 
-1493 LDLGLLLPEYVSTE
+1493 
-1507 KYLYKPR
+1507 
-1514 IKNKEFIEIYEYFE
+1514 
-1528 KHGVPK
+1528 
-1534 FDRGERKKLLEKMNW
+1534 
-1549 HDRIYE
+1549 
-1555 SVQSSFKNERGIKR
+1555 
-1569 IPRKLVLTRQ
+1569 
-1579 MCYAFGLYLA
+1579 
-1589 EGWNNGCTI
+1589 
-1598 GMAHNINER
+1598 
-1607 DYAYNAFLG
+1607 
-1616 FKQID
+1616 
-1621 PYINFSF
+1621 
-1628 KRSGATNGAYS
+1628 
-1639 RFGSSIIASLLD
+1639 
-1651 VLFNKGAHDKKI
+1651 
-1663 PEFFW
+1663 
-1668 HAKEECVLGLLEGY
+1668 
-1682 ICGDG
+1682 
-1687 TNFIMKSGLGLET
+1687 
-1700 EKIGITSCNKK
+1700 
-1711 LLYQVRKLLLRFNIV
+1711 
-1726 GSINIHNKNPKK
+1726 
-1738 IKINKYLVT
+1738 
-1747 SGISYSLSVRGKK
+1747 
-1760 ASILSGLLFGK
+1760 
-1771 SLLPI
+1771 
-1776 NYKAKE
+1776 
-1782 ASHHY
+1782 
-1787 ISNGYLYLRI
+1787 
-1797 ENIQEIN
+1797 
-1804 TVKEVYGYQVNQN
+1804 
-1817 NSFCVVGFATHNTS
+1817 S
-1831 LPNGEA
+1831 LPMGEA

-1999 AVFLDGENISD
+1999 AVFLDGENISG

-2151 TGRFVFTGAN
+2151 TGRFAFTGAN
-2161 SSTRRDQ
+2161 SSTRRNQ

-2211 DIGNVNFDSVLD
+2211 DVGNVNFDSVLD

-2228 NVLKPAK
+2228 NILKPAK

-2445 KEILKNV
+2445 KEILRNV
-2452 SPSLAKVLKLVWYQ
+2452 SPSLAKALKLVWYQ
-2466 EDTDTES
+2466 EDTETES

-2535 IHDGSNPLSVRV
+2535 IHDGSNPLSVRM
-2547 NLNTILSGIGLTD
+2547 NLNTILSGVGLTD
-2560 KRIQVNP
+2560 KRIQVDP
-2567 TQDEGVIDVVSNITA
+2567 TQDEGVIQVISNVTA
-2582 VLGYKIEKAFSIF
+2582 VLGYKIEKALSIF

>member
-71 NRLSISETIRGISH
+71 NRLSISETIRGMSH
-85 IDQFRRIDQE
+85 IDQFRKIDQD
-95 FAINNTSNVGL
+95 FAINNASNVGL

-132 IFGDIGDALKSQGI
+132 IFGDIGDALKAQGI

-166 LDKNS
+166 IDKNS
-171 GKLQEGFIA
+171 GKLQESFIA

-215 FDTFNDFR
+215 FDTFSDFK

-243 NRSAKEALKRQNN
+243 NRSAQEALKKQKND
-256 EISYHTIGNI
+256 ITYHTIGDV
-266 LDQDARNPEF
+266 LDKDELNPEF
-276 DFVVHEKGQM
+276 DFIVHEKGQM
-286 ASLDGKTVSDR
+286 APLDGRTVSDR
-297 LYAQNEDIITDTLDT
+297 LYAQNDDIVTQTLDT

-324 VNGQKLNTPNI
+324 VEGQKLNTPNI

-350 PYSLSHAADFKN
+350 PYALSHAADFKN

-369 YLNKYDFKGVLDS
+369 YLNKYDFKGVLGDIVGKDS
-382 IVDKN
+382 I
-387 STVQRIG
+387 VQRIG

-402 DGTRHE
+402 DGTRNE

-422 VVKTSKDFSNYGK
+422 VIKTSKDFSNYGK
-435 VNYDNGKRRIF
+435 VNFDNGKQRIF

-461 YNTYLNKDM
+461 YHTFLNKDID
-470 NEVARHPEEKAMMGI
+470 EIARHPEEKAMMGI

-499 KVKLDDKLRSEL
+499 KVRLDDKLRSEL
-511 LKAAEDNPELSYKI
+511 LKAAEDNPGLKYKI
-525 ENMLDVIDAKTESEK
+525 ESMLDVIDAKTESEK

-581 TQKTLYAKLSKSESI
+581 TQKTLYAKLNKSQSI
-596 DEAAINEILA
+596 DEAAINEIMA
-606 SLPANRDKAL
+606 SLPADRDKAL
-616 AFINKLNVPDAVKL
+616 AFINKLNVPETVKL

-638 EQLKIKTNLNEITSE
+638 EQLKIRTNLNEITGE
-653 NHVDI
+653 NHVDAT
-658 NGKDLSI
+658 GKDLSI
-665 EDARK
+665 EDAKR

-714 FNLKGIVSDLN
+714 FDLKGIMSDLN
-725 KINYKGLSS
+725 KMNYNGIGN

-744 SNTNLDHFGAG
+744 SNTNLDHFAFSSIFDNNVN
-755 ALINYKLNFP
+755 LP
-765 TAKYHGTDLS
+765 TAKHHGRDLS

-783 MADRLNEG
+783 MPERLNEG
-791 LNNGFLD
+791 LNNGFID

-914 DERLDYYQNGKDPIR
+914 EERLDYYQNGKDPIR

-935 WGSTNEFRGGS
+935 WGSSNEFRGSS

-1057 MNQKIHQSE
+1057 MNQKIQQTTNE
-1066 DEDNRYIIF
+1066 DSRYIIF

-1084 FRAFSHPTDTEYVQ
+1084 FRAFNHPTDTEYIQ

-1111 ASAKDYSNYIN
+1111 ASARDYSNYIN

-1137 ISPSA
+1137 ISPGA

-1186 NNADMYNNLMN
+1186 DNADMYNNLMN
-1197 SSGGRSYLDELM
+1197 SSSGRSYLDELM

-1217 IYGYAGTMIFGRDES
+1217 IYGYAASSVFGRDES

-1251 GIGGVGGEQMEIVRR
+1251 GIGGVGGEQMEIIRR

-1275 RVNPLM
+1275 RINPLM
-1281 NTMAEKHPWLPE
+1281 NKMAEDHSWLPE

-1299 AYCISKN
+1299 P
-1306 TMVEIDN
+1306 
-1313 LNYLA
+1313 
-1318 ADEVIENQSTI
+1318 
-1329 TDHTG
+1329 
-1334 QNTVVNKIICRKIEL
+1334 
-1349 KEKVYSLKVNSLF
+1349 
-1362 AFDYEFSENHP
+1362 FS
-1373 LLVTESSNNVTKELS
+1373 
-1388 GNSLSY
+1388 
-1394 YKKANIVL
+1394 
-1402 NALKNGITSKK
+1402 
-1413 DLANLVNISIN
+1413 
-1424 DVCQLW
+1424 
-1430 KRMFQDDL
+1430 
-1438 IYDYRLDKHNIH
+1438 
-1450 LKEYKLYDINL
+1450 
-1461 LKNRLSWKK
+1461 
-1470 AKDVK
+1470 
-1475 VGNYVAYPIPK
+1475 
-1486 SKNQEII
+1486 
-1493 LDLGLLLPEYVSTE
+1493 
-1507 KYLYKPR
+1507 
-1514 IKNKEFIEIYEYFE
+1514 
-1528 KHGVPK
+1528 
-1534 FDRGERKKLLEKMNW
+1534 
-1549 HDRIYE
+1549 
-1555 SVQSSFKNERGIKR
+1555 
-1569 IPRKLVLTRQ
+1569 
-1579 MCYAFGLYLA
+1579 
-1589 EGWNNGCTI
+1589 
-1598 GMAHNINER
+1598 
-1607 DYAYNAFLG
+1607 
-1616 FKQID
+1616 
-1621 PYINFSF
+1621 
-1628 KRSGATNGAYS
+1628 
-1639 RFGSSIIASLLD
+1639 
-1651 VLFNKGAHDKKI
+1651 
-1663 PEFFW
+1663 
-1668 HAKEECVLGLLEGY
+1668 
-1682 ICGDG
+1682 
-1687 TNFIMKSGLGLET
+1687 
-1700 EKIGITSCNKK
+1700 
-1711 LLYQVRKLLLRFNIV
+1711 
-1726 GSINIHNKNPKK
+1726 
-1738 IKINKYLVT
+1738 
-1747 SGISYSLSVRGKK
+1747 
-1760 ASILSGLLFGK
+1760 
-1771 SLLPI
+1771 
-1776 NYKAKE
+1776 
-1782 ASHHY
+1782 
-1787 ISNGYLYLRI
+1787 
-1797 ENIQEIN
+1797 
-1804 TVKEVYGYQVNQN
+1804 
-1817 NSFCVVGFATHNTS
+1817 S
-1831 LPNGEA
+1831 LPMGEA

-1923 TTALDGHVEQILSN
+1923 TTALDGHIEQILSN

-1945 DNLYQIAGVKFK
+1945 DNLYQIAGIKFK

-2151 TGRFVFTGAN
+2151 AGRFTFTGAN

-2211 DIGNVNFDSVLD
+2211 DVGNVNFDSVLD

-2228 NVLKPAK
+2228 NILKPAR
-2235 LLSEETGVA
+2235 LLSEESGVA

-2265 AAAGTALAVG
+2265 AAAGTALAVS

-2315 ALYEAAKEKAKKEEG
+2315 ALYEVAKEKAKSEEG

-2352 ITDMMSAI
+2352 VTDMMSAI

-2445 KEILKNV
+2445 REILKNV
-2452 SPSLAKVLKLVWYQ
+2452 SPSLAKALKLVWYQ

-2485 PLWAGWDASSN
+2485 PLWAGWDASTN

-2582 VLGYKIEKAFSIF
+2582 VLGYKIEKALSIF

>member
-95 FAINNTSNVGL
+95 FAINNTSNIGL
-106 FRNLADAAYDAADWE
+106 FRNLADAAYDASDWE

-180 DVENHWHDFLEEKDA
+180 EVENHWHDFLEEKDA
-195 KFNETVDQSIQAL
+195 AFNETIDQSIQAL

-215 FDTFNDFR
+215 FDTFNDFK

-243 NRSAKEALKRQNN
+243 NRSAKEALKKQNN
-256 EISYHTIGNI
+256 EVFYHTIGDI
-266 LDQDARNPEF
+266 LDQDAKNPEF
-276 DFVVHEKGQM
+276 DFVAYEKGQM

-324 VNGQKLNTPNI
+324 VDGQKLNTPNI
-335 NKIIGGAKDLWHETL
+335 NKIVRGAKDVWHETL

-567 RSIKPKLIDDSTSI
+567 RSIKPKFVDDSTSI

-606 SLPANRDKAL
+606 SLPADRDKAL
-616 AFINKLNVPDAVKL
+616 AFINKLNVPDTVKL

-638 EQLKIKTNLNEITSE
+638 EQLKIRTNLNEITSE

-665 EDARK
+665 EDAKK
-670 IQNEIVSNPELQR
+670 IQNEIISNPELQR

-725 KINYKGLSS
+725 KINYKGLSN

-836 YNLLFKRVLPAS
+836 YNLLFKRVIPAS

-1137 ISPSA
+1137 ISPGA

-1186 NNADMYNNLMN
+1186 DNADMYNNLMN

-1281 NTMAEKHPWLPE
+1281 NTMAEKHPWMPE
-1293 KFYTGD
+1293 KFMVGD
-1299 AYCISKN
+1299 P
-1306 TMVEIDN
+1306 
-1313 LNYLA
+1313 
-1318 ADEVIENQSTI
+1318 
-1329 TDHTG
+1329 
-1334 QNTVVNKIICRKIEL
+1334 
-1349 KEKVYSLKVNSLF
+1349 
-1362 AFDYEFSENHP
+1362 FS
-1373 LLVTESSNNVTKELS
+1373 
-1388 GNSLSY
+1388 
-1394 YKKANIVL
+1394 
-1402 NALKNGITSKK
+1402 
-1413 DLANLVNISIN
+1413 
-1424 DVCQLW
+1424 
-1430 KRMFQDDL
+1430 
-1438 IYDYRLDKHNIH
+1438 
-1450 LKEYKLYDINL
+1450 
-1461 LKNRLSWKK
+1461 
-1470 AKDVK
+1470 
-1475 VGNYVAYPIPK
+1475 
-1486 SKNQEII
+1486 
-1493 LDLGLLLPEYVSTE
+1493 
-1507 KYLYKPR
+1507 
-1514 IKNKEFIEIYEYFE
+1514 
-1528 KHGVPK
+1528 
-1534 FDRGERKKLLEKMNW
+1534 
-1549 HDRIYE
+1549 
-1555 SVQSSFKNERGIKR
+1555 
-1569 IPRKLVLTRQ
+1569 
-1579 MCYAFGLYLA
+1579 
-1589 EGWNNGCTI
+1589 
-1598 GMAHNINER
+1598 
-1607 DYAYNAFLG
+1607 
-1616 FKQID
+1616 
-1621 PYINFSF
+1621 
-1628 KRSGATNGAYS
+1628 
-1639 RFGSSIIASLLD
+1639 
-1651 VLFNKGAHDKKI
+1651 
-1663 PEFFW
+1663 
-1668 HAKEECVLGLLEGY
+1668 
-1682 ICGDG
+1682 
-1687 TNFIMKSGLGLET
+1687 
-1700 EKIGITSCNKK
+1700 
-1711 LLYQVRKLLLRFNIV
+1711 
-1726 GSINIHNKNPKK
+1726 
-1738 IKINKYLVT
+1738 
-1747 SGISYSLSVRGKK
+1747 
-1760 ASILSGLLFGK
+1760 
-1771 SLLPI
+1771 
-1776 NYKAKE
+1776 
-1782 ASHHY
+1782 
-1787 ISNGYLYLRI
+1787 
-1797 ENIQEIN
+1797 
-1804 TVKEVYGYQVNQN
+1804 
-1817 NSFCVVGFATHNTS
+1817 S
-1831 LPNGEA
+1831 LPMGEA

-1923 TTALDGHVEQILSN
+1923 TTALDGHIEQILSN

-2151 TGRFVFTGAN
+2151 TGRFAFTGAN

-2211 DIGNVNFDSVLD
+2211 DVGNVNFDSVLD

-2228 NVLKPAK
+2228 NILKPVK

-2265 AAAGTALAVG
+2265 AAAGTALAVS

-2445 KEILKNV
+2445 REILKNV
-2452 SPSLAKVLKLVWYQ
+2452 SPSLAKALKLVWYQ
-2466 EDTDTES
+2466 EDTETES

-2547 NLNTILSGIGLTD
+2547 NLNTILSGVGLTD
-2560 KRIQVNP
+2560 KRIQVDP
-2567 TQDEGVIDVVSNITA
+2567 TQDEGVIQVVSNVTA
-2582 VLGYKIEKAFSIF
+2582 VLGYKIEKALSIF

>member
-95 FAINNTSNVGL
+95 FAINNTSNISL
-106 FRNLADAAYDAADWE
+106 FRNLADAAYDVADWE

-146 QDGQVQSLME
+146 QDGQVQSLMA

-180 DVENHWHDFLEEKDA
+180 EVENHWHDFLEEKDA
-195 KFNETVDQSIQAL
+195 AFNDTIDQSVRAL

-215 FDTFNDFR
+215 FDTFNDFK

-243 NRSAKEALKRQNN
+243 NRSAKEALKKQNN
-256 EISYHTIGNI
+256 EVSYHTIGDI

-286 ASLDGKTVSDR
+286 APLDGKTVSDR

-324 VNGQKLNTPNI
+324 VDGQKLNTPNI
-335 NKIIGGAKDLWHETL
+335 NKIVRGAKDVWRETL

-606 SLPANRDKAL
+606 SLPADRDKAL
-616 AFINKLNVPDAVKL
+616 AFINKLNVPDTVKL

-638 EQLKIKTNLNEITSE
+638 EQLKIRTNLNEITSE

-665 EDARK
+665 EDAKK
-670 IQNEIVSNPELQR
+670 IQNEIISNPELQR

-725 KINYKGLSS
+725 KINYKGLNN

-783 MADRLNEG
+783 MEDRLNEG

-1021 QSLVLNPTLGEIIK
+1021 QSLVLNPTIGEIIK

-1137 ISPSA
+1137 VSPGV

-1186 NNADMYNNLMN
+1186 DNADMYNNLMN

-1281 NTMAEKHPWLPE
+1281 NTMAEKHPWMPE
-1293 KFYTGD
+1293 KFMVGD
-1299 AYCISKN
+1299 P
-1306 TMVEIDN
+1306 
-1313 LNYLA
+1313 
-1318 ADEVIENQSTI
+1318 
-1329 TDHTG
+1329 
-1334 QNTVVNKIICRKIEL
+1334 
-1349 KEKVYSLKVNSLF
+1349 
-1362 AFDYEFSENHP
+1362 FS
-1373 LLVTESSNNVTKELS
+1373 
-1388 GNSLSY
+1388 
-1394 YKKANIVL
+1394 
-1402 NALKNGITSKK
+1402 
-1413 DLANLVNISIN
+1413 
-1424 DVCQLW
+1424 
-1430 KRMFQDDL
+1430 
-1438 IYDYRLDKHNIH
+1438 
-1450 LKEYKLYDINL
+1450 
-1461 LKNRLSWKK
+1461 
-1470 AKDVK
+1470 
-1475 VGNYVAYPIPK
+1475 
-1486 SKNQEII
+1486 
-1493 LDLGLLLPEYVSTE
+1493 
-1507 KYLYKPR
+1507 
-1514 IKNKEFIEIYEYFE
+1514 
-1528 KHGVPK
+1528 
-1534 FDRGERKKLLEKMNW
+1534 
-1549 HDRIYE
+1549 
-1555 SVQSSFKNERGIKR
+1555 
-1569 IPRKLVLTRQ
+1569 
-1579 MCYAFGLYLA
+1579 
-1589 EGWNNGCTI
+1589 
-1598 GMAHNINER
+1598 
-1607 DYAYNAFLG
+1607 
-1616 FKQID
+1616 
-1621 PYINFSF
+1621 
-1628 KRSGATNGAYS
+1628 
-1639 RFGSSIIASLLD
+1639 
-1651 VLFNKGAHDKKI
+1651 
-1663 PEFFW
+1663 
-1668 HAKEECVLGLLEGY
+1668 
-1682 ICGDG
+1682 
-1687 TNFIMKSGLGLET
+1687 
-1700 EKIGITSCNKK
+1700 
-1711 LLYQVRKLLLRFNIV
+1711 
-1726 GSINIHNKNPKK
+1726 
-1738 IKINKYLVT
+1738 
-1747 SGISYSLSVRGKK
+1747 
-1760 ASILSGLLFGK
+1760 
-1771 SLLPI
+1771 
-1776 NYKAKE
+1776 
-1782 ASHHY
+1782 
-1787 ISNGYLYLRI
+1787 
-1797 ENIQEIN
+1797 
-1804 TVKEVYGYQVNQN
+1804 
-1817 NSFCVVGFATHNTS
+1817 S
-1831 LPNGEA
+1831 LPMGEA

-1923 TTALDGHVEQILSN
+1923 TTALDGHIEQILSN

-2151 TGRFVFTGAN
+2151 TGRFAFTGAN

-2211 DIGNVNFDSVLD
+2211 DVGNVNFDSVLD

-2228 NVLKPAK
+2228 NILKPAR

-2275 EDNPLTR
+2275 EDNPLTQ

-2295 VKERWDTEDY
+2295 VKERWDTENY

-2452 SPSLAKVLKLVWYQ
+2452 SPSLAKALKLVWYQ
-2466 EDTDTES
+2466 EDTKTES

-2547 NLNTILSGIGLTD
+2547 NLNTILSGVGLTD
-2560 KRIQVNP
+2560 KRIQVDP
-2567 TQDEGVIDVVSNITA
+2567 TQDEGVIQVVSNVTA
-2582 VLGYKIEKAFSIF
+2582 VLGYKIEKALSIF

>member
-57 KMSDRIASIGADGS
+57 KMSDRIVSIGADGS

-85 IDQFRRIDQE
+85 IDQFRKIDQD
-95 FAINNTSNVGL
+95 FAINNVSNVGL

-121 ERELGRQYQAK
+121 ERELGQQYQAK
-132 IFGDIGDALKSQGI
+132 IFGDIGDALKAQGI

-166 LDKNS
+166 IDKNS
-171 GKLQEGFIA
+171 GKLQESFIA

-215 FDTFNDFR
+215 FDTFSDFK

-243 NRSAKEALKRQNN
+243 NRSAQEALKKQKND
-256 EISYHTIGNI
+256 ITYHTIGDI

-276 DFVVHEKGQM
+276 DFIVHEKGQM
-286 ASLDGKTVSDR
+286 APLDGRTVSDR
-297 LYAQNEDIITDTLDT
+297 LYAQNDDIVTQTFDT

-324 VNGQKLNTPNI
+324 VEGQKLNTPNI
-335 NKIIGGAKDLWHETL
+335 NKIIGSAKDLWHETL
-350 PYSLSHAADFKN
+350 PYALSHAADFKN

-369 YLNKYDFKGVLDS
+369 YLNKYDFKGVLGDIVGKDS
-382 IVDKN
+382 I
-387 STVQRIG
+387 VQRIG

-402 DGTRHE
+402 DGTRNE

-422 VVKTSKDFSNYGK
+422 VIKTSKDFSNYGK
-435 VNYDNGKRRIF
+435 VNFDNGKQRIF

-461 YNTYLNKDM
+461 YHTYLNKDI
-470 NEVARHPEEKAMMGI
+470 NEIANHPEEKAMMGI

-511 LKAAEDNPELSYKI
+511 LKAAEDNPGLRYKI
-525 ENMLDVIDAKTESEK
+525 ESMLDVIDAKTESEK

-581 TQKTLYAKLSKSESI
+581 TQKTLYAKLNKSQSI
-596 DEAAINEILA
+596 DEAAINEIMA
-606 SLPANRDKAL
+606 SLPADRDKAL
-616 AFINKLNVPDAVKL
+616 AFINKLNVPETVKL

-638 EQLKIKTNLNEITSE
+638 EQLKIRTNLNEITGE
-653 NHVDI
+653 NHVDAT
-658 NGKDLSI
+658 GKDLSI
-665 EDARK
+665 QDAKR

-714 FNLKGIVSDLN
+714 FDLKGIMSDLN
-725 KINYKGLSS
+725 KMNYNGIGN

-744 SNTNLDHFGAG
+744 SNTNLDHFAFSSIFDNNVN
-755 ALINYKLNFP
+755 LP
-765 TAKYHGTDLS
+765 TAKHRGRDLS

-783 MADRLNEG
+783 MPERLNEG
-791 LNNGFLD
+791 LNNGFID

-914 DERLDYYQNGKDPIR
+914 EERLDYYQNGKDPIR

-935 WGSTNEFRGGS
+935 WGSSNEFRGSS

-988 PLVYAFNP
+988 SLVYAFNP

-1035 PQRRYHEDR
+1035 PQHRYHEDR

-1057 MNQKIHQSE
+1057 MNQKIQQTA
-1066 DEDNRYIIF
+1066 DEDSRYIIF

-1137 ISPSA
+1137 ISPGV

-1186 NNADMYNNLMN
+1186 DNADMYNNLMN

-1251 GIGGVGGEQMEIVRR
+1251 GIGGVGGEQMEIIRR

-1275 RVNPLM
+1275 RINPLM
-1281 NTMAEKHPWLPE
+1281 NKMAEDHPWLPE

-1299 AYCISKN
+1299 P
-1306 TMVEIDN
+1306 
-1313 LNYLA
+1313 
-1318 ADEVIENQSTI
+1318 
-1329 TDHTG
+1329 
-1334 QNTVVNKIICRKIEL
+1334 
-1349 KEKVYSLKVNSLF
+1349 
-1362 AFDYEFSENHP
+1362 FS
-1373 LLVTESSNNVTKELS
+1373 
-1388 GNSLSY
+1388 
-1394 YKKANIVL
+1394 
-1402 NALKNGITSKK
+1402 
-1413 DLANLVNISIN
+1413 
-1424 DVCQLW
+1424 
-1430 KRMFQDDL
+1430 
-1438 IYDYRLDKHNIH
+1438 
-1450 LKEYKLYDINL
+1450 
-1461 LKNRLSWKK
+1461 
-1470 AKDVK
+1470 
-1475 VGNYVAYPIPK
+1475 
-1486 SKNQEII
+1486 
-1493 LDLGLLLPEYVSTE
+1493 
-1507 KYLYKPR
+1507 
-1514 IKNKEFIEIYEYFE
+1514 
-1528 KHGVPK
+1528 
-1534 FDRGERKKLLEKMNW
+1534 
-1549 HDRIYE
+1549 
-1555 SVQSSFKNERGIKR
+1555 
-1569 IPRKLVLTRQ
+1569 
-1579 MCYAFGLYLA
+1579 
-1589 EGWNNGCTI
+1589 
-1598 GMAHNINER
+1598 
-1607 DYAYNAFLG
+1607 
-1616 FKQID
+1616 
-1621 PYINFSF
+1621 
-1628 KRSGATNGAYS
+1628 
-1639 RFGSSIIASLLD
+1639 
-1651 VLFNKGAHDKKI
+1651 
-1663 PEFFW
+1663 
-1668 HAKEECVLGLLEGY
+1668 
-1682 ICGDG
+1682 
-1687 TNFIMKSGLGLET
+1687 
-1700 EKIGITSCNKK
+1700 
-1711 LLYQVRKLLLRFNIV
+1711 
-1726 GSINIHNKNPKK
+1726 
-1738 IKINKYLVT
+1738 
-1747 SGISYSLSVRGKK
+1747 
-1760 ASILSGLLFGK
+1760 
-1771 SLLPI
+1771 
-1776 NYKAKE
+1776 
-1782 ASHHY
+1782 
-1787 ISNGYLYLRI
+1787 
-1797 ENIQEIN
+1797 
-1804 TVKEVYGYQVNQN
+1804 
-1817 NSFCVVGFATHNTS
+1817 S
-1831 LPNGEA
+1831 LPMGEA

-1923 TTALDGHVEQILSN
+1923 TTALDGHIEQILSN

-2151 TGRFVFTGAN
+2151 AGRFTFTGAN

-2211 DIGNVNFDSVLD
+2211 DVGNVNFDSVLD

-2228 NVLKPAK
+2228 NILKPAK
-2235 LLSEETGVA
+2235 LLSEESGVA

-2315 ALYEAAKEKAKKEEG
+2315 ALYEAAKEKAKSEEG

-2445 KEILKNV
+2445 REILKNV
-2452 SPSLAKVLKLVWYQ
+2452 SPSLAKALKLVWYQ
-2466 EDTDTES
+2466 EDTETES

-2485 PLWAGWDASSN
+2485 PLWAGWDASTN

-2547 NLNTILSGIGLTD
+2547 NLNTVLSGIGLTD

-2582 VLGYKIEKAFSIF
+2582 VLGYKIEKALSIF

>member
-57 KMSDRIASIGADGS
+57 KMSDRIVSIGIDGS
-71 NRLSISETIRGISH
+71 NRLSISETIRGMSH
-85 IDQFRRIDQE
+85 IDQFRKIDQD
-95 FAINNTSNVGL
+95 FAINNASNVGL

-132 IFGDIGDALKSQGI
+132 IFGDIGDALKAQGI

-166 LDKNS
+166 IDKNS
-171 GKLQEGFIA
+171 GKLQESFIA

-215 FDTFNDFR
+215 FDTFSDFK

-243 NRSAKEALKRQNN
+243 NRSAQEALKKQND

-276 DFVVHEKGQM
+276 DFIVHEKGQM
-286 ASLDGKTVSDR
+286 ASLDGRTISDR
-297 LYAQNEDIITDTLDT
+297 LYAQNDDIVTQTLDT

-324 VNGQKLNTPNI
+324 VEGQKLNTPNI
-335 NKIIGGAKDLWHETL
+335 NKIIGSAKDLWHETL
-350 PYSLSHAADFKN
+350 PYALSHAADFKN

-369 YLNKYDFKGVLDS
+369 YLNKYDFKGVLGDIVGKDS
-382 IVDKN
+382 I
-387 STVQRIG
+387 VQRIG

-402 DGTRHE
+402 DGTRNE

-422 VVKTSKDFSNYGK
+422 VIKTSKDFSNYGK
-435 VNYDNGKRRIF
+435 VNFDNGKQRIF

-461 YNTYLNKDM
+461 YHTYLNKDI
-470 NEVARHPEEKAMMGI
+470 NEIARHPEEKAMMGI

-499 KVKLDDKLRSEL
+499 KVRLDDKLRSEL
-511 LKAAEDNPELSYKI
+511 LKTAEDNPGLRYKI
-525 ENMLDVIDAKTESEK
+525 ESMLDVIDAKTESEK

-581 TQKTLYAKLSKSESI
+581 TQKTLYAKLNKSQSI
-596 DEAAINEILA
+596 DEAAINEIMA
-606 SLPANRDKAL
+606 SLPADRDKAL
-616 AFINKLNVPDAVKL
+616 AFINKLNVPETVKL

-638 EQLKIKTNLNEITSE
+638 EQLKIRTNLNEITGE
-653 NHVDI
+653 NHVDAT
-658 NGKDLSI
+658 GKDLSI
-665 EDARK
+665 QDAKR
-670 IQNEIVSNPELQR
+670 IQNEIISNPELQR

-714 FNLKGIVSDLN
+714 FDLKGIMSDLN
-725 KINYKGLSS
+725 KMNYNGIGN

-744 SNTNLDHFGAG
+744 SNTNLDHFAFSSIFDNNVN
-755 ALINYKLNFP
+755 LP
-765 TAKYHGTDLS
+765 TAKHHGRDLS

-783 MADRLNEG
+783 MPERLNEG
-791 LNNGFLD
+791 LNNGFID

-914 DERLDYYQNGKDPIR
+914 EERLDYYQNGKDPIR

-935 WGSTNEFRGGS
+935 WGSSNEFRGSS
-946 ISYWED
+946 ISYLED

-1057 MNQKIHQSE
+1057 MNQKIQQTA
-1066 DEDNRYIIF
+1066 DEDSRYIIF

-1111 ASAKDYSNYIN
+1111 ASARDYSNYIN

-1137 ISPSA
+1137 ISPGA
-1142 GAAVSAMNSAIQ
+1142 GAAVSAMNNAIQ

-1186 NNADMYNNLMN
+1186 DNADMYNNLMS

-1217 IYGYAGTMIFGRDES
+1217 IYGYAASSVFGRDES

-1251 GIGGVGGEQMEIVRR
+1251 GIGGVGGEQMEIIRR

-1275 RVNPLM
+1275 RINPLM
-1281 NTMAEKHPWLPE
+1281 NKMAEDHPWLPE

-1299 AYCISKN
+1299 P
-1306 TMVEIDN
+1306 
-1313 LNYLA
+1313 
-1318 ADEVIENQSTI
+1318 
-1329 TDHTG
+1329 
-1334 QNTVVNKIICRKIEL
+1334 
-1349 KEKVYSLKVNSLF
+1349 
-1362 AFDYEFSENHP
+1362 FS
-1373 LLVTESSNNVTKELS
+1373 
-1388 GNSLSY
+1388 
-1394 YKKANIVL
+1394 
-1402 NALKNGITSKK
+1402 
-1413 DLANLVNISIN
+1413 
-1424 DVCQLW
+1424 
-1430 KRMFQDDL
+1430 
-1438 IYDYRLDKHNIH
+1438 
-1450 LKEYKLYDINL
+1450 
-1461 LKNRLSWKK
+1461 
-1470 AKDVK
+1470 
-1475 VGNYVAYPIPK
+1475 
-1486 SKNQEII
+1486 
-1493 LDLGLLLPEYVSTE
+1493 
-1507 KYLYKPR
+1507 
-1514 IKNKEFIEIYEYFE
+1514 
-1528 KHGVPK
+1528 
-1534 FDRGERKKLLEKMNW
+1534 
-1549 HDRIYE
+1549 
-1555 SVQSSFKNERGIKR
+1555 
-1569 IPRKLVLTRQ
+1569 
-1579 MCYAFGLYLA
+1579 
-1589 EGWNNGCTI
+1589 
-1598 GMAHNINER
+1598 
-1607 DYAYNAFLG
+1607 
-1616 FKQID
+1616 
-1621 PYINFSF
+1621 
-1628 KRSGATNGAYS
+1628 
-1639 RFGSSIIASLLD
+1639 
-1651 VLFNKGAHDKKI
+1651 
-1663 PEFFW
+1663 
-1668 HAKEECVLGLLEGY
+1668 
-1682 ICGDG
+1682 
-1687 TNFIMKSGLGLET
+1687 
-1700 EKIGITSCNKK
+1700 
-1711 LLYQVRKLLLRFNIV
+1711 
-1726 GSINIHNKNPKK
+1726 
-1738 IKINKYLVT
+1738 
-1747 SGISYSLSVRGKK
+1747 
-1760 ASILSGLLFGK
+1760 
-1771 SLLPI
+1771 
-1776 NYKAKE
+1776 
-1782 ASHHY
+1782 
-1787 ISNGYLYLRI
+1787 
-1797 ENIQEIN
+1797 
-1804 TVKEVYGYQVNQN
+1804 
-1817 NSFCVVGFATHNTS
+1817 S
-1831 LPNGEA
+1831 LPMGEA

-1923 TTALDGHVEQILSN
+1923 TTALDGHIEQILSN

-2028 GAYANYGLV
+2028 AAYANYGLV

-2151 TGRFVFTGAN
+2151 AGRFTFTGAN

-2211 DIGNVNFDSVLD
+2211 DVGNVNFDSVLD

-2228 NVLKPAK
+2228 NILKPAK
-2235 LLSEETGVA
+2235 LLSEESGVA
-2244 VDVIQAARK
+2244 VDIIQAARK

-2315 ALYEAAKEKAKKEEG
+2315 ALYEAAKEKAKSEEG

-2338 HQEALRAEMNGDVS
+2338 HQEALRSEMNGDVS
-2352 ITDMMSAI
+2352 VTDMMSAI

-2389 VAGKYT
+2389 IAGKYT

-2400 FHQVAE
+2400 FHQVTE

-2445 KEILKNV
+2445 REILKNV
-2452 SPSLAKVLKLVWYQ
+2452 SPSLAKALKLVWYQ
-2466 EDTDTES
+2466 EDTETES

-2485 PLWAGWDASSN
+2485 PLWAGWDASTN

-2547 NLNTILSGIGLTD
+2547 NLNTVLSGIGLTD

-2582 VLGYKIEKAFSIF
+2582 VLGYKIEKALSIF

>member
-57 KMSDRIASIGADGS
+57 KMSDRIASIGIDGS
-71 NRLSISETIRGISH
+71 NRLSISETIRGMSH
-85 IDQFRRIDQE
+85 IDQFRKIDQD
-95 FAINNTSNVGL
+95 FAINNASNVGL

-121 ERELGRQYQAK
+121 ERELGQQYQAK
-132 IFGDIGDALKSQGI
+132 IFGDIGDALKAQGI

-166 LDKNS
+166 IDKNS
-171 GKLQEGFIA
+171 GKLQESFIA

-215 FDTFNDFR
+215 FDTFSDFK

-243 NRSAKEALKRQNN
+243 NRSAQEALKKQND

-276 DFVVHEKGQM
+276 DFIVHEKGQM
-286 ASLDGKTVSDR
+286 ASLDGRTVSDR
-297 LYAQNEDIITDTLDT
+297 LYAQNDDIVTQTLDT

-324 VNGQKLNTPNI
+324 VEGQKLNTPNI

-350 PYSLSHAADFKN
+350 PYALSHAADFKN

-369 YLNKYDFKGVLDS
+369 YLNKYDFKGVLGDIVGKDS
-382 IVDKN
+382 I
-387 STVQRIG
+387 VQRIG

-402 DGTRHE
+402 DGTRNE

-422 VVKTSKDFSNYGK
+422 VIKTSKDFSNYGK
-435 VNYDNGKRRIF
+435 VNFDNGKQRIF

-461 YNTYLNKDM
+461 YHTFLNKDID
-470 NEVARHPEEKAMMGI
+470 EIAKHPEEKAMMGI

-511 LKAAEDNPELSYKI
+511 LKAAEDNPGLRYKI
-525 ENMLDVIDAKTESEK
+525 ESMLDVIDAKTESEK

-581 TQKTLYAKLSKSESI
+581 TQKTLYAKLNKSQSI
-596 DEAAINEILA
+596 DEAAINEIMA
-606 SLPANRDKAL
+606 SLPADRDKAL
-616 AFINKLNVPDAVKL
+616 TFINKLNVPETVKL

-638 EQLKIKTNLNEITSE
+638 EQLKIRTNLNEITGE
-653 NHVDI
+653 NHVDAT
-658 NGKDLSI
+658 GKDLSI
-665 EDARK
+665 QDAKR
-670 IQNEIVSNPELQR
+670 IQNEIISNPELQR

-714 FNLKGIVSDLN
+714 FDLKGIMSDLN
-725 KINYKGLSS
+725 KMNYNGISN

-744 SNTNLDHFGAG
+744 SNTNLDHFAFSSI
-755 ALINYKLNFP
+755 LDNNVNLP
-765 TAKYHGTDLS
+765 TAKHHGRDLS

-783 MADRLNEG
+783 MPERLNEG
-791 LNNGFLD
+791 LNNGFID

-914 DERLDYYQNGKDPIR
+914 EERLDYYQNGKDPIR

-935 WGSTNEFRGGS
+935 WGSSNEFRGSS

-1057 MNQKIHQSE
+1057 MNQKIQQTA
-1066 DEDNRYIIF
+1066 DEDSRYIIF

-1137 ISPSA
+1137 ISPGV

-1186 NNADMYNNLMN
+1186 DNADMYNNLMN

-1251 GIGGVGGEQMEIVRR
+1251 GIGGVGGEQMEIIRR

-1275 RVNPLM
+1275 RINPLM
-1281 NTMAEKHPWLPE
+1281 NKMAEDHPWLPE

-1299 AYCISKN
+1299 P
-1306 TMVEIDN
+1306 
-1313 LNYLA
+1313 
-1318 ADEVIENQSTI
+1318 
-1329 TDHTG
+1329 
-1334 QNTVVNKIICRKIEL
+1334 
-1349 KEKVYSLKVNSLF
+1349 
-1362 AFDYEFSENHP
+1362 FS
-1373 LLVTESSNNVTKELS
+1373 
-1388 GNSLSY
+1388 
-1394 YKKANIVL
+1394 
-1402 NALKNGITSKK
+1402 
-1413 DLANLVNISIN
+1413 
-1424 DVCQLW
+1424 
-1430 KRMFQDDL
+1430 
-1438 IYDYRLDKHNIH
+1438 
-1450 LKEYKLYDINL
+1450 
-1461 LKNRLSWKK
+1461 
-1470 AKDVK
+1470 
-1475 VGNYVAYPIPK
+1475 
-1486 SKNQEII
+1486 
-1493 LDLGLLLPEYVSTE
+1493 
-1507 KYLYKPR
+1507 
-1514 IKNKEFIEIYEYFE
+1514 
-1528 KHGVPK
+1528 
-1534 FDRGERKKLLEKMNW
+1534 
-1549 HDRIYE
+1549 
-1555 SVQSSFKNERGIKR
+1555 
-1569 IPRKLVLTRQ
+1569 
-1579 MCYAFGLYLA
+1579 
-1589 EGWNNGCTI
+1589 
-1598 GMAHNINER
+1598 
-1607 DYAYNAFLG
+1607 
-1616 FKQID
+1616 
-1621 PYINFSF
+1621 
-1628 KRSGATNGAYS
+1628 
-1639 RFGSSIIASLLD
+1639 
-1651 VLFNKGAHDKKI
+1651 
-1663 PEFFW
+1663 
-1668 HAKEECVLGLLEGY
+1668 
-1682 ICGDG
+1682 
-1687 TNFIMKSGLGLET
+1687 
-1700 EKIGITSCNKK
+1700 
-1711 LLYQVRKLLLRFNIV
+1711 
-1726 GSINIHNKNPKK
+1726 
-1738 IKINKYLVT
+1738 
-1747 SGISYSLSVRGKK
+1747 
-1760 ASILSGLLFGK
+1760 
-1771 SLLPI
+1771 
-1776 NYKAKE
+1776 
-1782 ASHHY
+1782 
-1787 ISNGYLYLRI
+1787 
-1797 ENIQEIN
+1797 
-1804 TVKEVYGYQVNQN
+1804 
-1817 NSFCVVGFATHNTS
+1817 S
-1831 LPNGEA
+1831 LPMGEA

-1896 VLKDTEEMVKHQGKK
+1896 ELKDTEEMVKHQGKK

-1923 TTALDGHVEQILSN
+1923 TTALDGHIEQILSN

-2089 FVYPTFEQAKTDFM
+2089 FIYPTFEQAKTDFM

-2151 TGRFVFTGAN
+2151 AGRFTFTGAN

-2211 DIGNVNFDSVLD
+2211 DVGNVNFDSVLD

-2228 NVLKPAK
+2228 NILKPAR

-2287 SHVYTPDA
+2287 SHVYTPDV

-2315 ALYEAAKEKAKKEEG
+2315 ALYEAAKEKAKSEEG

-2338 HQEALRAEMNGDVS
+2338 HQEALRSEMNGDVS

-2445 KEILKNV
+2445 REILKNV
-2452 SPSLAKVLKLVWYQ
+2452 SPSLAKALKLVWYQ
-2466 EDTDTES
+2466 EDTETES

-2485 PLWAGWDASSN
+2485 PLWAGWDASTN

-2547 NLNTILSGIGLTD
+2547 NLNTVLSGIGLTD

-2582 VLGYKIEKAFSIF
+2582 VLGYKIEKALSIF

>member
-57 KMSDRIASIGADGS
+57 KMSDRITSIGADGS

-95 FAINNTSNVGL
+95 FAINNTSNIGL

-156 FVSSRSTSTV
+156 FVSSRSTSTA

-180 DVENHWHDFLEEKDA
+180 EVENHWHDFLEEKDA
-195 KFNETVDQSIQAL
+195 AFNETIDQSIQAL

-215 FDTFNDFR
+215 FDTFNDFK

-243 NRSAKEALKRQNN
+243 NRSAKAALKKQNN
-256 EISYHTIGNI
+256 EVSYHTIGDI

-297 LYAQNEDIITDTLDT
+297 LYSQNEDIITDTLDT

-324 VNGQKLNTPNI
+324 VDGQKLNTPNI
-335 NKIIGGAKDLWHETL
+335 NKIVRGAKDVWHETL

-511 LKAAEDNPELSYKI
+511 LKVAEDNPELSYKI

-567 RSIKPKLIDDSTSI
+567 RSIKPKLVDDSTSI

-606 SLPANRDKAL
+606 SLPADRDKAL

-638 EQLKIKTNLNEITSE
+638 EQLKIRTNLNEITSE

-665 EDARK
+665 EDAKK

-725 KINYKGLSS
+725 KINYKGISN

-755 ALINYKLNFP
+755 AFINYKLNFP

-1142 GAAVSAMNSAIQ
+1142 DAAVSAMNSAIQ

-1186 NNADMYNNLMN
+1186 DNADMYNNLMN
-1197 SSGGRSYLDELM
+1197 SSSGRSYLDELM

-1281 NTMAEKHPWLPE
+1281 NTMAEKHPWMPE
-1293 KFYTGD
+1293 KFMVGD
-1299 AYCISKN
+1299 P
-1306 TMVEIDN
+1306 
-1313 LNYLA
+1313 
-1318 ADEVIENQSTI
+1318 
-1329 TDHTG
+1329 
-1334 QNTVVNKIICRKIEL
+1334 
-1349 KEKVYSLKVNSLF
+1349 
-1362 AFDYEFSENHP
+1362 FS
-1373 LLVTESSNNVTKELS
+1373 
-1388 GNSLSY
+1388 
-1394 YKKANIVL
+1394 
-1402 NALKNGITSKK
+1402 
-1413 DLANLVNISIN
+1413 
-1424 DVCQLW
+1424 
-1430 KRMFQDDL
+1430 
-1438 IYDYRLDKHNIH
+1438 
-1450 LKEYKLYDINL
+1450 
-1461 LKNRLSWKK
+1461 
-1470 AKDVK
+1470 
-1475 VGNYVAYPIPK
+1475 
-1486 SKNQEII
+1486 
-1493 LDLGLLLPEYVSTE
+1493 
-1507 KYLYKPR
+1507 
-1514 IKNKEFIEIYEYFE
+1514 
-1528 KHGVPK
+1528 
-1534 FDRGERKKLLEKMNW
+1534 
-1549 HDRIYE
+1549 
-1555 SVQSSFKNERGIKR
+1555 
-1569 IPRKLVLTRQ
+1569 
-1579 MCYAFGLYLA
+1579 
-1589 EGWNNGCTI
+1589 
-1598 GMAHNINER
+1598 
-1607 DYAYNAFLG
+1607 
-1616 FKQID
+1616 
-1621 PYINFSF
+1621 
-1628 KRSGATNGAYS
+1628 
-1639 RFGSSIIASLLD
+1639 
-1651 VLFNKGAHDKKI
+1651 
-1663 PEFFW
+1663 
-1668 HAKEECVLGLLEGY
+1668 
-1682 ICGDG
+1682 
-1687 TNFIMKSGLGLET
+1687 
-1700 EKIGITSCNKK
+1700 
-1711 LLYQVRKLLLRFNIV
+1711 
-1726 GSINIHNKNPKK
+1726 
-1738 IKINKYLVT
+1738 
-1747 SGISYSLSVRGKK
+1747 
-1760 ASILSGLLFGK
+1760 
-1771 SLLPI
+1771 
-1776 NYKAKE
+1776 
-1782 ASHHY
+1782 
-1787 ISNGYLYLRI
+1787 
-1797 ENIQEIN
+1797 
-1804 TVKEVYGYQVNQN
+1804 
-1817 NSFCVVGFATHNTS
+1817 S
-1831 LPNGEA
+1831 LPMGEA

-1923 TTALDGHVEQILSN
+1923 TTALDGHIEQILSN

-2151 TGRFVFTGAN
+2151 TGRFAFTGAN

-2211 DIGNVNFDSVLD
+2211 DVGNVNFDSVLD

-2228 NVLKPAK
+2228 NILKSAR
-2235 LLSEETGVA
+2235 LLSEETEVA

-2352 ITDMMSAI
+2352 ITDMMSAT

-2445 KEILKNV
+2445 KEILRNV
-2452 SPSLAKVLKLVWYQ
+2452 SPSLVKALKLVWYQ

-2535 IHDGSNPLSVRV
+2535 IHDGSNPLSVRM
-2547 NLNTILSGIGLTD
+2547 NLNAVLSGIGLTD

-2567 TQDEGVIDVVSNITA
+2567 TQDEGVIDVVSNVTA
-2582 VLGYKIEKAFSIF
+2582 VLGYKIEKALSIF

>member
-57 KMSDRIASIGADGS
+57 KMSDRIASIGIDGS
-71 NRLSISETIRGISH
+71 NRLSISETIRGMSH
-85 IDQFRRIDQE
+85 IDQFRKIDQD
-95 FAINNTSNVGL
+95 FAINNASNVGL

-132 IFGDIGDALKSQGI
+132 IFGDIGDALKAQGI

-166 LDKNS
+166 IDKNS
-171 GKLQEGFIA
+171 GKLQESFIA

-215 FDTFNDFR
+215 FDTFSDFK

-243 NRSAKEALKRQNN
+243 NRSAQEALKKQND

-276 DFVVHEKGQM
+276 DFIVHEKGQM
-286 ASLDGKTVSDR
+286 ASLDGRTISDR
-297 LYAQNEDIITDTLDT
+297 LYAQNDDIVTQTLDT

-324 VNGQKLNTPNI
+324 VEGQKLNTPNI
-335 NKIIGGAKDLWHETL
+335 NKIIGSAKNLWHETL
-350 PYSLSHAADFKN
+350 PYALSHAADFKN

-369 YLNKYDFKGVLDS
+369 YLNKYDFKGVLGDIVGKDS
-382 IVDKN
+382 I
-387 STVQRIG
+387 VQRIG

-402 DGTRHE
+402 DGTRNE

-422 VVKTSKDFSNYGK
+422 VIKTSKDFSNYGK
-435 VNYDNGKRRIF
+435 VNFDNGKQRIF

-461 YNTYLNKDM
+461 YHTFLNKDID
-470 NEVARHPEEKAMMGI
+470 EIARHPEEKAMMGI

-499 KVKLDDKLRSEL
+499 KVRLDDKLRSEL
-511 LKAAEDNPELSYKI
+511 LKAAEDNPGLRYKI

-581 TQKTLYAKLSKSESI
+581 TQKTLYAKLNKSQSI
-596 DEAAINEILA
+596 DEAAINEIMA
-606 SLPANRDKAL
+606 SLPADRDKAL
-616 AFINKLNVPDAVKL
+616 VFINKLNVPETVKL

-638 EQLKIKTNLNEITSE
+638 EQLKIRTNLNEITGE
-653 NHVDI
+653 NHVDAT
-658 NGKDLSI
+658 GKDLSI
-665 EDARK
+665 EDAKR

-714 FNLKGIVSDLN
+714 FDLKGIISDLN
-725 KINYKGLSS
+725 KMNYNGIGK

-744 SNTNLDHFGAG
+744 SNTNLDHFAFSSIFDNNVN
-755 ALINYKLNFP
+755 LP
-765 TAKYHGTDLS
+765 TAKHHGRDLS

-783 MADRLNEG
+783 MPERLNEG
-791 LNNGFLD
+791 LNNGFID

-914 DERLDYYQNGKDPIR
+914 EERLDYYQNGKDPIR

-935 WGSTNEFRGGS
+935 WGSSNEFRGSS

-1057 MNQKIHQSE
+1057 MNQKIQQTA
-1066 DEDNRYIIF
+1066 DEDSRYIIF

-1111 ASAKDYSNYIN
+1111 ASARDYSNYIN

-1137 ISPSA
+1137 ISPGA
-1142 GAAVSAMNSAIQ
+1142 GAAVSAMNNAIQ

-1186 NNADMYNNLMN
+1186 DNADMYNNLM
-1197 SSGGRSYLDELM
+1197 SSSSGRSYLDELM

-1251 GIGGVGGEQMEIVRR
+1251 GIGGVGGEQMEIIRR

-1275 RVNPLM
+1275 RINPLM
-1281 NTMAEKHPWLPE
+1281 NKMAENHPWLPE

-1299 AYCISKN
+1299 P
-1306 TMVEIDN
+1306 
-1313 LNYLA
+1313 
-1318 ADEVIENQSTI
+1318 
-1329 TDHTG
+1329 
-1334 QNTVVNKIICRKIEL
+1334 
-1349 KEKVYSLKVNSLF
+1349 
-1362 AFDYEFSENHP
+1362 FS
-1373 LLVTESSNNVTKELS
+1373 
-1388 GNSLSY
+1388 
-1394 YKKANIVL
+1394 
-1402 NALKNGITSKK
+1402 
-1413 DLANLVNISIN
+1413 
-1424 DVCQLW
+1424 
-1430 KRMFQDDL
+1430 
-1438 IYDYRLDKHNIH
+1438 
-1450 LKEYKLYDINL
+1450 
-1461 LKNRLSWKK
+1461 
-1470 AKDVK
+1470 
-1475 VGNYVAYPIPK
+1475 
-1486 SKNQEII
+1486 
-1493 LDLGLLLPEYVSTE
+1493 
-1507 KYLYKPR
+1507 
-1514 IKNKEFIEIYEYFE
+1514 
-1528 KHGVPK
+1528 
-1534 FDRGERKKLLEKMNW
+1534 
-1549 HDRIYE
+1549 
-1555 SVQSSFKNERGIKR
+1555 
-1569 IPRKLVLTRQ
+1569 
-1579 MCYAFGLYLA
+1579 
-1589 EGWNNGCTI
+1589 
-1598 GMAHNINER
+1598 
-1607 DYAYNAFLG
+1607 
-1616 FKQID
+1616 
-1621 PYINFSF
+1621 
-1628 KRSGATNGAYS
+1628 
-1639 RFGSSIIASLLD
+1639 
-1651 VLFNKGAHDKKI
+1651 
-1663 PEFFW
+1663 
-1668 HAKEECVLGLLEGY
+1668 
-1682 ICGDG
+1682 
-1687 TNFIMKSGLGLET
+1687 
-1700 EKIGITSCNKK
+1700 
-1711 LLYQVRKLLLRFNIV
+1711 
-1726 GSINIHNKNPKK
+1726 
-1738 IKINKYLVT
+1738 
-1747 SGISYSLSVRGKK
+1747 
-1760 ASILSGLLFGK
+1760 
-1771 SLLPI
+1771 
-1776 NYKAKE
+1776 
-1782 ASHHY
+1782 
-1787 ISNGYLYLRI
+1787 
-1797 ENIQEIN
+1797 
-1804 TVKEVYGYQVNQN
+1804 
-1817 NSFCVVGFATHNTS
+1817 S
-1831 LPNGEA
+1831 LPMGEA

-1923 TTALDGHVEQILSN
+1923 TTALDGHIEQILSN

-2151 TGRFVFTGAN
+2151 AGRFTFTGAN

-2211 DIGNVNFDSVLD
+2211 DVGNVNFDSVLD

-2228 NVLKPAK
+2228 NILKPAK
-2235 LLSEETGVA
+2235 LLSEESGVA

-2259 SQAIAF
+2259 SQAIVF

-2315 ALYEAAKEKAKKEEG
+2315 ALYEAAKEKAKSEEG

-2445 KEILKNV
+2445 KEILRNV
-2452 SPSLAKVLKLVWYQ
+2452 SPSLAKALKLVWYQ
-2466 EDTDTES
+2466 EDIETES

-2485 PLWAGWDASSN
+2485 PLWAGWDASTN

-2547 NLNTILSGIGLTD
+2547 NLNTVLSGIGLTD

-2567 TQDEGVIDVVSNITA
+2567 TQDEGVIDVVSNVTA
-2582 VLGYKIEKAFSIF
+2582 VLGYKIEKALSIF

>member
-57 KMSDRIASIGADGS
+57 KMSDRIASIGIDGS

-85 IDQFRRIDQE
+85 IDQFRKIDQD
-95 FAINNTSNVGL
+95 FTINNASNVGL

-132 IFGDIGDALKSQGI
+132 IFGDIGDELKKQGI

-166 LDKNS
+166 IDKNS

-215 FDTFNDFR
+215 FDTFSDFK

-243 NRSAKEALKRQNN
+243 NRSAQEALKKQKND
-256 EISYHTIGNI
+256 ITYHTIGDI
-266 LDQDARNPEF
+266 LDKDELNPEF
-276 DFVVHEKGQM
+276 DFIVHEKGQM
-286 ASLDGKTVSDR
+286 ASLDGRTVSDR
-297 LYAQNEDIITDTLDT
+297 LYAQNDDIVTQTIDT

-324 VNGQKLNTPNI
+324 VEGQKLNTPNI

-350 PYSLSHAADFKN
+350 PYALSHAADFKN

-369 YLNKYDFKGVLDS
+369 YLNKYDFKGVLGDIVGKDS
-382 IVDKN
+382 I
-387 STVQRIG
+387 VQRIG

-402 DGTRHE
+402 DGTRNE

-422 VVKTSKDFSNYGK
+422 VIKTSKDFSNYGK
-435 VNYDNGKRRIF
+435 VNFDNGKQRIF

-461 YNTYLNKDM
+461 YHTFLNKDID
-470 NEVARHPEEKAMMGI
+470 EIARHPEEKAMMGI

-511 LKAAEDNPELSYKI
+511 LKASEDNPGLRYKI
-525 ENMLDVIDAKTESEK
+525 ESMLDVIDAKTESEK

-581 TQKTLYAKLSKSESI
+581 TQKTLYAKLNKSQSI
-596 DEAAINEILA
+596 DEAAINEIMA
-606 SLPANRDKAL
+606 SLPADRDKAL
-616 AFINKLNVPDAVKL
+616 AFINKLNVPETVKL

-638 EQLKIKTNLNEITSE
+638 EQLKIRTNLNEITGE
-653 NHVDI
+653 NHVDAT
-658 NGKDLSI
+658 GKDLSI
-665 EDARK
+665 EDAKR

-714 FNLKGIVSDLN
+714 FDLKGIMSDLN
-725 KINYKGLSS
+725 KMNYNGIGN

-744 SNTNLDHFGAG
+744 SNTNLDHFAFSSIFDNNVN
-755 ALINYKLNFP
+755 LP
-765 TAKYHGTDLS
+765 TAKHHGRDLS

-783 MADRLNEG
+783 MPERLNEG
-791 LNNGFLD
+791 LNNGFID

-914 DERLDYYQNGKDPIR
+914 EERLDYYQNGKDPIR

-935 WGSTNEFRGGS
+935 WGSSNEFRGSS

-1057 MNQKIHQSE
+1057 MNQKIQQTA
-1066 DEDNRYIIF
+1066 DEDSRYIIF

-1137 ISPSA
+1137 ISPGA

-1186 NNADMYNNLMN
+1186 DNADMYNNLMN

-1217 IYGYAGTMIFGRDES
+1217 IYGYAASSVFGRDES

-1251 GIGGVGGEQMEIVRR
+1251 GIGGVGGEQMEIIRR

-1275 RVNPLM
+1275 RINPLM
-1281 NTMAEKHPWLPE
+1281 NKMAEDHPWLPE

-1299 AYCISKN
+1299 P
-1306 TMVEIDN
+1306 
-1313 LNYLA
+1313 
-1318 ADEVIENQSTI
+1318 
-1329 TDHTG
+1329 
-1334 QNTVVNKIICRKIEL
+1334 
-1349 KEKVYSLKVNSLF
+1349 
-1362 AFDYEFSENHP
+1362 FS
-1373 LLVTESSNNVTKELS
+1373 
-1388 GNSLSY
+1388 
-1394 YKKANIVL
+1394 
-1402 NALKNGITSKK
+1402 
-1413 DLANLVNISIN
+1413 
-1424 DVCQLW
+1424 
-1430 KRMFQDDL
+1430 
-1438 IYDYRLDKHNIH
+1438 
-1450 LKEYKLYDINL
+1450 
-1461 LKNRLSWKK
+1461 
-1470 AKDVK
+1470 
-1475 VGNYVAYPIPK
+1475 
-1486 SKNQEII
+1486 
-1493 LDLGLLLPEYVSTE
+1493 
-1507 KYLYKPR
+1507 
-1514 IKNKEFIEIYEYFE
+1514 
-1528 KHGVPK
+1528 
-1534 FDRGERKKLLEKMNW
+1534 
-1549 HDRIYE
+1549 
-1555 SVQSSFKNERGIKR
+1555 
-1569 IPRKLVLTRQ
+1569 
-1579 MCYAFGLYLA
+1579 
-1589 EGWNNGCTI
+1589 
-1598 GMAHNINER
+1598 
-1607 DYAYNAFLG
+1607 
-1616 FKQID
+1616 
-1621 PYINFSF
+1621 
-1628 KRSGATNGAYS
+1628 
-1639 RFGSSIIASLLD
+1639 
-1651 VLFNKGAHDKKI
+1651 
-1663 PEFFW
+1663 
-1668 HAKEECVLGLLEGY
+1668 
-1682 ICGDG
+1682 
-1687 TNFIMKSGLGLET
+1687 
-1700 EKIGITSCNKK
+1700 
-1711 LLYQVRKLLLRFNIV
+1711 
-1726 GSINIHNKNPKK
+1726 
-1738 IKINKYLVT
+1738 
-1747 SGISYSLSVRGKK
+1747 
-1760 ASILSGLLFGK
+1760 
-1771 SLLPI
+1771 
-1776 NYKAKE
+1776 
-1782 ASHHY
+1782 
-1787 ISNGYLYLRI
+1787 
-1797 ENIQEIN
+1797 
-1804 TVKEVYGYQVNQN
+1804 
-1817 NSFCVVGFATHNTS
+1817 S
-1831 LPNGEA
+1831 LPMGEA

-1844 EAINQLHPDQFASD
+1844 EAINQLYPDQFASD

-1923 TTALDGHVEQILSN
+1923 TTALDGHIEQILSN

-2151 TGRFVFTGAN
+2151 AGRFTFTGAN

-2211 DIGNVNFDSVLD
+2211 DVGNVNFDSVLD

-2228 NVLKPAK
+2228 NILKPAK
-2235 LLSEETGVA
+2235 LLSEESGVA

-2315 ALYEAAKEKAKKEEG
+2315 ALYEAAKEKAKSEEG

-2352 ITDMMSAI
+2352 VTDMMSAI

-2445 KEILKNV
+2445 REILKNV
-2452 SPSLAKVLKLVWYQ
+2452 SPSLAKALKLVWYQ
-2466 EDTDTES
+2466 EDTETES

-2485 PLWAGWDASSN
+2485 PLWAGWDASIN

-2567 TQDEGVIDVVSNITA
+2567 TQDEGVIDVVSNVTA
-2582 VLGYKIEKAFSIF
+2582 VLGYKIEKALSIF

>member
-8 GSDNDSVVEGISNL
+8 GSNNDSVVEGISNL

-57 KMSDRIASIGADGS
+57 KMSDRIASIGIDGS

-85 IDQFRRIDQE
+85 IDQFRKIDQD
-95 FAINNTSNVGL
+95 FAINNASNVGL

-132 IFGDIGDALKSQGI
+132 IFGDIGDALKAQGI

-166 LDKNS
+166 IDKNS
-171 GKLQEGFIA
+171 GKLQESFIA
-180 DVENHWHDFLEEKDA
+180 DVENHWHDFLEEKDT

-215 FDTFNDFR
+215 FDTFSDFK

-243 NRSAKEALKRQNN
+243 NRSAQEALKKQND

-276 DFVVHEKGQM
+276 DFIVHEKGQM
-286 ASLDGKTVSDR
+286 ASLDGRTVSDR
-297 LYAQNEDIITDTLDT
+297 LYAQNDDIVTQTLDT

-324 VNGQKLNTPNI
+324 VEGQKLNTPNI

-350 PYSLSHAADFKN
+350 PYALSHAADFKN

-369 YLNKYDFKGVLDS
+369 YLNKYDFKGVLGDIVGKDS
-382 IVDKN
+382 I
-387 STVQRIG
+387 VQRIG

-402 DGTRHE
+402 DGTRNE

-422 VVKTSKDFSNYGK
+422 VIKTSKDFSNYGK
-435 VNYDNGKRRIF
+435 VNFDNGKQRIF

-461 YNTYLNKDM
+461 YHTFLNKDID
-470 NEVARHPEEKAMMGI
+470 EIARHPEEKAMMGI

-511 LKAAEDNPELSYKI
+511 LKAAEDNPGLKYKI
-525 ENMLDVIDAKTESEK
+525 ESMLDVIDAKTESEK

-581 TQKTLYAKLSKSESI
+581 TQKTLYAKLNKSQSI
-596 DEAAINEILA
+596 DEAAINEIMA
-606 SLPANRDKAL
+606 SLPADRDKAL
-616 AFINKLNVPDAVKL
+616 TFINKLNVPETVKL

-638 EQLKIKTNLNEITSE
+638 EQLKIRTNLNEITSE
-653 NHVDI
+653 NHVDAT
-658 NGKDLSI
+658 GKDLSI
-665 EDARK
+665 QDAKR
-670 IQNEIVSNPELQR
+670 IQNEIISNPELQR

-714 FNLKGIVSDLN
+714 FDLKGIMSDLN
-725 KINYKGLSS
+725 KMNYNGIGN

-744 SNTNLDHFGAG
+744 SNTNLDHFAFSSIFDNNVN
-755 ALINYKLNFP
+755 LP
-765 TAKYHGTDLS
+765 TVKHHGRDLS

-783 MADRLNEG
+783 MPERLNEG
-791 LNNGFLD
+791 LNNGFID

-914 DERLDYYQNGKDPIR
+914 EERLDYYQNGKDPIR

-935 WGSTNEFRGGS
+935 WGSSNEFRGSS

-1057 MNQKIHQSE
+1057 MNQKIQQTA
-1066 DEDNRYIIF
+1066 DEDSRYIIF

-1137 ISPSA
+1137 ISPGV

-1186 NNADMYNNLMN
+1186 DNADMYNNLMN

-1251 GIGGVGGEQMEIVRR
+1251 GIGGVGGEQMEIIRR

-1275 RVNPLM
+1275 RINPLI
-1281 NTMAEKHPWLPE
+1281 NKMAEDHPWLPE

-1299 AYCISKN
+1299 P
-1306 TMVEIDN
+1306 
-1313 LNYLA
+1313 
-1318 ADEVIENQSTI
+1318 
-1329 TDHTG
+1329 
-1334 QNTVVNKIICRKIEL
+1334 
-1349 KEKVYSLKVNSLF
+1349 
-1362 AFDYEFSENHP
+1362 FS
-1373 LLVTESSNNVTKELS
+1373 
-1388 GNSLSY
+1388 
-1394 YKKANIVL
+1394 
-1402 NALKNGITSKK
+1402 
-1413 DLANLVNISIN
+1413 
-1424 DVCQLW
+1424 
-1430 KRMFQDDL
+1430 
-1438 IYDYRLDKHNIH
+1438 
-1450 LKEYKLYDINL
+1450 
-1461 LKNRLSWKK
+1461 
-1470 AKDVK
+1470 
-1475 VGNYVAYPIPK
+1475 
-1486 SKNQEII
+1486 
-1493 LDLGLLLPEYVSTE
+1493 
-1507 KYLYKPR
+1507 
-1514 IKNKEFIEIYEYFE
+1514 
-1528 KHGVPK
+1528 
-1534 FDRGERKKLLEKMNW
+1534 
-1549 HDRIYE
+1549 
-1555 SVQSSFKNERGIKR
+1555 
-1569 IPRKLVLTRQ
+1569 
-1579 MCYAFGLYLA
+1579 
-1589 EGWNNGCTI
+1589 
-1598 GMAHNINER
+1598 
-1607 DYAYNAFLG
+1607 
-1616 FKQID
+1616 
-1621 PYINFSF
+1621 
-1628 KRSGATNGAYS
+1628 
-1639 RFGSSIIASLLD
+1639 
-1651 VLFNKGAHDKKI
+1651 
-1663 PEFFW
+1663 
-1668 HAKEECVLGLLEGY
+1668 
-1682 ICGDG
+1682 
-1687 TNFIMKSGLGLET
+1687 
-1700 EKIGITSCNKK
+1700 
-1711 LLYQVRKLLLRFNIV
+1711 
-1726 GSINIHNKNPKK
+1726 
-1738 IKINKYLVT
+1738 
-1747 SGISYSLSVRGKK
+1747 
-1760 ASILSGLLFGK
+1760 
-1771 SLLPI
+1771 
-1776 NYKAKE
+1776 
-1782 ASHHY
+1782 
-1787 ISNGYLYLRI
+1787 
-1797 ENIQEIN
+1797 
-1804 TVKEVYGYQVNQN
+1804 
-1817 NSFCVVGFATHNTS
+1817 S
-1831 LPNGEA
+1831 LPMGEA

-1923 TTALDGHVEQILSN
+1923 TTALDGHIEQILSN

-2151 TGRFVFTGAN
+2151 AGRFTFTRAN

-2211 DIGNVNFDSVLD
+2211 DVGNVNFDSVLD

-2228 NVLKPAK
+2228 NILKPAK
-2235 LLSEETGVA
+2235 LLSEESGVA

-2287 SHVYTPDA
+2287 SHVYTPDV

-2315 ALYEAAKEKAKKEEG
+2315 ALYEAAKEKAKSEEG

-2445 KEILKNV
+2445 REILKNV
-2452 SPSLAKVLKLVWYQ
+2452 SPSLAKALKLVWYQ
-2466 EDTDTES
+2466 EDTETES

-2485 PLWAGWDASSN
+2485 PLWAGWDASTN

-2547 NLNTILSGIGLTD
+2547 NLNTVLSGIGLTD

-2582 VLGYKIEKAFSIF
+2582 VLGYKIEKALSIF

>member
-95 FAINNTSNVGL
+95 FAINNTSNIGL
-106 FRNLADAAYDAADWE
+106 FRNLADAAYDASDWE

-180 DVENHWHDFLEEKDA
+180 EVENRWHDFLEEKDA
-195 KFNETVDQSIQAL
+195 AFNETIDQSIQAL

-215 FDTFNDFR
+215 FDTFNDFK

-243 NRSAKEALKRQNN
+243 NRSAKEALKKQNN
-256 EISYHTIGNI
+256 EVSYHTIGDI

-297 LYAQNEDIITDTLDT
+297 LYSQNEDIITDTLDT

-324 VNGQKLNTPNI
+324 VDGQKLNTPNI
-335 NKIIGGAKDLWHETL
+335 NKIVRGAKDVWRETL

-362 VDNLKVE
+362 IDNLKVE

-606 SLPANRDKAL
+606 SLPADRDKAL
-616 AFINKLNVPDAVKL
+616 AFINKLNVPDTVKL

-665 EDARK
+665 EDAKK

-725 KINYKGLSS
+725 KINYKGLSN

-1137 ISPSA
+1137 ISPGA
-1142 GAAVSAMNSAIQ
+1142 GAAVLAMNSAIQ

-1186 NNADMYNNLMN
+1186 DNADMYNNLMN

-1281 NTMAEKHPWLPE
+1281 NKMAEDHPWLPQ
-1293 KFYTGD
+1293 KFMVGD
-1299 AYCISKN
+1299 A
-1306 TMVEIDN
+1306 
-1313 LNYLA
+1313 
-1318 ADEVIENQSTI
+1318 
-1329 TDHTG
+1329 
-1334 QNTVVNKIICRKIEL
+1334 
-1349 KEKVYSLKVNSLF
+1349 
-1362 AFDYEFSENHP
+1362 FS
-1373 LLVTESSNNVTKELS
+1373 
-1388 GNSLSY
+1388 
-1394 YKKANIVL
+1394 A
-1402 NALKNGITSKK
+1402 
-1413 DLANLVNISIN
+1413 
-1424 DVCQLW
+1424 
-1430 KRMFQDDL
+1430 
-1438 IYDYRLDKHNIH
+1438 
-1450 LKEYKLYDINL
+1450 
-1461 LKNRLSWKK
+1461 
-1470 AKDVK
+1470 
-1475 VGNYVAYPIPK
+1475 
-1486 SKNQEII
+1486 
-1493 LDLGLLLPEYVSTE
+1493 
-1507 KYLYKPR
+1507 
-1514 IKNKEFIEIYEYFE
+1514 
-1528 KHGVPK
+1528 
-1534 FDRGERKKLLEKMNW
+1534 
-1549 HDRIYE
+1549 
-1555 SVQSSFKNERGIKR
+1555 
-1569 IPRKLVLTRQ
+1569 
-1579 MCYAFGLYLA
+1579 
-1589 EGWNNGCTI
+1589 
-1598 GMAHNINER
+1598 
-1607 DYAYNAFLG
+1607 
-1616 FKQID
+1616 
-1621 PYINFSF
+1621 
-1628 KRSGATNGAYS
+1628 
-1639 RFGSSIIASLLD
+1639 
-1651 VLFNKGAHDKKI
+1651 
-1663 PEFFW
+1663 
-1668 HAKEECVLGLLEGY
+1668 
-1682 ICGDG
+1682 
-1687 TNFIMKSGLGLET
+1687 
-1700 EKIGITSCNKK
+1700 
-1711 LLYQVRKLLLRFNIV
+1711 
-1726 GSINIHNKNPKK
+1726 
-1738 IKINKYLVT
+1738 
-1747 SGISYSLSVRGKK
+1747 
-1760 ASILSGLLFGK
+1760 
-1771 SLLPI
+1771 
-1776 NYKAKE
+1776 
-1782 ASHHY
+1782 
-1787 ISNGYLYLRI
+1787 
-1797 ENIQEIN
+1797 
-1804 TVKEVYGYQVNQN
+1804 
-1817 NSFCVVGFATHNTS
+1817 

-1923 TTALDGHVEQILSN
+1923 TTALDGHIEQILSN

-2089 FVYPTFEQAKTDFM
+2089 FIYPTFEQAKTDFM

-2151 TGRFVFTGAN
+2151 TGRFAFTGAN

-2211 DIGNVNFDSVLD
+2211 DVGNVNFDSVLD

-2228 NVLKPAK
+2228 NILKPAK

-2452 SPSLAKVLKLVWYQ
+2452 SPSLAKALKLVWYQ
-2466 EDTDTES
+2466 EDTETES

-2535 IHDGSNPLSVRV
+2535 IHDGNNPLSVRV
-2547 NLNTILSGIGLTD
+2547 NLNTILSGVGLTD
-2560 KRIQVNP
+2560 KRIQVDP
-2567 TQDEGVIDVVSNITA
+2567 TQDEGIIQVVSNITA
-2582 VLGYKIEKAFSIF
+2582 VLGYKIEKALSIF